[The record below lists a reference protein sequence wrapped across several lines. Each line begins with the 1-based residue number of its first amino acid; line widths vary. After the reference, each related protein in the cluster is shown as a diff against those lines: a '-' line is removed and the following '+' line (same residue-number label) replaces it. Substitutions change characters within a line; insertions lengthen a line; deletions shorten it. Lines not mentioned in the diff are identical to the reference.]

1 MGILN
6 WFVKGFGVFYNIRLI
21 LPIRLLY
28 EFQMKNEVK
37 RYDFNNRISEG
48 GTTMPINIDKVKPF
62 RLIKTPFFTPFNKKD
77 KRHGSAIFLMTKSF
91 DQSVNLINHP
101 LVSNLNMYNS
111 YFLEWNAMYLIN
123 SNKIVNESL
132 EVDDPYVSKVYGN
145 NPIVTESHFED
156 SGNLFFFSEATP
168 ENVLDVRLRK
178 ILYRERLRNYNA
190 IKSRVAN
197 IKEQCKYIRFTYPTI
212 DKYKNKN
219 IYIDNH
225 IYNKIF
231 DISEA
236 YNRDKAVDLLYA
248 LFDRFINNPNYKGYT
263 KKTVFIPVNEWAGSI
278 PTTSLFE
285 FSKSI
290 NPFSMIVRLF
300 KKPTETLDKLAGI
313 DFVFLGHTGWFK
325 MRMEDLDMKNLNL
338 FKANILKI
346 RNNDIVEDNIP
357 EDKDDIK
364 TRLIGKIE
372 DLTGI
377 QVNNVSRASYID
389 PNAPIIS
396 VKQDEPKLITA
407 KGITGADQV
416 IDPTKIEKPTEE
428 KINQSV
434 ETIVDFTKNA
444 EEAEREMDNSVD
456 LKELILQAKNDQDDT
471 FKISATR
478 KARMDDLNDKFL
490 KERIANA
497 TIAELVATEDT
508 PLQSTNL
515 SDKVESIDD
524 EWSDLKKPN
533 FEADYNIDADIMKCL
548 HSLSQ
553 NKDIP
558 MSVIDVSVEDRST
571 SEDSILT
578 YTVHLEDSLG
588 KRHTLRFDMP
598 KIINKRFLRLRGNDK
613 IIPGQLINL
622 PIIKT
627 DEDTVQ
633 VVSNYNKIFITR
645 YGQVGKINQSTNAL
659 IRSLTKL
666 KENNYKLDVKDG
678 DAVASPSKID
688 LGNNAKISA
697 KYELPAE
704 YVELS
709 KIFNKVTTS
718 DGRVYYFNRDELIH
732 KLEEK
737 KVKVESDQ
745 GFMVIGITKDNQA
758 ITVPETGVSSALINH
773 LGIHEYAYTFMK
785 PGTRMTYSQASILN
799 SKIPLIVV
807 MAYTA
812 GLTGALNAAGVEYN
826 LTEKRPT
833 NTKNYFRFSDGFLS
847 FDDNYAPDAALL
859 VNGLSVIN
867 TQEYSLTDID
877 TKAMWLDVLDDFG
890 GRNRADGL
898 DSFANLMMD
907 PITVEV
913 CKTYKLPTDYIEVLA
928 YASSLL
934 TTNKFNRHTD
944 ITGNRFRTNERLVH
958 FLYKSLATSYGM
970 YLREIKNNRKDAK
983 MTMKQSAVIDM
994 ALSDVTTSDLSK
1006 LSPLLELE
1014 SANTVT
1020 FKGLSGMNSD
1030 RSYSLDKRTYD
1041 KSMINKLSMSTGFS
1055 ATVGINRQSTINM
1068 GIESTKGYI
1077 KSGGELD
1084 RMSDASTLSITE
1096 AVTPFGT
1103 THDDPFRTAMTF
1115 IQTAKHGMRTTEQH
1129 PLLVTNGADQ
1139 ALPYLTSDTFAHKA
1153 KWPAVVEEITDDY
1166 IIIANKANKSER
1178 EFIDL
1183 REKVEKN
1190 SDGGFFITIKLDT
1203 PKKYKKG
1210 DSIKPG
1216 DIVAYDKES
1225 YSDKIG
1231 IGNLAYNIGTLTK
1244 IAIMHTEKGFEDSA
1258 CISQDLSTK
1267 MASEIVLQVN
1277 VLLDGKDIDIQC
1289 IEIGKP
1295 LQEGEVMM
1303 SYRSALEDQDA
1314 TDIINKMIQKNTGD
1328 SSNELMDDIGKIK
1341 VKSKVT
1347 GKLQDIKVYST
1358 IPTSEMSKSL
1368 AAFVNKHNGPVDKM
1382 KSKLAK
1388 LGIDGTQYGT
1398 SGVLPPV
1405 GKLKHCEGKVL
1416 VEFFIKYYD
1425 KMSVGDKL
1433 VYFSALKGTVKE
1445 IFPEGKEPT
1454 SEYRPNEK
1462 IHSFLPVG
1470 SVNARMVSSVLIL
1483 GSLNKVLIELD
1494 RHVKDIMGVKWDP
1507 DL

>member
-1 MGILN
+1 
-6 WFVKGFGVFYNIRLI
+6 
-21 LPIRLLY
+21 
-28 EFQMKNEVK
+28 MKNEVK

-62 RLIKTPFFTPFNKKD
+62 RLLKTPFFTPFNVKD
-77 KRHGSAIFLMTKSF
+77 KRHGSAIFLMTKSLE
-91 DQSVNLINHP
+91 QSKQLIEHK
-101 LVSNLNMYNS
+101 LISNLNMFNS
-111 YFLEWNAMYLIN
+111 YFLEWNAMYLLKPNRIIN
-123 SNKIVNESL
+123 DDL
-132 EVDDPYVSKVYGN
+132 EVDDVYNSKAYGN
-145 NPIVTESHFED
+145 NPIMTESHFED
-156 SGNLFFFSEATP
+156 SENLFFFSEATP
-168 ENVLDVRLRK
+168 EGVLDVRLRR
-178 ILYRERLRNYNA
+178 ILYRERLRNFKEVKLRVNQ
-190 IKSRVAN
+190 IKN
-197 IKEQCKYIRFTYPTI
+197 ECKYIKYTYPTI

-219 IYIDNH
+219 IYVDNH

-231 DISEA
+231 SMSET
-236 YNRDKAVDLLYA
+236 YNRDKAIDLLYA
-248 LFDRFINNPNYKGYT
+248 LFDRFINNANYKSYNR
-263 KKTVFIPVNEWAGSI
+263 KTVLIPVNEWASDI

-300 KKPTETLDKLAGI
+300 KKPKENLNKLAGI
-313 DFVFLGHTGWFK
+313 DFIFIGNNSWFK
-325 MRMEDLDMKNLNL
+325 MKMEDLDMKNLNL
-338 FKANILKI
+338 FKTNILKI
-346 RNNDIVEDNIP
+346 RNNDIVEDNVP
-357 EDKDDIK
+357 EDKEDIK

-377 QVNNVSRASYID
+377 EVNNISRVHKVDS
-389 PNAPIIS
+389 IS
-396 VKQDEPKLITA
+396 PVVAAVKDQPQLVIA
-407 KGITGADQV
+407 KSATGDTQV
-416 IDPTKIEKPTEE
+416 VDPTKIEKPTEE

-434 ETIVDFTKNA
+434 EAIVDYTKNA
-444 EEAEREMDNSVD
+444 EEAEKEMDNSVD

-490 KERIANA
+490 KEKIANS

-508 PLQSTNL
+508 PLQSTDL
-515 SDKVESIDD
+515 SSKVETIDD
-524 EWSDLKKPN
+524 EWANLKKPN

-558 MSVIDVSVEDRST
+558 MSVIDVTVEDRST

-659 IRSLTKL
+659 IRALTKL
-666 KENNYKLDVKDG
+666 KENNYKLEVKDG
-678 DAVASPSKID
+678 DTVASPSKID

-704 YVELS
+704 YVELA
-709 KIFNKVTTS
+709 KIFNKITTS

-745 GFMVIGITKDNQA
+745 GFMVVGITKDNQA

-785 PGTRMTYSQASILN
+785 PGARMTYSQASILN

-826 LTEKRPT
+826 LSEKRPT
-833 NTKNYFRFSDGFLS
+833 NTKNYFKFNDGFLS
-847 FDDNYAPDAALL
+847 FNDNYAPDAALL

-994 ALSDVTTSDLSK
+994 ALADVTTSDLSK

-1041 KSMINKLSMSTGFS
+1041 KTMINKLSMSTGFS

-1084 RMSDASTLSITE
+1084 RMSDANTLSITE
-1096 AVTPFGT
+1096 ALTPFGT
-1103 THDDPFRTAMTF
+1103 TRDDPFRTAMTF
-1115 IQTAKHGMRTTEQH
+1115 IQTSKHGMRTTEQD
-1129 PLLVTNGADQ
+1129 PLLVSNGADQ

-1153 KWPAVVEEITDDY
+1153 KWNAVVEEITNDY
-1166 IIIANKANKSER
+1166 MIIANKSNPKEK

-1203 PKKYKKG
+1203 FKNYKKG
-1210 DSIKPG
+1210 DSIKAG
-1216 DIVAYDKES
+1216 DIVAYDKSS
-1225 YSDKIG
+1225 YSDTVG

-1244 IAIMHTEKGFEDSA
+1244 IAIMHTDKGFEDSA
-1258 CISQDLSTK
+1258 IISQDLSKK
-1267 MASEIVLQVN
+1267 MASEIVLQVD
-1277 VLLDGKDIDIQC
+1277 VLMDAKDIDIQC
-1289 IEIGKP
+1289 VEVGKE
-1295 LQEGEVMM
+1295 LHEGEVIM
-1303 SYRSALEDQDA
+1303 SYRAALEDQDA
-1314 TDIINKMIQKNTGD
+1314 TDIINKMVQKNAGSD
-1328 SSNELMDDIGKIK
+1328 SKELMDEIGKIK

-1368 AAFVNKHNGPVDKM
+1368 ASFVNKYNGPVDKM
-1382 KSKLAK
+1382 KSKLSK
-1388 LGIDGTQYGT
+1388 LGIDGSQYGT

-1416 VEFFIKYYD
+1416 VEFYIKYHD

-1433 VYFSALKGTVKE
+1433 VYFSALKGVVKE
-1445 IFPEGKEPT
+1445 IFPEGKEPY
-1454 SEYRPNEK
+1454 SEYRPEEK
-1462 IHSFLPVG
+1462 VHSFLPVG
-1470 SVNARMVSSVLIL
+1470 SINARMVSSVLTL
-1483 GSLNKVLIELD
+1483 GSINKVLIELD

-1507 DL
+1507 NP

>member
-1 MGILN
+1 
-6 WFVKGFGVFYNIRLI
+6 
-21 LPIRLLY
+21 
-28 EFQMKNEVK
+28 MKNEVK

-62 RLIKTPFFTPFNKKD
+62 RLLKTPFFTPFNVKD
-77 KRHGSAIFLMTKSF
+77 KRHGSAIFLMTKSLE
-91 DQSVNLINHP
+91 QSKQLIEHK
-101 LVSNLNMYNS
+101 LISNLNMFNS
-111 YFLEWNAMYLIN
+111 YFLEWNAMYLLKPNRIIN
-123 SNKIVNESL
+123 DDL
-132 EVDDPYVSKVYGN
+132 EVDDIYNSKAYGN
-145 NPIVTESHFED
+145 NPIMTESHFED
-156 SGNLFFFSEATP
+156 SENLFFFSEATP
-168 ENVLDVRLRK
+168 EGVLDVRLRR
-178 ILYRERLRNYNA
+178 ILYRERLRNFKEVKLRVNR
-190 IKSRVAN
+190 IKD
-197 IKEQCKYIRFTYPTI
+197 ECKYIKYTYPTI

-231 DISEA
+231 TMSET
-236 YNRDKAVDLLYA
+236 YNRDKAIDLLYA
-248 LFDRFINNPNYKGYT
+248 LFDRFINNANYDSYT
-263 KKTVFIPVNEWAGSI
+263 RKTVLIPVNEWATDI

-300 KKPTETLDKLAGI
+300 KKPKENLNKLAGI
-313 DFVFLGHTGWFK
+313 DFIFIGNDSWFK
-325 MRMEDLDMKNLNL
+325 MKMEDLDMKNLNL
-338 FKANILKI
+338 FKTNILKI
-346 RNNDIVEDNIP
+346 RNNDIVEDNVP
-357 EDKDDIK
+357 EDKEDIK

-377 QVNNVSRASYID
+377 EVNNISRVHKVD
-389 PNAPIIS
+389 PIS
-396 VKQDEPKLITA
+396 PVVAAVKDQPQLVIA
-407 KGITGADQV
+407 KSATGDTQV
-416 IDPTKIEKPTEE
+416 VDPTKIEKPTEE

-434 ETIVDFTKNA
+434 EAIVDYTKNA
-444 EEAEREMDNSVD
+444 EEAEKEMDNSVD

-490 KERIANA
+490 KEKIANS
-497 TIAELVATEDT
+497 TIAELVAIEDT
-508 PLQSTNL
+508 PLQATDL
-515 SDKVESIDD
+515 SSKVETIDD
-524 EWSDLKKPN
+524 EWANLKKPN

-553 NKDIP
+553 NKDVP
-558 MSVIDVSVEDRST
+558 MSVIDVTVEDRST

-659 IRSLTKL
+659 IRALTKL
-666 KENNYKLDVKDG
+666 KENNYKLEVKDG
-678 DAVASPSKID
+678 ETVASPSKID

-718 DGRVYYFNRDELIH
+718 DSRVYYFNRDELIH

-785 PGTRMTYSQASILN
+785 PGARMTYSQASILN

-826 LTEKRPT
+826 LSEKRPT
-833 NTKNYFRFSDGFLS
+833 ETKNYFRFNDGFLS
-847 FDDNYAPDAALL
+847 FNDNYAPDAALL
-859 VNGLSVIN
+859 VNGLAVIN

-994 ALSDVTTSDLSK
+994 ALADVTTSDLSK

-1041 KSMINKLSMSTGFS
+1041 KTMINKLSMSTGFS

-1084 RMSDASTLSITE
+1084 RMSDANTLSITE
-1096 AVTPFGT
+1096 ALTPFGT
-1103 THDDPFRTAMTF
+1103 TRDDPFRTAMTF
-1115 IQTAKHGMRTTEQH
+1115 IQTSKHGMRTTEQD
-1129 PLLVTNGADQ
+1129 PLLVSNGADQ

-1153 KWPAVVEEITDDY
+1153 KWNAVVEEITNDY
-1166 IIIANKANKSER
+1166 MIIANKYNPKEK

-1203 PKKYKKG
+1203 FKNYKKG
-1210 DSIKPG
+1210 DSIKAG
-1216 DIVAYDKES
+1216 DIVAYDKSS
-1225 YSDKIG
+1225 YSDTVG

-1244 IAIMHTEKGFEDSA
+1244 IAIMHTDKGFEDSA
-1258 CISQDLSTK
+1258 IISQDLSKK
-1267 MASEIVLQVN
+1267 MASEIVLQVD
-1277 VLLDGKDIDIQC
+1277 VLMDAKDIDIQC
-1289 IEIGKP
+1289 VEVGKE
-1295 LQEGEVMM
+1295 LHEGEVIM
-1303 SYRSALEDQDA
+1303 SYRAALEDQDA
-1314 TDIINKMIQKNTGD
+1314 TDIINKMVQKNAGSD
-1328 SSNELMDDIGKIK
+1328 SKELMDEIGKIK

-1368 AAFVNKHNGPVDKM
+1368 ASFVNKYNGPVDKM
-1382 KSKLAK
+1382 KSKLSK
-1388 LGIDGTQYGT
+1388 LGIDGSQYGT

-1416 VEFFIKYYD
+1416 VEFYIKYHD

-1433 VYFSALKGTVKE
+1433 VYFSALKGVVKE
-1445 IFPEGKEPT
+1445 IFPEGKEPY
-1454 SEYRPNEK
+1454 SEYRPEEK
-1462 IHSFLPVG
+1462 VHSFLPVG
-1470 SVNARMVSSVLIL
+1470 SINARMVSSVLTL
-1483 GSLNKVLIELD
+1483 GSINKVLIELD

-1507 DL
+1507 NR

>member
-1 MGILN
+1 
-6 WFVKGFGVFYNIRLI
+6 
-21 LPIRLLY
+21 
-28 EFQMKNEVK
+28 
-37 RYDFNNRISEG
+37 
-48 GTTMPINIDKVKPF
+48 MPINIDKVKPF
-62 RLIKTPFFTPFNKKD
+62 RLLKTPFFTPFNKKD
-77 KRHGSAIFLMTKSF
+77 KRHGSAIFLMTKSLE
-91 DQSVNLINHP
+91 QSKQLIEHP
-101 LVSNLNMYNS
+101 LISNLNMFNS
-111 YFLEWNAMYLIN
+111 YFLEWNAMYLLKPSRIIN
-123 SNKIVNESL
+123 KDL
-132 EVDDPYVSKVYGN
+132 DVDDVYNSKVYGN
-145 NPIVTESHFED
+145 NPIMTESHFED
-156 SGNLFFFSEATP
+156 SENLFFFSEATP
-168 ENVLDVRLRK
+168 ENVLDTRLRK
-178 ILYRERLRNYNA
+178 ILYKERLRNSKDVKLRLNR
-190 IKSRVAN
+190 IKN
-197 IKEQCKYIRFTYPTI
+197 ECKYIKYTYPTI

-219 IYIDNH
+219 IYVDNH

-231 DISEA
+231 TMSET
-236 YNRDKAVDLLYA
+236 YNRDKAIDLLYA

-263 KKTVFIPVNEWAGSI
+263 KKTVLIPVNEWAGDI

-300 KKPTETLDKLAGI
+300 KKPKENLDKLAGM
-313 DFVFLGHTGWFK
+313 DFIFIGNNSWFK
-325 MRMEDLDMKNLNL
+325 MKMEDLDMKNLNL
-338 FKANILKI
+338 FKTNILKI
-346 RNNDIVEDNIP
+346 RNNDIVEDNVP
-357 EDKDDIK
+357 EDKEDIK
-364 TRLIGKIE
+364 TRLISKIE

-377 QVNNVSRASYID
+377 EVNNVSRVQDVD
-389 PNAPIIS
+389 PTVPYKAEI
-396 VKQDEPKLITA
+396 KDQPKLIVA

-416 IDPTKIEKPTEE
+416 IDPTKIEKPTED

-434 ETIVDFTKNA
+434 ENIVDYTKNA
-444 EEAEREMDNSVD
+444 EEAEKEMDNSVD

-490 KERIANA
+490 KEKIANS

-508 PLQSTNL
+508 PLQSTDL
-515 SDKVESIDD
+515 SKNVETIDD
-524 EWSDLKKPN
+524 EWANLKKPN
-533 FEADYNIDADIMKCL
+533 FEADYNIDADIVKCL

-553 NKDIP
+553 NKDVP
-558 MSVIDVSVEDRST
+558 MSVIDISTEDRST
-571 SEDSILT
+571 SEDSIIT

-659 IRSLTKL
+659 IRALTKL
-666 KENNYKLDVKDG
+666 KENNYKLEIKD
-678 DAVASPSKID
+678 DNDIPTPSKID

-709 KIFNKVTTS
+709 KIFNKITTS

-737 KVKVESDQ
+737 KVKIESDQ
-745 GFMVIGITKDNQA
+745 GFMVVGITKDNQP
-758 ITVPETGVSSALINH
+758 ITVPEEGVSSSLINH
-773 LGIHEYAYTFMK
+773 LGIHKYAYTFMK
-785 PGTRMTYSQASILN
+785 PGARMTYSQASILN

-812 GLTGALNAAGVEYN
+812 GLTGALNAAGIEYN
-826 LTEKRPT
+826 LSEKRPT
-833 NTKNYFRFSDGFLS
+833 NTKNYFRFNDGFLS
-847 FDDNYAPDAALL
+847 FNDNYAPDAALL
-859 VNGLSVIN
+859 VNGLAVIN

-958 FLYKSLATSYGM
+958 FLYKALATSYGM

-1041 KSMINKLSMSTGFS
+1041 KTMINKLSMSTGFS

-1084 RMSDASTLSITE
+1084 RMSDANTLSITE
-1096 AVTPFGT
+1096 ALTPFGT
-1103 THDDPFRTAMTF
+1103 TRDDPFRTAMTF
-1115 IQTAKHGMRTTEQH
+1115 IQTSKHGMRTNSQD

-1139 ALPYLTSDTFAHKA
+1139 ALPYLTSDTFAHKT
-1153 KWPAVVEEITDDY
+1153 KWDAVVEEVNDDY
-1166 IIIANKANKSER
+1166 MIIANKSNRSEK

-1190 SDGGFFITIKLDT
+1190 SDGGFFITIKLDLA
-1203 PKKYKKG
+1203 KNYKKG
-1210 DSIKPG
+1210 QTIKPG
-1216 DIVAYDKES
+1216 EIIAYDKDS
-1225 YSDKIG
+1225 YSDKVG
-1231 IGNLAYNIGTLTK
+1231 VGNLAYNIGTLTK
-1244 IAIMHTEKGFEDSA
+1244 VAIMHTDKGFEDSA
-1258 CISQDLSTK
+1258 IISQDLSEK
-1267 MASEIVLQVN
+1267 MASEIVLQVD
-1277 VLLDGKDIDIQC
+1277 VLMDAKDIDIQC
-1289 IEIGKP
+1289 VEIGKP
-1295 LQEGEVMM
+1295 LHEGEVIM
-1303 SYRSALEDQDA
+1303 SYRAALEDQDA
-1314 TDIINKMIQKNTGD
+1314 TDIINKMVSKNAGNE
-1328 SSNELMDDIGKIK
+1328 SKELMDEIGKIK

-1347 GKLQDIKVYST
+1347 GKLQDIKIYST

-1368 AAFVNKHNGPVDKM
+1368 AAFVNKYNAPIDKM
-1382 KSKLAK
+1382 KSKLSK
-1388 LGIDGTQYGT
+1388 LGIDASQYGT
-1398 SGVLPPV
+1398 SGVLPAV
-1405 GKLKHCEGKVL
+1405 GKLKHAEGKVL
-1416 VEFFIKYYD
+1416 VEFYIKYYD

-1433 VYFSALKGTVKE
+1433 VYFSALKGVVKE
-1445 IFPEGKEPT
+1445 IFPEGKEPY
-1454 SEYRPNEK
+1454 SEYRPEEK
-1462 IHSFLPVG
+1462 VHSFLPIG
-1470 SVNARMVSSVLIL
+1470 SVNARMVTSVLTL
-1483 GSLNKVLIELD
+1483 GAINKVLIELD

-1507 DL
+1507 NL

>member
-1 MGILN
+1 M
-6 WFVKGFGVFYNIRLI
+6 
-21 LPIRLLY
+21 
-28 EFQMKNEVK
+28 
-37 RYDFNNRISEG
+37 SE
-48 GTTMPINIDKVKPF
+48 T
-62 RLIKTPFFTPFNKKD
+62 
-77 KRHGSAIFLMTKSF
+77 
-91 DQSVNLINHP
+91 
-101 LVSNLNMYNS
+101 
-111 YFLEWNAMYLIN
+111 
-123 SNKIVNESL
+123 
-132 EVDDPYVSKVYGN
+132 
-145 NPIVTESHFED
+145 
-156 SGNLFFFSEATP
+156 
-168 ENVLDVRLRK
+168 
-178 ILYRERLRNYNA
+178 
-190 IKSRVAN
+190 
-197 IKEQCKYIRFTYPTI
+197 
-212 DKYKNKN
+212 
-219 IYIDNH
+219 
-225 IYNKIF
+225 
-231 DISEA
+231 
-236 YNRDKAVDLLYA
+236 YNRDKAIDLLYA

-263 KKTVFIPVNEWAGSI
+263 KKTVLIPVNEWAGDI

-300 KKPTETLDKLAGI
+300 KKPKENLDKLAGM
-313 DFVFLGHTGWFK
+313 DFIFIGNNSWFK
-325 MRMEDLDMKNLNL
+325 MKMEDLDMKNLNL
-338 FKANILKI
+338 FKTNILKI
-346 RNNDIVEDNIP
+346 RNNDIVEDNVP
-357 EDKDDIK
+357 EDKEDIK
-364 TRLIGKIE
+364 TRLISKIE

-377 QVNNVSRASYID
+377 EVNNVSRVQDVD
-389 PNAPIIS
+389 PTVPYKAEI
-396 VKQDEPKLITA
+396 KDQPKLIVA

-416 IDPTKIEKPTEE
+416 IDPTKIEKPTED

-434 ETIVDFTKNA
+434 ENIVDYTKNA
-444 EEAEREMDNSVD
+444 EEAEKEMDNSVD

-490 KERIANA
+490 KEKIANS

-508 PLQSTNL
+508 PLQSTDL
-515 SDKVESIDD
+515 SKNVETIDD
-524 EWSDLKKPN
+524 EWANLKKPN
-533 FEADYNIDADIMKCL
+533 FEADYNIDADIVKCL

-553 NKDIP
+553 NKDVP
-558 MSVIDVSVEDRST
+558 MSVIDISTEDRST
-571 SEDSILT
+571 SEDSIIT

-659 IRSLTKL
+659 IRALTKL
-666 KENNYKLDVKDG
+666 KENNYKLEVKD
-678 DAVASPSKID
+678 DNDIPTPSKID

-709 KIFNKVTTS
+709 KIFNKITTT

-737 KVKVESDQ
+737 KVKIESDQ
-745 GFMVIGITKDNQA
+745 GFMVVGITKDNQP
-758 ITVPETGVSSALINH
+758 ITVPEEGVSSSLINH
-773 LGIHEYAYTFMK
+773 LGIHKYAYTFMK
-785 PGTRMTYSQASILN
+785 PGARMTYSQASILN

-812 GLTGALNAAGVEYN
+812 GLTGALNAAGIEYN
-826 LTEKRPT
+826 LSEKRPT
-833 NTKNYFRFSDGFLS
+833 NTKNYFRFNDGFLS
-847 FDDNYAPDAALL
+847 FNDSYAPDAALL
-859 VNGLSVIN
+859 VNGLAVIN

-958 FLYKSLATSYGM
+958 FLYKTLATSYGM

-1041 KSMINKLSMSTGFS
+1041 NTMINKLSMSTGFS
-1055 ATVGINRQSTINM
+1055 ATVGINRQATINM

-1084 RMSDASTLSITE
+1084 RMSDANTLSITE
-1096 AVTPFGT
+1096 ALTPFGT
-1103 THDDPFRTAMTF
+1103 TRDDPFRTAMTF
-1115 IQTAKHGMRTTEQH
+1115 IQTSKHGMRTNSQD

-1139 ALPYLTSDTFAHKA
+1139 ALPYLTSDTFAHKT
-1153 KWPAVVEEITDDY
+1153 KWDAVVEEVNDDY
-1166 IIIANKANKSER
+1166 MIIANKSNRSEK

-1190 SDGGFFITIKLDT
+1190 SDGGFFITIKLDLA
-1203 PKKYKKG
+1203 KNYKKG
-1210 DSIKPG
+1210 QTIKPG
-1216 DIVAYDKES
+1216 EIIAYDKDS
-1225 YSDKIG
+1225 YSDKVG
-1231 IGNLAYNIGTLTK
+1231 VGNLAYNIGTLTK
-1244 IAIMHTEKGFEDSA
+1244 VAIMHTDKGFEDSA
-1258 CISQDLSTK
+1258 IISQDLSEK
-1267 MASEIVLQVN
+1267 MASEIVLQVD
-1277 VLLDGKDIDIQC
+1277 VLMDAKDIDIQC
-1289 IEIGKP
+1289 VEIGKP
-1295 LQEGEVMM
+1295 LHEGEVIM
-1303 SYRSALEDQDA
+1303 SYRAALEDQDA
-1314 TDIINKMIQKNTGD
+1314 TDIINKMVSKNAGNE
-1328 SSNELMDDIGKIK
+1328 SKELMDEIGKIK

-1347 GKLQDIKVYST
+1347 GKLQDIKIYST

-1368 AAFVNKHNGPVDKM
+1368 AAFVNKYNAPIDKM
-1382 KSKLAK
+1382 KSKLSK
-1388 LGIDGTQYGT
+1388 LGIDGSQYGT
-1398 SGVLPPV
+1398 SGVLPAV
-1405 GKLKHCEGKVL
+1405 GKLKHAEGKVL
-1416 VEFFIKYYD
+1416 VEFYIKYYD

-1433 VYFSALKGTVKE
+1433 VYFSALKGVVKE
-1445 IFPEGKEPT
+1445 IFPEGKEPY
-1454 SEYRPNEK
+1454 SEYRPKEK
-1462 IHSFLPVG
+1462 VHSFLPVG
-1470 SVNARMVSSVLIL
+1470 SVNARMVTSVLTL
-1483 GSLNKVLIELD
+1483 GAINKVLIELD

-1507 DL
+1507 NL

>member
-1 MGILN
+1 
-6 WFVKGFGVFYNIRLI
+6 
-21 LPIRLLY
+21 
-28 EFQMKNEVK
+28 
-37 RYDFNNRISEG
+37 
-48 GTTMPINIDKVKPF
+48 MPINIDKVKPF
-62 RLIKTPFFTPFNKKD
+62 RLLKTPFFTPFNKKD
-77 KRHGSAIFLMTKSF
+77 KRHGSAIFLMTKSLE
-91 DQSVNLINHP
+91 QSKQLIEHP
-101 LVSNLNMYNS
+101 LISNLNMFNS
-111 YFLEWNAMYLIN
+111 YFLEWNAMYLLKPSRIIN
-123 SNKIVNESL
+123 KDL
-132 EVDDPYVSKVYGN
+132 DVDDVYNSKVYGN
-145 NPIVTESHFED
+145 NPIMTESHFED
-156 SGNLFFFSEATP
+156 SENLFFFSEATP
-168 ENVLDVRLRK
+168 ENVLDTRLRK
-178 ILYRERLRNYNA
+178 ILYKERLRNSKDVKLRLN
-190 IKSRVAN
+190 R
-197 IKEQCKYIRFTYPTI
+197 IKEECKYIKYTYPTI

-219 IYIDNH
+219 IYVDNH

-231 DISEA
+231 TMSET
-236 YNRDKAVDLLYA
+236 YNRDKAIDLLYA

-263 KKTVFIPVNEWAGSI
+263 KKTVLIPVNEWAGDI

-300 KKPTETLDKLAGI
+300 KKPKENLDKLAGM
-313 DFVFLGHTGWFK
+313 DFIFIGNNSWFK
-325 MRMEDLDMKNLNL
+325 MKMEDLDMKNLNL
-338 FKANILKI
+338 FKTNILKI
-346 RNNDIVEDNIP
+346 RNNDIVEDNVP
-357 EDKDDIK
+357 EDKEDIK
-364 TRLIGKIE
+364 TRLISKIE

-377 QVNNVSRASYID
+377 EVNNVSRVQDVD
-389 PNAPIIS
+389 PTVPIKAE
-396 VKQDEPKLITA
+396 VKDQPKLIVA
-407 KGITGADQV
+407 KGINGADQV
-416 IDPTKIEKPTEE
+416 IDPTKIEKPTED

-434 ETIVDFTKNA
+434 ENIVDYTKNA
-444 EEAEREMDNSVD
+444 EEAEKEMDNSVD

-490 KERIANA
+490 KEKIANS

-508 PLQSTNL
+508 PLQSTDL
-515 SDKVESIDD
+515 SKNVETIDD
-524 EWSDLKKPN
+524 EWANLKKPN
-533 FEADYNIDADIMKCL
+533 FEADYNIDADIVKCL

-558 MSVIDVSVEDRST
+558 MSVIDISTEDRST
-571 SEDSILT
+571 SEDSIIT

-659 IRSLTKL
+659 IRALTKL
-666 KENNYKLDVKDG
+666 KENNYKLEIKD
-678 DAVASPSKID
+678 DNDIPTPSKID

-709 KIFNKVTTS
+709 KIFNKITTS

-745 GFMVIGITKDNQA
+745 GFMVVGITKDNQP
-758 ITVPETGVSSALINH
+758 ITVPEEGVSSSLINH
-773 LGIHEYAYTFMK
+773 LGIHKYAYTFMK
-785 PGTRMTYSQASILN
+785 PGARMTYSQASILN

-807 MAYTA
+807 MAYSA
-812 GLTGALNAAGVEYN
+812 GLTGALNAAGIEYN
-826 LTEKRPT
+826 LSEKRPT
-833 NTKNYFRFSDGFLS
+833 NTKNYFRFNDGFLS
-847 FDDNYAPDAALL
+847 FNDSYAPDAALL
-859 VNGLSVIN
+859 VNGLAVIN

-958 FLYKSLATSYGM
+958 FLYKALATSYGM

-1041 KSMINKLSMSTGFS
+1041 NTMINKLSMSTGFS
-1055 ATVGINRQSTINM
+1055 ATVGINRQATINM

-1084 RMSDASTLSITE
+1084 RMSDANTLSITE
-1096 AVTPFGT
+1096 ALTPFGT
-1103 THDDPFRTAMTF
+1103 TRDDPFRTAMTF
-1115 IQTAKHGMRTTEQH
+1115 IQTSKHGMRTNSQD

-1139 ALPYLTSDTFAHKA
+1139 ALPYLTSDTFAHKT
-1153 KWPAVVEEITDDY
+1153 KWDAIVEEVNDDY
-1166 IIIANKANKSER
+1166 MIIANKSNRNEK

-1190 SDGGFFITIKLDT
+1190 SDGGFFITIKLDLA
-1203 PKKYKKG
+1203 KNYKKG
-1210 DSIKPG
+1210 QTIKTG
-1216 DIVAYDKES
+1216 EIIAYDKDS
-1225 YSDKIG
+1225 YSDKVG
-1231 IGNLAYNIGTLTK
+1231 VGNLAYNIGTLTK
-1244 IAIMHTEKGFEDSA
+1244 VAIMHTDKGFEDSA
-1258 CISQDLSTK
+1258 IISQDLSEK
-1267 MASEIVLQVN
+1267 MASEIVLQVD
-1277 VLLDGKDIDIQC
+1277 VLMDAKDIDIQC
-1289 IEIGKP
+1289 VEIGKP
-1295 LQEGEVMM
+1295 LHEGEVIM
-1303 SYRSALEDQDA
+1303 SYRAALEDQDA
-1314 TDIINKMIQKNTGD
+1314 TDIINKMVSKNAGNE
-1328 SSNELMDDIGKIK
+1328 SKELMDEIGKIK

-1347 GKLQDIKVYST
+1347 GKLQDIRIYST

-1368 AAFVNKHNGPVDKM
+1368 AAFVNKYNAPVDKM
-1382 KSKLAK
+1382 KSKLSK
-1388 LGIDGTQYGT
+1388 LGIDASQYGT
-1398 SGVLPPV
+1398 SGVLPAV
-1405 GKLKHCEGKVL
+1405 GKLKHAEGKVL
-1416 VEFFIKYYD
+1416 VEFYIKYYD

-1433 VYFSALKGTVKE
+1433 VYFSALKGVVKE
-1445 IFPEGKEPT
+1445 IFPEGKEPY
-1454 SEYRPNEK
+1454 SEYRPEEK
-1462 IHSFLPVG
+1462 VHSFLPVG
-1470 SVNARMVSSVLIL
+1470 SVNARMVTSVLTL
-1483 GSLNKVLIELD
+1483 GAINKVLIELD

-1507 DL
+1507 NL

>member
-1 MGILN
+1 
-6 WFVKGFGVFYNIRLI
+6 
-21 LPIRLLY
+21 
-28 EFQMKNEVK
+28 
-37 RYDFNNRISEG
+37 
-48 GTTMPINIDKVKPF
+48 MPINIDKVKPF
-62 RLIKTPFFTPFNKKD
+62 RLLKTPFFTPFNKKD
-77 KRHGSAIFLMTKSF
+77 KRHGSAIFLMTKSLE
-91 DQSVNLINHP
+91 QSMQLIEHK
-101 LVSNLNMYNS
+101 LISNLNMFNS
-111 YFLEWNAMYLIN
+111 YFLEWNAMYLLKPSRIIN
-123 SNKIVNESL
+123 KDL
-132 EVDDPYVSKVYGN
+132 DVDDVYNSKVYGN
-145 NPIVTESHFED
+145 NPIMTESHFED
-156 SGNLFFFSEATP
+156 SENLFFFSEATP
-168 ENVLDVRLRK
+168 ENVLDTRLRK
-178 ILYRERLRNYNA
+178 ILYKERLRNSKDVKLRLNR
-190 IKSRVAN
+190 IKN
-197 IKEQCKYIRFTYPTI
+197 ECKYIKYTYPTI

-219 IYIDNH
+219 IYVDNH

-231 DISEA
+231 TMSET
-236 YNRDKAVDLLYA
+236 YNRDKAIDLLYA

-263 KKTVFIPVNEWAGSI
+263 KKTILIPVNEWAGDI

-300 KKPTETLDKLAGI
+300 KKPKENLDKLAGM
-313 DFVFLGHTGWFK
+313 DFIFIGNNSWFK
-325 MRMEDLDMKNLNL
+325 MKMEDLDMKNLNL
-338 FKANILKI
+338 FKTNILKI

-364 TRLIGKIE
+364 TRLISKIE

-377 QVNNVSRASYID
+377 EVNNVSRVQDVD
-389 PNAPIIS
+389 PTVPYKAEI
-396 VKQDEPKLITA
+396 KDQPKLIVA

-416 IDPTKIEKPTEE
+416 IDPTKIEKPTED

-434 ETIVDFTKNA
+434 ENIVDYTKNA
-444 EEAEREMDNSVD
+444 EEAEKEMDNSVD

-490 KERIANA
+490 KEKIANS

-508 PLQSTNL
+508 PLQSTDL
-515 SDKVESIDD
+515 SKNVETIDD
-524 EWSDLKKPN
+524 EWANLKKPN

-553 NKDIP
+553 NKDVP
-558 MSVIDVSVEDRST
+558 MSVIDISTEDRST
-571 SEDSILT
+571 SEDSIIT

-659 IRSLTKL
+659 IRALTKL
-666 KENNYKLDVKDG
+666 KENNYKLEVKD
-678 DAVASPSKID
+678 DNDIPTPSKID

-709 KIFNKVTTS
+709 KIFNKITTS

-737 KVKVESDQ
+737 KVKVESEQ
-745 GFMVIGITKDNQA
+745 GFIVVGITKDNQS
-758 ITVPETGVSSALINH
+758 ITVPEEGVSSSLINH
-773 LGIHEYAYTFMK
+773 LGIHKYAYTFMK
-785 PGTRMTYSQASILN
+785 PGARMTYSQASILN

-812 GLTGALNAAGVEYN
+812 GLTGALNAAGIEYN
-826 LTEKRPT
+826 LSEKRPT
-833 NTKNYFRFSDGFLS
+833 NTKNYFRFNDGFLS
-847 FDDNYAPDAALL
+847 FNDSYAPDAALL
-859 VNGLSVIN
+859 VNGLAVIN

-958 FLYKSLATSYGM
+958 FLYKAVATSYGM

-1041 KSMINKLSMSTGFS
+1041 NTMINKLSMSTGFS
-1055 ATVGINRQSTINM
+1055 ATVGINRQATINM

-1084 RMSDASTLSITE
+1084 RMSDANTLSITE
-1096 AVTPFGT
+1096 ALTPFGT
-1103 THDDPFRTAMTF
+1103 TRDDPFRTAMTF
-1115 IQTAKHGMRTTEQH
+1115 IQTSKHGMRTNSQD

-1139 ALPYLTSDTFAHKA
+1139 ALPYLTSDTFAHKT
-1153 KWPAVVEEITDDY
+1153 KWDAIVEEVNDDY
-1166 IIIANKANKSER
+1166 IIIANKSNRSEK

-1190 SDGGFFITIKLDT
+1190 SDGGFFITIKLDLA
-1203 PKKYKKG
+1203 KNYKKG
-1210 DSIKPG
+1210 QTIKPG
-1216 DIVAYDKES
+1216 EIIAYDKDS
-1225 YSDKIG
+1225 YSDKVG
-1231 IGNLAYNIGTLTK
+1231 VGNLAYNIGTLTK
-1244 IAIMHTEKGFEDSA
+1244 VAIMHTDKGFEDSA
-1258 CISQDLSTK
+1258 IISQDLSEK
-1267 MASEIVLQVN
+1267 MASEIVLQVD
-1277 VLLDGKDIDIQC
+1277 VLMDAKDIDIQC
-1289 IEIGKP
+1289 VEIGKP
-1295 LQEGEVMM
+1295 LHEGEVIM
-1303 SYRSALEDQDA
+1303 SYRAALEDQDA
-1314 TDIINKMIQKNTGD
+1314 TDIINKMVSKNAGNE
-1328 SSNELMDDIGKIK
+1328 SKELMDEIGKIK

-1347 GKLQDIKVYST
+1347 GKLQDIKIYST

-1368 AAFVNKHNGPVDKM
+1368 AAFVNKYNAPIDKM
-1382 KSKLAK
+1382 KSKLSK
-1388 LGIDGTQYGT
+1388 LGIDASQYGT
-1398 SGVLPPV
+1398 SGVLPAV
-1405 GKLKHCEGKVL
+1405 GKLKHAEGKVL
-1416 VEFFIKYYD
+1416 VEFYIKYYD

-1433 VYFSALKGTVKE
+1433 VYFSALKGVVKE
-1445 IFPEGKEPT
+1445 IFPEGKEPY
-1454 SEYRPNEK
+1454 SEYRPEEK
-1462 IHSFLPVG
+1462 VHSFLPVG
-1470 SVNARMVSSVLIL
+1470 SVNARMVTSVLTL
-1483 GSLNKVLIELD
+1483 GAINKVLIELD

-1507 DL
+1507 NL

>member
-1 MGILN
+1 
-6 WFVKGFGVFYNIRLI
+6 
-21 LPIRLLY
+21 
-28 EFQMKNEVK
+28 
-37 RYDFNNRISEG
+37 
-48 GTTMPINIDKVKPF
+48 MPINIDKVKPF
-62 RLIKTPFFTPFNKKD
+62 RLLKTPFFTPFNKKD
-77 KRHGSAIFLMTKSF
+77 KRHGSAIFLMTKSLE
-91 DQSVNLINHP
+91 QSKQLIEHP
-101 LVSNLNMYNS
+101 LISNLNMFNS
-111 YFLEWNAMYLIN
+111 YFLEWNAMYLLKPSRIIN
-123 SNKIVNESL
+123 KDL
-132 EVDDPYVSKVYGN
+132 DVDDVYNSKVYGN
-145 NPIVTESHFED
+145 NPIMTESHFED
-156 SGNLFFFSEATP
+156 SENLFFFSEATP
-168 ENVLDVRLRK
+168 ENVLDTRLRK
-178 ILYRERLRNYNA
+178 ILYKERLRNSKDVKLRLNR
-190 IKSRVAN
+190 IKN
-197 IKEQCKYIRFTYPTI
+197 ECKYIKYTYPTI
-212 DKYKNKN
+212 DRYKNMN

-231 DISEA
+231 SMSET
-236 YNRDKAVDLLYA
+236 YNRDKAIDLLYA

-263 KKTVFIPVNEWAGSI
+263 KKTVLIPVNEWAGDI

-300 KKPTETLDKLAGI
+300 KKPKENLDKLAGM
-313 DFVFLGHTGWFK
+313 DFIFIGNNSWFK
-325 MRMEDLDMKNLNL
+325 MKMEDLDMKNLNL
-338 FKANILKI
+338 FKTNILKI
-346 RNNDIVEDNIP
+346 RNNDIVEDNVP
-357 EDKDDIK
+357 EDKEDIK
-364 TRLIGKIE
+364 TRLISKIE

-377 QVNNVSRASYID
+377 EVNNVSRVQDVD
-389 PNAPIIS
+389 PTVPYKAEI
-396 VKQDEPKLITA
+396 KDQPKLIVA

-416 IDPTKIEKPTEE
+416 IDPTKIEKPTED

-434 ETIVDFTKNA
+434 ENIVDYTKNA
-444 EEAEREMDNSVD
+444 EEAEKEMDNSVD

-490 KERIANA
+490 KEKIANS

-508 PLQSTNL
+508 PLESTDL
-515 SDKVESIDD
+515 SKNVETIDD
-524 EWSDLKKPN
+524 EWANLKKPN

-553 NKDIP
+553 NKDVP
-558 MSVIDVSVEDRST
+558 MSVIDVSMEDRST
-571 SEDSILT
+571 SEDSIIT

-659 IRSLTKL
+659 IRALTKL
-666 KENNYKLDVKDG
+666 KENNYKLEVKD
-678 DAVASPSKID
+678 DNDIPTPSKID

-709 KIFNKVTTS
+709 KIFNKITTS

-737 KVKVESDQ
+737 KVKIESDQ
-745 GFMVIGITKDNQA
+745 GFMVVGITKDNQP
-758 ITVPETGVSSALINH
+758 ITVPEEGVSSSLINH
-773 LGIHEYAYTFMK
+773 LGIHKYAYTFMK
-785 PGTRMTYSQASILN
+785 PGARMTYSQASILN

-812 GLTGALNAAGVEYN
+812 GLTGALNAAGIEYN
-826 LTEKRPT
+826 LSEKRPT
-833 NTKNYFRFSDGFLS
+833 NTKNYFRFNDGFLS
-847 FDDNYAPDAALL
+847 FNDSYAPDAALL
-859 VNGLSVIN
+859 VNGLAVIN
-867 TQEYSLTDID
+867 TQEYSLIDID

-958 FLYKSLATSYGM
+958 FLYKALATSYGM

-1041 KSMINKLSMSTGFS
+1041 KTMINKLSMSTGFS
-1055 ATVGINRQSTINM
+1055 ATVGINRQATINM

-1084 RMSDASTLSITE
+1084 RMSDANTLSITE
-1096 AVTPFGT
+1096 ALTPFGT
-1103 THDDPFRTAMTF
+1103 TRDDPFRTAMTF
-1115 IQTAKHGMRTTEQH
+1115 IQTSKHGMRTNSQD

-1139 ALPYLTSDTFAHKA
+1139 ALPYLTSDTFAHKT
-1153 KWPAVVEEITDDY
+1153 KWDAVVEEVNDDY
-1166 IIIANKANKSER
+1166 MIIANKSNRSEK

-1190 SDGGFFITIKLDT
+1190 SDGGFFITIKLDLA
-1203 PKKYKKG
+1203 KNYKKG
-1210 DSIKPG
+1210 QTIKTG
-1216 DIVAYDKES
+1216 EIIAYDKDS
-1225 YSDKIG
+1225 YSDKVG
-1231 IGNLAYNIGTLTK
+1231 VGNLAYNIGTLTK
-1244 IAIMHTEKGFEDSA
+1244 VAIMHTDKGFEDSA
-1258 CISQDLSTK
+1258 IISQDLSEK
-1267 MASEIVLQVN
+1267 MASEIVLQVD
-1277 VLLDGKDIDIQC
+1277 VLMDAKDIDIQC
-1289 IEIGKP
+1289 VEIGKP
-1295 LQEGEVMM
+1295 LHEGEVIM
-1303 SYRSALEDQDA
+1303 SYRAALEDQDA
-1314 TDIINKMIQKNTGD
+1314 TDIINKMVSKNAGNE
-1328 SSNELMDDIGKIK
+1328 SKELMDEIGKIK

-1347 GKLQDIKVYST
+1347 GKLQDIRIYST

-1368 AAFVNKHNGPVDKM
+1368 AAFVNKYNAPIDKM
-1382 KSKLAK
+1382 KSKLSK
-1388 LGIDGTQYGT
+1388 LGIDASQYGT
-1398 SGVLPPV
+1398 SGVLPAV
-1405 GKLKHCEGKVL
+1405 GKLKHAEGKVL
-1416 VEFFIKYYD
+1416 VEFYIKYYD

-1433 VYFSALKGTVKE
+1433 VYFSALKGVVKE
-1445 IFPEGKEPT
+1445 IFPEGKEPY
-1454 SEYRPNEK
+1454 SEYRPEEK
-1462 IHSFLPVG
+1462 VHSFLPVG
-1470 SVNARMVSSVLIL
+1470 SVNARMVTSVLTL
-1483 GSLNKVLIELD
+1483 GAINKVLIELD

-1507 DL
+1507 NL

>member
-1 MGILN
+1 
-6 WFVKGFGVFYNIRLI
+6 
-21 LPIRLLY
+21 
-28 EFQMKNEVK
+28 
-37 RYDFNNRISEG
+37 
-48 GTTMPINIDKVKPF
+48 MPINIDKVKPF
-62 RLIKTPFFTPFNKKD
+62 RLLKTPFFTPFNKKD
-77 KRHGSAIFLMTKSF
+77 KRHGSAIFLMTKSLE
-91 DQSVNLINHP
+91 QSKQLIDHP
-101 LVSNLNMYNS
+101 LISNLNMFNS
-111 YFLEWNAMYLIN
+111 YFLEWNAMYLLKPSRIIN
-123 SNKIVNESL
+123 KDL
-132 EVDDPYVSKVYGN
+132 DVDDVYNSKVYGN
-145 NPIVTESHFED
+145 NPIMTESHFEY
-156 SGNLFFFSEATP
+156 SENLFFFSEATP
-168 ENVLDVRLRK
+168 ENVLDTRLRK
-178 ILYRERLRNYNA
+178 ILYKERLRNSKDVKLRLNR
-190 IKSRVAN
+190 IKN
-197 IKEQCKYIRFTYPTI
+197 ECKYIKYTYPTI

-231 DISEA
+231 TMSET
-236 YNRDKAVDLLYA
+236 YNRDKAIDLLYA

-263 KKTVFIPVNEWAGSI
+263 KKTVLIPVNEWAGDI

-300 KKPTETLDKLAGI
+300 KKPKENLDKLSGM
-313 DFVFLGHTGWFK
+313 DFIFIGNNSWFK
-325 MRMEDLDMKNLNL
+325 MKMEDLDMKNLNL
-338 FKANILKI
+338 FKTNILKI
-346 RNNDIVEDNIP
+346 RNNDIVEDNVP
-357 EDKDDIK
+357 EDKEDIK
-364 TRLIGKIE
+364 TRLISKIE

-377 QVNNVSRASYID
+377 EVNNVSRIQDVD
-389 PNAPIIS
+389 PTVPYKAEI
-396 VKQDEPKLITA
+396 KDQPKLIVA

-416 IDPTKIEKPTEE
+416 IDPTKIEKPTED

-434 ETIVDFTKNA
+434 ENIVDYTKNA
-444 EEAEREMDNSVD
+444 EEAEKEMDNSVD

-490 KERIANA
+490 KEKIANS

-508 PLQSTNL
+508 PLQSTDL
-515 SDKVESIDD
+515 SKNVETIDD
-524 EWSDLKKPN
+524 EWANLKKPN
-533 FEADYNIDADIMKCL
+533 FEADYNIDADIVKCL

-553 NKDIP
+553 NKDVP
-558 MSVIDVSVEDRST
+558 MSVIDISTEDRST
-571 SEDSILT
+571 SEDSIIT

-659 IRSLTKL
+659 IRALTKL
-666 KENNYKLDVKDG
+666 KENNYKLEIKD
-678 DAVASPSKID
+678 DNDIPTPSKID

-709 KIFNKVTTS
+709 KIFNKITTS

-745 GFMVIGITKDNQA
+745 GFMVVGITKDNQS
-758 ITVPETGVSSALINH
+758 ITVPEEGVSSSLINH
-773 LGIHEYAYTFMK
+773 LGIHKYAYTFMK
-785 PGTRMTYSQASILN
+785 PGARMTYSQASILN

-812 GLTGALNAAGVEYN
+812 GLTGALNAAGIEYN
-826 LTEKRPT
+826 LSEKRPT
-833 NTKNYFRFSDGFLS
+833 NTKNYFRFNDGFLS
-847 FDDNYAPDAALL
+847 FNDSYAPDAALL
-859 VNGLSVIN
+859 VNGLAVIN

-958 FLYKSLATSYGM
+958 FLYKALATSYGM

-1041 KSMINKLSMSTGFS
+1041 NTMINKLSMSTGFS
-1055 ATVGINRQSTINM
+1055 ATVGINRQATINM

-1084 RMSDASTLSITE
+1084 RMSDANTLSITE
-1096 AVTPFGT
+1096 ALTPFGT
-1103 THDDPFRTAMTF
+1103 TRDDPFRTAMTF
-1115 IQTAKHGMRTTEQH
+1115 IQTSKHGMRTNSQD

-1139 ALPYLTSDTFAHKA
+1139 ALPYLTSDTFAHKT
-1153 KWPAVVEEITDDY
+1153 KWDAIVEEVNDDY
-1166 IIIANKANKSER
+1166 MIIANKSNRSEK

-1190 SDGGFFITIKLDT
+1190 SDGGFFITIKLDLA
-1203 PKKYKKG
+1203 KNYKKG
-1210 DSIKPG
+1210 QTIKPG
-1216 DIVAYDKES
+1216 EIIAYDKDS
-1225 YSDKIG
+1225 YSDKVG
-1231 IGNLAYNIGTLTK
+1231 VGNLAYNIGTLTK
-1244 IAIMHTEKGFEDSA
+1244 VAIMHTDKGFEDSSI
-1258 CISQDLSTK
+1258 ISQDLSEK
-1267 MASEIVLQVN
+1267 MASEIVLQVD
-1277 VLLDGKDIDIQC
+1277 VLMDAKDIDIQC
-1289 IEIGKP
+1289 VEIGKP
-1295 LQEGEVMM
+1295 LHEGEVIM
-1303 SYRSALEDQDA
+1303 SYRAALEDQDA
-1314 TDIINKMIQKNTGD
+1314 TDIINKIVSKNAGNE
-1328 SSNELMDDIGKIK
+1328 SKELMDEIGKIK

-1347 GKLQDIKVYST
+1347 GKLQDIKIYST
-1358 IPTSEMSKSL
+1358 IPNSEMSKSL
-1368 AAFVNKHNGPVDKM
+1368 AAFVNKYNAPIDKM
-1382 KSKLAK
+1382 KSKLSK
-1388 LGIDGTQYGT
+1388 LGIDASQYGT
-1398 SGVLPPV
+1398 SGVLPAV
-1405 GKLKHCEGKVL
+1405 GKLKHAEGKVL
-1416 VEFFIKYYD
+1416 VEFYIKYYD

-1433 VYFSALKGTVKE
+1433 VYFSALKGVVKE
-1445 IFPEGKEPT
+1445 IFPEGKEPY
-1454 SEYRPNEK
+1454 SEYRPEEK
-1462 IHSFLPVG
+1462 VHSFLPIG
-1470 SVNARMVSSVLIL
+1470 SVNARMVTSVLTL
-1483 GSLNKVLIELD
+1483 GAINKVLIELD

-1507 DL
+1507 NL

>member
-1 MGILN
+1 
-6 WFVKGFGVFYNIRLI
+6 
-21 LPIRLLY
+21 
-28 EFQMKNEVK
+28 
-37 RYDFNNRISEG
+37 
-48 GTTMPINIDKVKPF
+48 MPINIDKVKPF
-62 RLIKTPFFTPFNKKD
+62 RLLKTPFFTPFNKKD
-77 KRHGSAIFLMTKSF
+77 KRHGSAIFLMTKSLE
-91 DQSVNLINHP
+91 QSKQLIEHQ
-101 LVSNLNMYNS
+101 LISNLNMFNS
-111 YFLEWNAMYLIN
+111 YFLEWNAMYLLKPSRIIN
-123 SNKIVNESL
+123 KDL
-132 EVDDPYVSKVYGN
+132 DVDDVYNSKVYGN
-145 NPIVTESHFED
+145 NPIMTESHFED
-156 SGNLFFFSEATP
+156 SENLFFFSEATP
-168 ENVLDVRLRK
+168 ENVLDTRLRK
-178 ILYRERLRNYNA
+178 ILYKERLRNSKDVKLRLNR
-190 IKSRVAN
+190 IKN
-197 IKEQCKYIRFTYPTI
+197 ECKYIKYTYPTI

-219 IYIDNH
+219 IYVDNH

-231 DISEA
+231 TMSET
-236 YNRDKAVDLLYA
+236 YNRDKAIDLLYA

-263 KKTVFIPVNEWAGSI
+263 KKTVLIPVNEWAGDI

-300 KKPTETLDKLAGI
+300 KKPKENLDKLAGM
-313 DFVFLGHTGWFK
+313 DFIFIGNNSWFK
-325 MRMEDLDMKNLNL
+325 MKMEDLDMKNLNL
-338 FKANILKI
+338 FKTNILKI
-346 RNNDIVEDNIP
+346 RNNDIVEDNVP
-357 EDKDDIK
+357 EDKEDIK
-364 TRLIGKIE
+364 TRLISKIE

-377 QVNNVSRASYID
+377 EVNNVSRVQDVD
-389 PNAPIIS
+389 PTVPYKAEI
-396 VKQDEPKLITA
+396 KDQPKLIVA

-416 IDPTKIEKPTEE
+416 IDPIKIEKPTED

-434 ETIVDFTKNA
+434 ENIVDYTKNA
-444 EEAEREMDNSVD
+444 EEAEKEMDNSVD

-490 KERIANA
+490 KEKIANS

-508 PLQSTNL
+508 PLESTDL
-515 SDKVESIDD
+515 SKNVETIDD
-524 EWSDLKKPN
+524 EWANLKKPN

-553 NKDIP
+553 NKDVP
-558 MSVIDVSVEDRST
+558 MSVIDVSMEDRST
-571 SEDSILT
+571 SEDSIIT

-659 IRSLTKL
+659 IRALTKL
-666 KENNYKLDVKDG
+666 KENNYKLEIKD
-678 DAVASPSKID
+678 DNDIPTPSKID

-709 KIFNKVTTS
+709 KIFNKITTS

-737 KVKVESDQ
+737 KVKVESEQ
-745 GFMVIGITKDNQA
+745 GFMVVGITKDNQP
-758 ITVPETGVSSALINH
+758 ITVPEEGVSSSLINH
-773 LGIHEYAYTFMK
+773 LGIHKYAYTFMK
-785 PGTRMTYSQASILN
+785 PGARMTYSQASILN

-812 GLTGALNAAGVEYN
+812 GLTGALNAAGIEYN
-826 LTEKRPT
+826 LSEKRPT
-833 NTKNYFRFSDGFLS
+833 NTKNYFRFNDGFLS
-847 FDDNYAPDAALL
+847 FNDSYAPDAALL
-859 VNGLSVIN
+859 VNGLAVIN

-958 FLYKSLATSYGM
+958 FLYKALATSYGM

-1041 KSMINKLSMSTGFS
+1041 NTMINKLSMSTGFS
-1055 ATVGINRQSTINM
+1055 ATVGINRQATINM

-1084 RMSDASTLSITE
+1084 RMSDANTLSITE
-1096 AVTPFGT
+1096 ALTPFGT
-1103 THDDPFRTAMTF
+1103 TRDDPFRTAMTF
-1115 IQTAKHGMRTTEQH
+1115 IQTSKHGMRTNSQD

-1139 ALPYLTSDTFAHKA
+1139 ALPYLTSDTFAHKT
-1153 KWPAVVEEITDDY
+1153 KWDAVVEEVNDDY
-1166 IIIANKANKSER
+1166 MIIANKSNRSEK

-1190 SDGGFFITIKLDT
+1190 SDGGFFITIKLDLA
-1203 PKKYKKG
+1203 KNYKKG
-1210 DSIKPG
+1210 QTIKPG
-1216 DIVAYDKES
+1216 EIIAYDKDS
-1225 YSDKIG
+1225 YSDKVG
-1231 IGNLAYNIGTLTK
+1231 VGNLAYNIGTLTK
-1244 IAIMHTEKGFEDSA
+1244 VAIMHTDKGFEDSA
-1258 CISQDLSTK
+1258 IISQDLSEK
-1267 MASEIVLQVN
+1267 MASEIVLQVD
-1277 VLLDGKDIDIQC
+1277 VLMDAKDIDIQC
-1289 IEIGKP
+1289 VEIGKP
-1295 LQEGEVMM
+1295 LHEGEVIM
-1303 SYRSALEDQDA
+1303 SYRAALEDQDA
-1314 TDIINKMIQKNTGD
+1314 TDIINKMVSKNAGNE
-1328 SSNELMDDIGKIK
+1328 SKELMDEIGKIK

-1347 GKLQDIKVYST
+1347 GKLQDIRVYST

-1368 AAFVNKHNGPVDKM
+1368 AAFVNKYNAPIDKM
-1382 KSKLAK
+1382 KSKLSK
-1388 LGIDGTQYGT
+1388 LGIDGSQYGT
-1398 SGVLPPV
+1398 SGVLPAV
-1405 GKLKHCEGKVL
+1405 GKLKHAEGKVL
-1416 VEFFIKYYD
+1416 VEFYIKYYD

-1433 VYFSALKGTVKE
+1433 VYFSALKGVVKE
-1445 IFPEGKEPT
+1445 IFPEGKEPY
-1454 SEYRPNEK
+1454 SEYRPEEK
-1462 IHSFLPVG
+1462 VHSFLPVG
-1470 SVNARMVSSVLIL
+1470 SVNARMVTSVLTL
-1483 GSLNKVLIELD
+1483 GAINKVLIELD

-1507 DL
+1507 NL

>member
-1 MGILN
+1 
-6 WFVKGFGVFYNIRLI
+6 
-21 LPIRLLY
+21 
-28 EFQMKNEVK
+28 
-37 RYDFNNRISEG
+37 
-48 GTTMPINIDKVKPF
+48 MPINIDKVKPF
-62 RLIKTPFFTPFNKKD
+62 RLLKTPFFTPFNKKD
-77 KRHGSAIFLMTKSF
+77 KRHGSAIFLMTKSLE
-91 DQSVNLINHP
+91 QSKQLIEHP
-101 LVSNLNMYNS
+101 LISNLNMFNS
-111 YFLEWNAMYLIN
+111 YFLEWNAMYLLKPSRIIN
-123 SNKIVNESL
+123 KDL
-132 EVDDPYVSKVYGN
+132 DVDDVYNSKVYGN
-145 NPIVTESHFED
+145 NPIMTESHFED
-156 SGNLFFFSEATP
+156 SENLFFFSEATP
-168 ENVLDVRLRK
+168 ENVLDTRLRK
-178 ILYRERLRNYNA
+178 ILYKERLRNSKDVKLRLNR
-190 IKSRVAN
+190 IKN
-197 IKEQCKYIRFTYPTI
+197 ECKYIKYTYPTI

-219 IYIDNH
+219 IYVDNH

-231 DISEA
+231 TMSET
-236 YNRDKAVDLLYA
+236 YNRDKAIDLLYA

-263 KKTVFIPVNEWAGSI
+263 KKTVLIPVNEWAGDI

-300 KKPTETLDKLAGI
+300 KKPKENLDKLAGM
-313 DFVFLGHTGWFK
+313 DFIFIGNNSWFK
-325 MRMEDLDMKNLNL
+325 MKMEDLDMKNLNL
-338 FKANILKI
+338 FKTNILKI
-346 RNNDIVEDNIP
+346 RNNDIVEDNVP
-357 EDKDDIK
+357 EDKEDIK
-364 TRLIGKIE
+364 TRLISKIE

-377 QVNNVSRASYID
+377 EVNNVSRVQDVD
-389 PNAPIIS
+389 PTVPIKAEI
-396 VKQDEPKLITA
+396 KDQPKLIVA
-407 KGITGADQV
+407 KGITGTDQV
-416 IDPTKIEKPTEE
+416 IDPTKIEKPTED

-434 ETIVDFTKNA
+434 ENIVDYTKNA
-444 EEAEREMDNSVD
+444 EEAEKEMDNSVD

-490 KERIANA
+490 KEKIANS

-508 PLQSTNL
+508 PLQSTDL
-515 SDKVESIDD
+515 SKNVETIDD
-524 EWSDLKKPN
+524 EWANLKKPN
-533 FEADYNIDADIMKCL
+533 FEADYNIDADIVKCL

-553 NKDIP
+553 NKDVP
-558 MSVIDVSVEDRST
+558 MSVIDISTEDRST
-571 SEDSILT
+571 SEDSIIT

-627 DEDTVQ
+627 DEDIVQ

-659 IRSLTKL
+659 IRALTKL
-666 KENNYKLDVKDG
+666 KENNYKLEIKD
-678 DAVASPSKID
+678 DNDIPTPSKID

-709 KIFNKVTTS
+709 KIFNKITTT

-745 GFMVIGITKDNQA
+745 GFMVIGITKDNQS
-758 ITVPETGVSSALINH
+758 ITVPEEGVSSSLINH
-773 LGIHEYAYTFMK
+773 LGIHKYAYTFMK
-785 PGTRMTYSQASILN
+785 PGARMTYSQASILN

-812 GLTGALNAAGVEYN
+812 GLTGALNVAGIEYN
-826 LTEKRPT
+826 LSEKRPT
-833 NTKNYFRFSDGFLS
+833 NTKNYFRFNDGFLS
-847 FDDNYAPDAALL
+847 FNDSYAPDAALL
-859 VNGLSVIN
+859 VNGLAVIN

-958 FLYKSLATSYGM
+958 FLYKALATSYGM

-1041 KSMINKLSMSTGFS
+1041 KTMINKLSMSTGFS
-1055 ATVGINRQSTINM
+1055 ATVGINRQATINM

-1084 RMSDASTLSITE
+1084 RMSDANTLSITE
-1096 AVTPFGT
+1096 ALTPFGT
-1103 THDDPFRTAMTF
+1103 TRDDPFRTAMTF
-1115 IQTAKHGMRTTEQH
+1115 IQTSKHGMRTNSQD

-1139 ALPYLTSDTFAHKA
+1139 ALPYLTSDTFAHKT
-1153 KWPAVVEEITDDY
+1153 KWDAIVEEVNDDY
-1166 IIIANKANKSER
+1166 MIIANKSNRNEK

-1190 SDGGFFITIKLDT
+1190 SDGGFFITIKLDLA
-1203 PKKYKKG
+1203 KNYKKG
-1210 DSIKPG
+1210 QTIKPG
-1216 DIVAYDKES
+1216 EIIAYDKDS
-1225 YSDKIG
+1225 YSDKVG
-1231 IGNLAYNIGTLTK
+1231 VGNLAYNIGTLTK
-1244 IAIMHTEKGFEDSA
+1244 VAIMHTDKGFEDSA
-1258 CISQDLSTK
+1258 IISQDLSEK
-1267 MASEIVLQVN
+1267 MASEIVLQVD
-1277 VLLDGKDIDIQC
+1277 VLMDAKDIDIQC
-1289 IEIGKP
+1289 VEIGKP
-1295 LQEGEVMM
+1295 LHEGEVIM
-1303 SYRSALEDQDA
+1303 SYRAALEDQDA
-1314 TDIINKMIQKNTGD
+1314 TDIINKMVSKNAGAE
-1328 SSNELMDDIGKIK
+1328 SKELMDEIGKIK

-1347 GKLQDIKVYST
+1347 GKLQDIKIYST

-1368 AAFVNKHNGPVDKM
+1368 AAFVNKYNAPVDKM
-1382 KSKLAK
+1382 KSKLSK
-1388 LGIDGTQYGT
+1388 LGIDASQYGT
-1398 SGVLPPV
+1398 SGVLPAV
-1405 GKLKHCEGKVL
+1405 GKLKHAEGKVL
-1416 VEFFIKYYD
+1416 VEFYIKYYD

-1433 VYFSALKGTVKE
+1433 VYFSALKGVVKE
-1445 IFPEGKEPT
+1445 IFPEGKEPY
-1454 SEYRPNEK
+1454 SEYRPEEK
-1462 IHSFLPVG
+1462 VHSFLPVG
-1470 SVNARMVSSVLIL
+1470 SVNARMVTSVLTL
-1483 GSLNKVLIELD
+1483 GAINKVLIELD

-1507 DL
+1507 NL

>member
-1 MGILN
+1 
-6 WFVKGFGVFYNIRLI
+6 
-21 LPIRLLY
+21 
-28 EFQMKNEVK
+28 MKNEVNW
-37 RYDFNNRISEG
+37 YDFNNRISEG

-62 RLIKTPFFTPFNKKD
+62 RLLKTPFFTPFNKKD
-77 KRHGSAIFLMTKSF
+77 KRHGSAIFLMTKSLE
-91 DQSVNLINHP
+91 QSKQLIEHK
-101 LVSNLNMYNS
+101 LISNLNMFNS
-111 YFLEWNAMYLIN
+111 YFLEWNAMYLLKPSRIIN
-123 SNKIVNESL
+123 KDL
-132 EVDDPYVSKVYGN
+132 DVDDVYNSKVYGN
-145 NPIVTESHFED
+145 NPIMTESHFED
-156 SGNLFFFSEATP
+156 SENLFFFSEATP
-168 ENVLDVRLRK
+168 ENVLDTRLRK
-178 ILYRERLRNYNA
+178 ILYKERLRNSKDVKLRLNR
-190 IKSRVAN
+190 IKN
-197 IKEQCKYIRFTYPTI
+197 ECKYIKYTYPTI

-219 IYIDNH
+219 IYVDNH

-231 DISEA
+231 TMSET
-236 YNRDKAVDLLYA
+236 YNRDKAIDLLYA

-263 KKTVFIPVNEWAGSI
+263 KKTVLIPVNEWAGDI

-300 KKPTETLDKLAGI
+300 KKPKENLDKLAGM
-313 DFVFLGHTGWFK
+313 DFIFIGNNSWFK
-325 MRMEDLDMKNLNL
+325 MKMEDLDMKNLNL
-338 FKANILKI
+338 FKTNILKI
-346 RNNDIVEDNIP
+346 RNNDIVEDNVP
-357 EDKDDIK
+357 EDKEDIK
-364 TRLIGKIE
+364 TRLISKIE

-377 QVNNVSRASYID
+377 EVNNVSRVQDVD
-389 PNAPIIS
+389 PTVPFKAEI
-396 VKQDEPKLITA
+396 KDQPKLIVA

-416 IDPTKIEKPTEE
+416 IDPTKIEKPTED

-434 ETIVDFTKNA
+434 ENIVDYTKNA
-444 EEAEREMDNSVD
+444 EEAEKEMDNSVD

-490 KERIANA
+490 KEKIANS

-508 PLQSTNL
+508 PLQSTDL
-515 SDKVESIDD
+515 SKNVETIDD
-524 EWSDLKKPN
+524 EWANLKKPN

-553 NKDIP
+553 NKDVP
-558 MSVIDVSVEDRST
+558 MSVIDVSMEDRST
-571 SEDSILT
+571 SEDSIIT

-659 IRSLTKL
+659 IRALTKL
-666 KENNYKLDVKDG
+666 KENNYKLEVKD
-678 DAVASPSKID
+678 DNDIPTPSKID

-709 KIFNKVTTS
+709 KIFNKITTT

-745 GFMVIGITKDNQA
+745 GFMVVGITKDNQS
-758 ITVPETGVSSALINH
+758 ITVPEEGVSSSLINH
-773 LGIHEYAYTFMK
+773 LGIHKYAYTFMK
-785 PGTRMTYSQASILN
+785 PGARMTYSQASILN

-812 GLTGALNAAGVEYN
+812 GLTGALNAAGIEYN
-826 LTEKRPT
+826 LSEKRPT
-833 NTKNYFRFSDGFLS
+833 NTKNYFRFNDGFLS
-847 FDDNYAPDAALL
+847 FNDSYAPDAALL
-859 VNGLSVIN
+859 VNGLAVIN

-958 FLYKSLATSYGM
+958 FLYKALATSYGM

-1041 KSMINKLSMSTGFS
+1041 KTMINKLSMSTGFS
-1055 ATVGINRQSTINM
+1055 NTVGINRQATINM

-1084 RMSDASTLSITE
+1084 RMSDANTLSITE
-1096 AVTPFGT
+1096 ALTPFGT
-1103 THDDPFRTAMTF
+1103 TRDDPFRTAMTF
-1115 IQTAKHGMRTTEQH
+1115 IQTSKHGMRTNSQD

-1139 ALPYLTSDTFAHKA
+1139 ALPYLTSDTFAHKT
-1153 KWPAVVEEITDDY
+1153 KWDAIVEEVNDDY
-1166 IIIANKANKSER
+1166 MIIANKSNRNEK

-1190 SDGGFFITIKLDT
+1190 SDGGFFITIKLDLA
-1203 PKKYKKG
+1203 KNYKKG
-1210 DSIKPG
+1210 QTIKPG
-1216 DIVAYDKES
+1216 EIIAYDKDS
-1225 YSDKIG
+1225 YSDKVG
-1231 IGNLAYNIGTLTK
+1231 VGNLAYNIGTLTK
-1244 IAIMHTEKGFEDSA
+1244 VAIMHTDKGFEDSA
-1258 CISQDLSTK
+1258 IISQDLSEK
-1267 MASEIVLQVN
+1267 MASEIVLQVD
-1277 VLLDGKDIDIQC
+1277 VLMDAKDIDIQC
-1289 IEIGKP
+1289 VEIGKP
-1295 LQEGEVMM
+1295 LHEGEVIM
-1303 SYRSALEDQDA
+1303 SYRAALEDQDA
-1314 TDIINKMIQKNTGD
+1314 TDIINKMVSKNAGNE
-1328 SSNELMDDIGKIK
+1328 SKELMDEIGKIK

-1347 GKLQDIKVYST
+1347 GKLQDIKIYST

-1368 AAFVNKHNGPVDKM
+1368 AAFVNKYNAPIDKM
-1382 KSKLAK
+1382 KSKLSK
-1388 LGIDGTQYGT
+1388 LGIDSSQYGT
-1398 SGVLPPV
+1398 SGVLPAV
-1405 GKLKHCEGKVL
+1405 GKLKHAEGKVL
-1416 VEFFIKYYD
+1416 VEFYIKYYD

-1433 VYFSALKGTVKE
+1433 VYFSALKGVVKE
-1445 IFPEGKEPT
+1445 IFPEGKEPY
-1454 SEYRPNEK
+1454 SEYRPEEK
-1462 IHSFLPVG
+1462 VHSFLPVG
-1470 SVNARMVSSVLIL
+1470 SVNARMVTSVLTL
-1483 GSLNKVLIELD
+1483 GAINKVLIELD

-1507 DL
+1507 NL

>member
-1 MGILN
+1 
-6 WFVKGFGVFYNIRLI
+6 
-21 LPIRLLY
+21 
-28 EFQMKNEVK
+28 MKNEVK
-37 RYDFNNRISEG
+37 CYDFNNRISEG

-62 RLIKTPFFTPFNKKD
+62 RLLKTPFFTPFNVKD
-77 KRHGSAIFLMTKSF
+77 KRHGSAIFLMTKSLE
-91 DQSVNLINHP
+91 QSKQLIEHK
-101 LVSNLNMYNS
+101 LISNLNMFNS
-111 YFLEWNAMYLIN
+111 YFLEWNAMYLLKPSRIIN
-123 SNKIVNESL
+123 KDL
-132 EVDDPYVSKVYGN
+132 EVDDVYNSKAYGN
-145 NPIVTESHFED
+145 NPIMTESHFED
-156 SGNLFFFSEATP
+156 SENLFFFSEATP
-168 ENVLDVRLRK
+168 ENVLDTRLRK
-178 ILYRERLRNYNA
+178 ILYRERLRNF
-190 IKSRVAN
+190 KEVKLRVN
-197 IKEQCKYIRFTYPTI
+197 RIKEECKYIKYTYPTI

-219 IYIDNH
+219 IYVDNH

-231 DISEA
+231 TMSET
-236 YNRDKAVDLLYA
+236 YNRDKAIDLLYA
-248 LFDRFINNPNYKGYT
+248 LFDRFINNPNYNEYT
-263 KKTVFIPVNEWAGSI
+263 RKTVLIPVNEWASDI
-278 PTTSLFE
+278 PTTALFE

-300 KKPTETLDKLAGI
+300 KKPKENLDKLAGI
-313 DFVFLGHTGWFK
+313 DFIFIGYDSWFK
-325 MRMEDLDMKNLNL
+325 MKMEDLDMKNLNL
-338 FKANILKI
+338 FKTNILKI

-357 EDKDDIK
+357 EDKEDIK

-377 QVNNVSRASYID
+377 EVNNISRVREVD
-389 PNAPIIS
+389 PTTPI
-396 VKQDEPKLITA
+396 KAELHDEPKLIVA

-434 ETIVDFTKNA
+434 EDIVNYTKNA
-444 EEAEREMDNSVD
+444 EEAEKEMDNSVD

-490 KERIANA
+490 KEKIANS
-497 TIAELVATEDT
+497 TIAELVAIEDT
-508 PLQSTNL
+508 PLQATNL
-515 SDKVESIDD
+515 SNKVETIDD
-524 EWSDLKKPN
+524 EWANLKKPN

-553 NKDIP
+553 NKDVP

-659 IRSLTKL
+659 IRALTKL

-709 KIFNKVTTS
+709 KIFNKITTK
-718 DGRVYYFNRDELIH
+718 DGRVYYFNRDELIN

-745 GFMVIGITKDNQA
+745 GFMVVGITKDNQA

-785 PGTRMTYSQASILN
+785 PGARMTYSQASILN

-826 LTEKRPT
+826 LSEKRPT
-833 NTKNYFRFSDGFLS
+833 ETKNYFRFNDGFLS
-847 FDDNYAPDAALL
+847 FNDNYAPDAALL
-859 VNGLSVIN
+859 VNGLAVIN

-1041 KSMINKLSMSTGFS
+1041 KTMINKLSMSTGFS

-1084 RMSDASTLSITE
+1084 RMSDANTLSITE
-1096 AVTPFGT
+1096 ALTPFGT
-1103 THDDPFRTAMTF
+1103 TRDDPFRTAMTF
-1115 IQTAKHGMRTTEQH
+1115 IQTSKHGMRTTEQD
-1129 PLLVTNGADQ
+1129 PLLVSNGADQ

-1153 KWPAVVEEITDDY
+1153 KWNAVVEEITNDY
-1166 IIIANKANKSER
+1166 MIIANKSNPKEK

-1203 PKKYKKG
+1203 FKNYKKG
-1210 DSIKPG
+1210 DSIKAG
-1216 DIVAYDKES
+1216 DIVAYDKSS
-1225 YSDKIG
+1225 YSDTVG
-1231 IGNLAYNIGTLTK
+1231 VGNLAYNIGTLTK
-1244 IAIMHTEKGFEDSA
+1244 IAIMHTDKGFEDSA
-1258 CISQDLSTK
+1258 IISQSLSEK
-1267 MASEIVLQVN
+1267 MASEIVLQVD
-1277 VLLDGKDIDIQC
+1277 VLMDAKDIDIQC
-1289 IEIGKP
+1289 VEVGKQ
-1295 LQEGEVMM
+1295 LHEGEVIM
-1303 SYRSALEDQDA
+1303 SYRAALEDQDA
-1314 TDIINKMIQKNTGD
+1314 TDIINKMVQKNAGSD
-1328 SSNELMDDIGKIK
+1328 SKELMDEIGKIK

-1368 AAFVNKHNGPVDKM
+1368 ASFVNKYNGPVDKM
-1382 KSKLAK
+1382 KSKLGK
-1388 LGIDGTQYGT
+1388 LGIDGSQYGT

-1416 VEFFIKYYD
+1416 VEFYIKYYD

-1433 VYFSALKGTVKE
+1433 VYFSALKGVVKE
-1445 IFPEGKEPT
+1445 IFPEGKEPY
-1454 SEYRPNEK
+1454 SEYRPDEK
-1462 IHSFLPVG
+1462 VHSFLPVG
-1470 SVNARMVSSVLIL
+1470 SINARMVTSVLTH
-1483 GSLNKVLIELD
+1483 GSINKVLIELD

-1507 DL
+1507 NS

>member
-1 MGILN
+1 
-6 WFVKGFGVFYNIRLI
+6 
-21 LPIRLLY
+21 
-28 EFQMKNEVK
+28 
-37 RYDFNNRISEG
+37 
-48 GTTMPINIDKVKPF
+48 MPINIDKVKPF
-62 RLIKTPFFTPFNKKD
+62 RLLKTPFFTPFNKKD
-77 KRHGSAIFLMTKSF
+77 KRHGSAIFLMTKSLE
-91 DQSVNLINHP
+91 QSKQLIEHP
-101 LVSNLNMYNS
+101 LISNLNMFNS
-111 YFLEWNAMYLIN
+111 YFLEWNAMYLLKPSRIIN
-123 SNKIVNESL
+123 KDL
-132 EVDDPYVSKVYGN
+132 DVDDVYNSKVYGN
-145 NPIVTESHFED
+145 NPIMTESHFED
-156 SGNLFFFSEATP
+156 SENLFFFSEATP
-168 ENVLDVRLRK
+168 ENVLDTRLRK
-178 ILYRERLRNYNA
+178 ILYKERLRNSKDVKLRLNR
-190 IKSRVAN
+190 IKN
-197 IKEQCKYIRFTYPTI
+197 ECKYIKYTYPTI

-219 IYIDNH
+219 IYVDNH

-231 DISEA
+231 TMSET
-236 YNRDKAVDLLYA
+236 YNRDKAIDLLYA

-263 KKTVFIPVNEWAGSI
+263 KKTVLIPVNEWAGDI

-300 KKPTETLDKLAGI
+300 KKPKENLDKLSGM
-313 DFVFLGHTGWFK
+313 DFIFIGNNSWFK
-325 MRMEDLDMKNLNL
+325 MKMEDLDMKNLNL
-338 FKANILKI
+338 FKTNILKI
-346 RNNDIVEDNIP
+346 RNNDIVEDNVP
-357 EDKDDIK
+357 EDKEDIK
-364 TRLIGKIE
+364 TRLISKIE

-377 QVNNVSRASYID
+377 EVNNVSRVQDVD
-389 PNAPIIS
+389 PTVPYKAEI
-396 VKQDEPKLITA
+396 KDQPKLIVA

-416 IDPTKIEKPTEE
+416 IDPTKIEKPTED

-434 ETIVDFTKNA
+434 ENIVDYTKNA
-444 EEAEREMDNSVD
+444 EEAEKEMDNSVD

-490 KERIANA
+490 REKIANS

-508 PLQSTNL
+508 PLESTDL
-515 SDKVESIDD
+515 SKNVETIDD
-524 EWSDLKKPN
+524 EWANLKKPN

-558 MSVIDVSVEDRST
+558 MSVIDVSMEDRST
-571 SEDSILT
+571 SEDAIIT

-659 IRSLTKL
+659 IRALTKL
-666 KENNYKLDVKDG
+666 RENNYKLEVKD
-678 DAVASPSKID
+678 DNDIPTPSKID

-709 KIFNKVTTS
+709 KIFNKITTT

-737 KVKVESDQ
+737 KVKIESDQ
-745 GFMVIGITKDNQA
+745 GFMVVGITKDNQP
-758 ITVPETGVSSALINH
+758 ITVPEEGVSSALINH
-773 LGIHEYAYTFMK
+773 LGIHKYAYTFMK
-785 PGTRMTYSQASILN
+785 PGARMTYSQASILN

-812 GLTGALNAAGVEYN
+812 GLTGALNAAGIEYN

-833 NTKNYFRFSDGFLS
+833 NTKNYFRFNDGFLS
-847 FDDNYAPDAALL
+847 FNDSYAPDAALL
-859 VNGLSVIN
+859 VNGLAVIN

-958 FLYKSLATSYGM
+958 FLYKTLATSYGM

-1041 KSMINKLSMSTGFS
+1041 KTMINKLSMSTGFS

-1084 RMSDASTLSITE
+1084 RMSDANTLSITE
-1096 AVTPFGT
+1096 ALTPFGT
-1103 THDDPFRTAMTF
+1103 TRDDPFRTAMTF
-1115 IQTAKHGMRTTEQH
+1115 IQTSKHGMRTNSQD

-1139 ALPYLTSDTFAHKA
+1139 ALPYLTSDTFAHKT
-1153 KWPAVVEEITDDY
+1153 KWDAVVEEVNDDY
-1166 IIIANKANKSER
+1166 MIIANKSNRSEK

-1190 SDGGFFITIKLDT
+1190 SDGGFFITIKLDLA
-1203 PKKYKKG
+1203 KNYKKG
-1210 DSIKPG
+1210 QTIKPG
-1216 DIVAYDKES
+1216 EIIAYDKDS
-1225 YSDKIG
+1225 YSDKVG
-1231 IGNLAYNIGTLTK
+1231 VGNLAYNIGTLTK
-1244 IAIMHTEKGFEDSA
+1244 VAIMHTDKGFEDSA
-1258 CISQDLSTK
+1258 IISQDLSEK
-1267 MASEIVLQVN
+1267 MASEIVLQVD
-1277 VLLDGKDIDIQC
+1277 VLMDAKDIDIQC
-1289 IEIGKP
+1289 VEIGKP
-1295 LQEGEVMM
+1295 LHEGEVIM
-1303 SYRSALEDQDA
+1303 SYRAALEDQDA
-1314 TDIINKMIQKNTGD
+1314 TDIINKMVSKNAGNE
-1328 SSNELMDDIGKIK
+1328 SKELMDEIGKIK

-1347 GKLQDIKVYST
+1347 GKLQDIKIYST

-1368 AAFVNKHNGPVDKM
+1368 AAFVNKYNAPVDKM
-1382 KSKLAK
+1382 KSKLSK
-1388 LGIDGTQYGT
+1388 LGIDGSQYGT
-1398 SGVLPPV
+1398 SGVLPAV
-1405 GKLKHCEGKVL
+1405 GKLKHAEGKVL
-1416 VEFFIKYYD
+1416 VEFYIKYYD

-1433 VYFSALKGTVKE
+1433 VYFSALKGVVKE
-1445 IFPEGKEPT
+1445 IFPEGKEPY
-1454 SEYRPNEK
+1454 SEYRPNETV
-1462 IHSFLPVG
+1462 HSFLPVG
-1470 SVNARMVSSVLIL
+1470 SVNARMVTSVLTL
-1483 GSLNKVLIELD
+1483 GAINKVLIELD

-1507 DL
+1507 NL

>member
-1 MGILN
+1 
-6 WFVKGFGVFYNIRLI
+6 
-21 LPIRLLY
+21 
-28 EFQMKNEVK
+28 MKNEVK
-37 RYDFNNRISEG
+37 CYDFNNRISEG

-62 RLIKTPFFTPFNKKD
+62 RLLKTPFFTPFNVKD
-77 KRHGSAIFLMTKSF
+77 KRHGSAIFLMTKSLE
-91 DQSVNLINHP
+91 QSKQLIEHK
-101 LVSNLNMYNS
+101 LISNLNMFNS
-111 YFLEWNAMYLIN
+111 YFLEWNAMYLLKPSRIIN
-123 SNKIVNESL
+123 KDL
-132 EVDDPYVSKVYGN
+132 EVDDVYNSKAYGN
-145 NPIVTESHFED
+145 NPIMTESHFED
-156 SGNLFFFSEATP
+156 SENLFFFSEATP
-168 ENVLDVRLRK
+168 ENVLDTRLRK
-178 ILYRERLRNYNA
+178 ILYRERLRNF
-190 IKSRVAN
+190 KEVKLRVN
-197 IKEQCKYIRFTYPTI
+197 RIKEECKYIKYTYPTI

-219 IYIDNH
+219 IYVDNH

-231 DISEA
+231 TMSET
-236 YNRDKAVDLLYA
+236 YNRDKAIDLLYA
-248 LFDRFINNPNYKGYT
+248 LFDRFINNANYKSYT
-263 KKTVFIPVNEWAGSI
+263 RKTVLIPVNEWASDI
-278 PTTSLFE
+278 PTTALFE

-300 KKPTETLDKLAGI
+300 KKPKENLDKLAGI
-313 DFVFLGHTGWFK
+313 DFIFIGNGSWFK
-325 MRMEDLDMKNLNL
+325 MKMEDLDMKNLNL
-338 FKANILKI
+338 FKTNILKI
-346 RNNDIVEDNIP
+346 RNNDIVEDNVP
-357 EDKDDIK
+357 EDKEDIK

-377 QVNNVSRASYID
+377 EVNNISRVREVD
-389 PNAPIIS
+389 PTAPI
-396 VKQDEPKLITA
+396 KAELHDEPKLIVA

-434 ETIVDFTKNA
+434 EDIVNYTKNA
-444 EEAEREMDNSVD
+444 EEAEKEMDNSVD

-490 KERIANA
+490 KEKIANS
-497 TIAELVATEDT
+497 TIAELVAIEDT
-508 PLQSTNL
+508 PLQATDL
-515 SDKVESIDD
+515 SNKVETIDD
-524 EWSDLKKPN
+524 EWANLKKPN

-553 NKDIP
+553 NKDVP
-558 MSVIDVSVEDRST
+558 MSVIDVSVEDKST

-659 IRSLTKL
+659 IRALTKL
-666 KENNYKLDVKDG
+666 KENNYKLDVKD
-678 DAVASPSKID
+678 DDTVASPSKID

-732 KLEEK
+732 KLEEN

-785 PGTRMTYSQASILN
+785 PGARMTYSQASILN

-826 LTEKRPT
+826 LSEKRPT
-833 NTKNYFRFSDGFLS
+833 ETKNYFRFNDGFLS
-847 FDDNYAPDAALL
+847 FNDNYAPDAALL
-859 VNGLSVIN
+859 VNGLAIIN

-1041 KSMINKLSMSTGFS
+1041 KTMINKLSMSTGFS

-1084 RMSDASTLSITE
+1084 RMSDANTLSITE
-1096 AVTPFGT
+1096 ALTPFGT
-1103 THDDPFRTAMTF
+1103 TRDDPFRTAMTF
-1115 IQTAKHGMRTTEQH
+1115 IQTSKHGMRTTEQD
-1129 PLLVTNGADQ
+1129 PLLVSNGADQ

-1153 KWPAVVEEITDDY
+1153 KWNAVVEEITNDY
-1166 IIIANKANKSER
+1166 MIIANKSNPKEK

-1203 PKKYKKG
+1203 FKNYKKG
-1210 DSIKPG
+1210 DSIKAG
-1216 DIVAYDKES
+1216 DIVAYDKSS
-1225 YSDKIG
+1225 YSDTVG
-1231 IGNLAYNIGTLTK
+1231 VGNLAYNIGTLTK
-1244 IAIMHTEKGFEDSA
+1244 IAIMHTDKGFEDSA
-1258 CISQDLSTK
+1258 IISQSLSEK
-1267 MASEIVLQVN
+1267 MASEIVLQVD
-1277 VLLDGKDIDIQC
+1277 VLMDAKDIDIQC
-1289 IEIGKP
+1289 VEVGKQ
-1295 LQEGEVMM
+1295 LHEGEVIM
-1303 SYRSALEDQDA
+1303 SYRAALEDQDA
-1314 TDIINKMIQKNTGD
+1314 TDIINKMVQKNAGSD
-1328 SSNELMDDIGKIK
+1328 SKELMDEIGKIK

-1368 AAFVNKHNGPVDKM
+1368 ASFVNKYNGPVDKM
-1382 KSKLAK
+1382 KSKLGK
-1388 LGIDGTQYGT
+1388 LGIDGSQYGT

-1416 VEFFIKYYD
+1416 VEFYIKYYD

-1433 VYFSALKGTVKE
+1433 VYFSALKGVVKE
-1445 IFPEGKEPT
+1445 IFPEGKEPY
-1454 SEYRPNEK
+1454 SEYRPDEK
-1462 IHSFLPVG
+1462 VHSFLPVG
-1470 SVNARMVSSVLIL
+1470 SINARMVTSVLTH
-1483 GSLNKVLIELD
+1483 GSINKVLIELD

-1507 DL
+1507 NS

>member
-1 MGILN
+1 
-6 WFVKGFGVFYNIRLI
+6 
-21 LPIRLLY
+21 
-28 EFQMKNEVK
+28 MKNEVK

-62 RLIKTPFFTPFNKKD
+62 RLLKTPFFTPFNVKD
-77 KRHGSAIFLMTKSF
+77 KRHGSAIFLMTKSLE
-91 DQSVNLINHP
+91 QSKQLIEHK
-101 LVSNLNMYNS
+101 LISNLNMFNS
-111 YFLEWNAMYLIN
+111 YFLEWNAMYLLKPNRIIN
-123 SNKIVNESL
+123 DDL
-132 EVDDPYVSKVYGN
+132 EVDDVYNSKAYGN
-145 NPIVTESHFED
+145 NPIMTESHFED
-156 SGNLFFFSEATP
+156 SENLFFFSEATP
-168 ENVLDVRLRK
+168 EGVLDVRLRR
-178 ILYRERLRNYNA
+178 ILYRERLRNFKEVKLRVNR
-190 IKSRVAN
+190 IKD
-197 IKEQCKYIRFTYPTI
+197 ECKYIKYTYPTI

-219 IYIDNH
+219 IYVDNH

-231 DISEA
+231 TMSET
-236 YNRDKAVDLLYA
+236 YNRDKAIDLLYA
-248 LFDRFINNPNYKGYT
+248 LFDRFINNANYKSYT
-263 KKTVFIPVNEWAGSI
+263 RKTVLIPVNEWASDI

-300 KKPTETLDKLAGI
+300 KKPKENLNKLAGI
-313 DFVFLGHTGWFK
+313 DFIFIGNNSWFK
-325 MRMEDLDMKNLNL
+325 MKMEDLDMKNLNL
-338 FKANILKI
+338 FKTNILKI
-346 RNNDIVEDNIP
+346 RNNDIVEDNVP
-357 EDKDDIK
+357 EDKEDIK

-377 QVNNVSRASYID
+377 EVNNISRVHKVD
-389 PNAPIIS
+389 PIAPVVAA
-396 VKQDEPKLITA
+396 VKDQPQLVITKSA
-407 KGITGADQV
+407 TGDSQV
-416 IDPTKIEKPTEE
+416 VDPTKIEKPTED

-434 ETIVDFTKNA
+434 EAIVDYTKNA
-444 EEAEREMDNSVD
+444 EEAEKEMDNSVD

-490 KERIANA
+490 KEKIANS

-508 PLQSTNL
+508 PLQSTDL
-515 SDKVESIDD
+515 SSKVETIDD
-524 EWSDLKKPN
+524 EWANLKKPN

-558 MSVIDVSVEDRST
+558 MSVIDVTVEDRST

-659 IRSLTKL
+659 IRALTKL

-745 GFMVIGITKDNQA
+745 GFMVVGITKDNQA

-785 PGTRMTYSQASILN
+785 PGARMTYSQASILN

-826 LTEKRPT
+826 LSEKRPT
-833 NTKNYFRFSDGFLS
+833 NTKNYFKFNDGFLS
-847 FDDNYAPDAALL
+847 FNDNYAPDAALL

-994 ALSDVTTSDLSK
+994 ALADVTTSDLSK

-1041 KSMINKLSMSTGFS
+1041 KTMINKLSMSTGFS

-1077 KSGGELD
+1077 KSGGELY
-1084 RMSDASTLSITE
+1084 RMSDANTLSITE
-1096 AVTPFGT
+1096 ALTPFGT
-1103 THDDPFRTAMTF
+1103 TRDDPFRTAMTF
-1115 IQTAKHGMRTTEQH
+1115 IQTSKHGMRTTEQD
-1129 PLLVTNGADQ
+1129 PLLVSNGADQ

-1153 KWPAVVEEITDDY
+1153 KWNAVVEEITNDY
-1166 IIIANKANKSER
+1166 MIIANKSNPKEK

-1203 PKKYKKG
+1203 FKNYKKG
-1210 DSIKPG
+1210 DSIKAG
-1216 DIVAYDKES
+1216 DIIAYDKSS
-1225 YSDKIG
+1225 YSDTVG

-1244 IAIMHTEKGFEDSA
+1244 IAIMHTDKGFEDSA
-1258 CISQDLSTK
+1258 IISQDLSKK
-1267 MASEIVLQVN
+1267 MASEIVLQVD
-1277 VLLDGKDIDIQC
+1277 VLMDAKDIDIQC
-1289 IEIGKP
+1289 VEVGKE
-1295 LQEGEVMM
+1295 LHEGEVIM
-1303 SYRSALEDQDA
+1303 SYRAALEDQDA
-1314 TDIINKMIQKNTGD
+1314 TDIINKMVQKNAGSD
-1328 SSNELMDDIGKIK
+1328 SKELMDEIGKIK

-1368 AAFVNKHNGPVDKM
+1368 ASFVNKYNGPVDKM
-1382 KSKLAK
+1382 KSKLSK
-1388 LGIDGTQYGT
+1388 LGIDGSQYGT

-1416 VEFFIKYYD
+1416 VEFYIKYHD

-1433 VYFSALKGTVKE
+1433 VYFSALKGVVKE
-1445 IFPEGKEPT
+1445 IFPEGKEPY
-1454 SEYRPNEK
+1454 SEYRPDEK
-1462 IHSFLPVG
+1462 VHSFLPVG
-1470 SVNARMVSSVLIL
+1470 SINARMVSSVLTL
-1483 GSLNKVLIELD
+1483 GSINKVLIELD

-1507 DL
+1507 NP

>member
-1 MGILN
+1 
-6 WFVKGFGVFYNIRLI
+6 
-21 LPIRLLY
+21 
-28 EFQMKNEVK
+28 MKNEVK

-62 RLIKTPFFTPFNKKD
+62 RLLKTPFFTPFNVKD
-77 KRHGSAIFLMTKSF
+77 KRHGSAIFLMTKSLE
-91 DQSVNLINHP
+91 QSKQLIEHK
-101 LVSNLNMYNS
+101 LISNLNMFNS
-111 YFLEWNAMYLIN
+111 YFLEWNAMYLLKPNRIIN
-123 SNKIVNESL
+123 DDL
-132 EVDDPYVSKVYGN
+132 DVDDVYNSKAYGN
-145 NPIVTESHFED
+145 NPIMTESHFED
-156 SGNLFFFSEATP
+156 SENLFFFSEATP
-168 ENVLDVRLRK
+168 EGVLDVRLRR
-178 ILYRERLRNYNA
+178 ILYRERLRNFKEVKLRVNR
-190 IKSRVAN
+190 IKD
-197 IKEQCKYIRFTYPTI
+197 ECKYIKYTYPTI

-219 IYIDNH
+219 IYVDNH

-231 DISEA
+231 TMSET
-236 YNRDKAVDLLYA
+236 YNRDKAIDLLYA
-248 LFDRFINNPNYKGYT
+248 LFDRFINNANYKSYT
-263 KKTVFIPVNEWAGSI
+263 RKTVLIPVNEWASDI

-300 KKPTETLDKLAGI
+300 KKPKENLNKLAGI
-313 DFVFLGHTGWFK
+313 DFIFIGNNSWFK
-325 MRMEDLDMKNLNL
+325 MKMEDLDIKNLNL
-338 FKANILKI
+338 FKTNILKI
-346 RNNDIVEDNIP
+346 RNNDIVEDNVP
-357 EDKDDIK
+357 EDKEDIK

-377 QVNNVSRASYID
+377 EVNNISRVHKVD
-389 PNAPIIS
+389 PTIPIKAE
-396 VKQDEPKLITA
+396 VKDQPQLVIA
-407 KGITGADQV
+407 KSATGDTQV
-416 IDPTKIEKPTEE
+416 VDPTKIEKPTED

-434 ETIVDFTKNA
+434 EAIVDYTKNA
-444 EEAEREMDNSVD
+444 EEAEKEMDNSVD

-490 KERIANA
+490 KEKIANS

-508 PLQSTNL
+508 PLQSTDL
-515 SDKVESIDD
+515 SSKVETIDD
-524 EWSDLKKPN
+524 EWANLKKPN

-553 NKDIP
+553 NKDVP
-558 MSVIDVSVEDRST
+558 MSVIDVTVEDRST

-659 IRSLTKL
+659 IRALTKL

-678 DAVASPSKID
+678 NAVASPSKID

-785 PGTRMTYSQASILN
+785 PGARMTYSQASILN

-826 LTEKRPT
+826 LSEKRPT
-833 NTKNYFRFSDGFLS
+833 NTKNYFRFNDGFLS
-847 FDDNYAPDAALL
+847 FNDNYAPDAALL

-994 ALSDVTTSDLSK
+994 ALADVTTSDLSK

-1041 KSMINKLSMSTGFS
+1041 KTMINKLSMSTGFS

-1084 RMSDASTLSITE
+1084 RMSDANTLSITE
-1096 AVTPFGT
+1096 ALTPFGT
-1103 THDDPFRTAMTF
+1103 TRDDPFRTAMTF
-1115 IQTAKHGMRTTEQH
+1115 IQTSKHGMRTTEQD
-1129 PLLVTNGADQ
+1129 PLLVSNGADQ

-1153 KWPAVVEEITDDY
+1153 KWNAVVEEITNDY
-1166 IIIANKANKSER
+1166 MIIANKSNPKEK

-1203 PKKYKKG
+1203 FKNYKKG
-1210 DSIKPG
+1210 DSIKAG
-1216 DIVAYDKES
+1216 DIIAYDKSS
-1225 YSDKIG
+1225 YSDTVG

-1244 IAIMHTEKGFEDSA
+1244 IAIMHTDKGFEDSA
-1258 CISQDLSTK
+1258 IISQDLSKK
-1267 MASEIVLQVN
+1267 MASEIVLQVD
-1277 VLLDGKDIDIQC
+1277 VLMDAKDIDIQC
-1289 IEIGKP
+1289 VEVGKE
-1295 LQEGEVMM
+1295 LHEGEVIM
-1303 SYRSALEDQDA
+1303 SYRAALEDQDA
-1314 TDIINKMIQKNTGD
+1314 TDIINKMVQKNAGSD
-1328 SSNELMDDIGKIK
+1328 SKELMDEIGKIK

-1368 AAFVNKHNGPVDKM
+1368 ASFVNKYNGPVDKM
-1382 KSKLAK
+1382 KSKLSK
-1388 LGIDGTQYGT
+1388 LGIDGSQYGT

-1416 VEFFIKYYD
+1416 VEFYIKYHD

-1433 VYFSALKGTVKE
+1433 VYFSALKGVVKE
-1445 IFPEGKEPT
+1445 IFPEGKEPY
-1454 SEYRPNEK
+1454 SEYRPEEK
-1462 IHSFLPVG
+1462 VHSFLPVG
-1470 SVNARMVSSVLIL
+1470 SINARMVSSVLTL
-1483 GSLNKVLIELD
+1483 GSINKVLIELD

-1507 DL
+1507 NP

>member
-1 MGILN
+1 
-6 WFVKGFGVFYNIRLI
+6 
-21 LPIRLLY
+21 
-28 EFQMKNEVK
+28 
-37 RYDFNNRISEG
+37 
-48 GTTMPINIDKVKPF
+48 MPINIDKVKPF
-62 RLIKTPFFTPFNKKD
+62 RLLKTPFFTPFNKKD
-77 KRHGSAIFLMTKSF
+77 KRHGSAIFLMTKSLE
-91 DQSVNLINHP
+91 QSKQLIDHK
-101 LVSNLNMYNS
+101 LISNLNMFNS
-111 YFLEWNAMYLIN
+111 YFLEWNAMYLLKPSRIIN
-123 SNKIVNESL
+123 KDL
-132 EVDDPYVSKVYGN
+132 DVDDVYNSKVYGN
-145 NPIVTESHFED
+145 NPIMTESHFED
-156 SGNLFFFSEATP
+156 SENLFFFSEATP
-168 ENVLDVRLRK
+168 ENVLDTRLRK
-178 ILYRERLRNYNA
+178 ILYKERLRNSKDVKLRLNR
-190 IKSRVAN
+190 IKN
-197 IKEQCKYIRFTYPTI
+197 ECKYIKYTYPTI

-219 IYIDNH
+219 IYVDNH

-231 DISEA
+231 TMSET
-236 YNRDKAVDLLYA
+236 YNRDKAIDLLYA

-263 KKTVFIPVNEWAGSI
+263 KKTVLIPVNEWAGDI

-300 KKPTETLDKLAGI
+300 KKPKENLDKLAGM
-313 DFVFLGHTGWFK
+313 DFIFIGNNSWFK
-325 MRMEDLDMKNLNL
+325 MKMEDLDMKNLNL
-338 FKANILKI
+338 FKTNILKI
-346 RNNDIVEDNIP
+346 RNNDIVEDNVP
-357 EDKDDIK
+357 EDKEDIK
-364 TRLIGKIE
+364 TRLISKIE

-377 QVNNVSRASYID
+377 EVNNVSRVQDVD
-389 PNAPIIS
+389 PTVPIKAEI
-396 VKQDEPKLITA
+396 KDQPKLIVA

-416 IDPTKIEKPTEE
+416 IDPTKIEKPTED

-434 ETIVDFTKNA
+434 ENIVDYTKNA
-444 EEAEREMDNSVD
+444 EEAEKEMDNSVD

-490 KERIANA
+490 KEKIANS

-508 PLQSTNL
+508 PLESTDL
-515 SDKVESIDD
+515 SKNVETIDD
-524 EWSDLKKPN
+524 EWANLKKPN

-553 NKDIP
+553 NKDVP
-558 MSVIDVSVEDRST
+558 MSVIDVSMEDRST
-571 SEDSILT
+571 SEDSIIT

-659 IRSLTKL
+659 IRALTKL
-666 KENNYKLDVKDG
+666 KENNYKLEIKD
-678 DAVASPSKID
+678 DNDIPTPSKID

-704 YVELS
+704 YVDLS
-709 KIFNKVTTS
+709 KIFNKITTS

-737 KVKVESDQ
+737 KVKVESEQ
-745 GFMVIGITKDNQA
+745 GFMVVGITKDNQS
-758 ITVPETGVSSALINH
+758 ITVPEEGVSSSLINH
-773 LGIHEYAYTFMK
+773 LGIHKYAYTFMK
-785 PGTRMTYSQASILN
+785 PGARMTYSQASILN

-812 GLTGALNAAGVEYN
+812 GLTGALNAAGIEYN
-826 LTEKRPT
+826 LSEKRPT
-833 NTKNYFRFSDGFLS
+833 NTKNYFRFNDGFLS
-847 FDDNYAPDAALL
+847 FNDSYAPDAALL
-859 VNGLSVIN
+859 VNGLAVIN

-958 FLYKSLATSYGM
+958 FLYKALATSYGM

-1041 KSMINKLSMSTGFS
+1041 NTMINKLSMSTGFS
-1055 ATVGINRQSTINM
+1055 ATVGINRQATINM

-1084 RMSDASTLSITE
+1084 RMSDANTLSITE
-1096 AVTPFGT
+1096 ALTPFGT
-1103 THDDPFRTAMTF
+1103 TRDDPFRTAMTF
-1115 IQTAKHGMRTTEQH
+1115 IQTSKHGMRTNSQD

-1139 ALPYLTSDTFAHKA
+1139 ALPYLTSDTFAHKT
-1153 KWPAVVEEITDDY
+1153 KWDAIVEEVNDDY
-1166 IIIANKANKSER
+1166 MIIANKSNRNEK

-1190 SDGGFFITIKLDT
+1190 SDGGFFITIKLDLA
-1203 PKKYKKG
+1203 KNYKKG
-1210 DSIKPG
+1210 QTIKPG
-1216 DIVAYDKES
+1216 EILAYDKDS
-1225 YSDKIG
+1225 YSNKVG
-1231 IGNLAYNIGTLTK
+1231 VGNLAYNIGTLTK
-1244 IAIMHTEKGFEDSA
+1244 VAIMHTDKGFEDSA
-1258 CISQDLSTK
+1258 IISQDLSEK
-1267 MASEIVLQVN
+1267 MASEIVLQVD
-1277 VLLDGKDIDIQC
+1277 VLMDAKDIDIQC
-1289 IEIGKP
+1289 VEIGKP
-1295 LQEGEVMM
+1295 LHEGEVIM
-1303 SYRSALEDQDA
+1303 SYRAALEDQDA
-1314 TDIINKMIQKNTGD
+1314 TDIINKMVSKNAGNE
-1328 SSNELMDDIGKIK
+1328 SKELMDEIGKIK

-1347 GKLQDIKVYST
+1347 GKLQDIRIYST

-1368 AAFVNKHNGPVDKM
+1368 AAFVNKYNAPIDKM
-1382 KSKLAK
+1382 KSKLSK
-1388 LGIDGTQYGT
+1388 LGIDASQYGT
-1398 SGVLPPV
+1398 SGVLPAV
-1405 GKLKHCEGKVL
+1405 GKLKHAEGKVL
-1416 VEFFIKYYD
+1416 VEFYIKYYD

-1433 VYFSALKGTVKE
+1433 VYFSALKGVVKE
-1445 IFPEGKEPT
+1445 IFPEGKEPY
-1454 SEYRPNEK
+1454 SEYRPEEK
-1462 IHSFLPVG
+1462 VHSFLPVG
-1470 SVNARMVSSVLIL
+1470 SVNARMVTSVLTL
-1483 GSLNKVLIELD
+1483 GAINKVLIELD

-1507 DL
+1507 NL

>member
-1 MGILN
+1 
-6 WFVKGFGVFYNIRLI
+6 
-21 LPIRLLY
+21 
-28 EFQMKNEVK
+28 MKNEVK

-62 RLIKTPFFTPFNKKD
+62 RLLKTPFFTPFNVKD
-77 KRHGSAIFLMTKSF
+77 KRHGSAIFLMTKSLE
-91 DQSVNLINHP
+91 QSKQLIEHK
-101 LVSNLNMYNS
+101 LISNLNMFNS
-111 YFLEWNAMYLIN
+111 YFLEWNAMYLLKPNRIIN
-123 SNKIVNESL
+123 DDL
-132 EVDDPYVSKVYGN
+132 EVDDVYNSKAYGN
-145 NPIVTESHFED
+145 NPIMTESHFED
-156 SGNLFFFSEATP
+156 SENLFFFSEATP
-168 ENVLDVRLRK
+168 EGVLDVRLRR
-178 ILYRERLRNYNA
+178 ILYRERLRNFKEVKLRVNQ
-190 IKSRVAN
+190 IKN
-197 IKEQCKYIRFTYPTI
+197 ECKYIKYTYPTI

-219 IYIDNH
+219 IYVDNH

-231 DISEA
+231 TMSET
-236 YNRDKAVDLLYA
+236 YNRDKAIDLLYA
-248 LFDRFINNPNYKGYT
+248 LFDRFINNANYKSYT
-263 KKTVFIPVNEWAGSI
+263 RKTVLIPVNEWASDI

-300 KKPTETLDKLAGI
+300 KKPKENLNKLAGI
-313 DFVFLGHTGWFK
+313 DFIFIGNNSWFK
-325 MRMEDLDMKNLNL
+325 MKMEDLDMKNLNL
-338 FKANILKI
+338 FKTNILKI
-346 RNNDIVEDNIP
+346 RNNDIVEDNVP
-357 EDKDDIK
+357 EDKEDIK

-377 QVNNVSRASYID
+377 EVNNISRVHKVD
-389 PNAPIIS
+389 PIS
-396 VKQDEPKLITA
+396 PVVAAVKDQPQLVIA
-407 KGITGADQV
+407 KSATGDTQV
-416 IDPTKIEKPTEE
+416 VDPTKIEKPTEE

-434 ETIVDFTKNA
+434 EAIVDYTKNA
-444 EEAEREMDNSVD
+444 EEAEKEMDNSVD

-490 KERIANA
+490 KEKIANS

-508 PLQSTNL
+508 PLQSTDL
-515 SDKVESIDD
+515 SSKVETIDD
-524 EWSDLKKPN
+524 EWANLKKPN

-558 MSVIDVSVEDRST
+558 MSVIDVAVEDRST

-578 YTVHLEDSLG
+578 YTVRLEDSLG

-659 IRSLTKL
+659 IRALTKL
-666 KENNYKLDVKDG
+666 KENNYKLEVKDG

-785 PGTRMTYSQASILN
+785 PGARMTYSQASILN

-826 LTEKRPT
+826 LSEKRPT
-833 NTKNYFRFSDGFLS
+833 NTKNYFKFNDGFLS
-847 FDDNYAPDAALL
+847 FNDNYAPDAALL

-994 ALSDVTTSDLSK
+994 ALADVTTSDLSK

-1041 KSMINKLSMSTGFS
+1041 KTMINKLSMSTGFS

-1084 RMSDASTLSITE
+1084 RMSDANTLSITE
-1096 AVTPFGT
+1096 ALTPFGT
-1103 THDDPFRTAMTF
+1103 TRDDPFRTAMTF
-1115 IQTAKHGMRTTEQH
+1115 IQTSKHGMRTTEQD
-1129 PLLVTNGADQ
+1129 PLLVSNGADQ

-1153 KWPAVVEEITDDY
+1153 KWNAVVEEITNDY
-1166 IIIANKANKSER
+1166 MIIANKSNPKEK

-1203 PKKYKKG
+1203 FKNYRKG
-1210 DSIKPG
+1210 DSIKAG
-1216 DIVAYDKES
+1216 DIVAYDKSS
-1225 YSDKIG
+1225 YSDTVG

-1244 IAIMHTEKGFEDSA
+1244 IAIMHTDKGFEDSA
-1258 CISQDLSTK
+1258 IISQDLSKK
-1267 MASEIVLQVN
+1267 MASEIVLQVD
-1277 VLLDGKDIDIQC
+1277 VLMDAKDIDIQC
-1289 IEIGKP
+1289 VEVGKE
-1295 LQEGEVMM
+1295 LHEGEVIM
-1303 SYRSALEDQDA
+1303 SYRAALEDQDA
-1314 TDIINKMIQKNTGD
+1314 TDIINKMVQKNAGSD
-1328 SSNELMDDIGKIK
+1328 SKELMDEIGKIK

-1368 AAFVNKHNGPVDKM
+1368 ASFVNKYNGPVDKM
-1382 KSKLAK
+1382 KSKLSK
-1388 LGIDGTQYGT
+1388 LGIDGSQYGT

-1416 VEFFIKYYD
+1416 VEFYIKYHD

-1433 VYFSALKGTVKE
+1433 VYFSALKGVVKE
-1445 IFPEGKEPT
+1445 IFPEGKEPY
-1454 SEYRPNEK
+1454 SEYRPEEK
-1462 IHSFLPVG
+1462 VHSFLPVG
-1470 SVNARMVSSVLIL
+1470 SINARMVSSVLTL
-1483 GSLNKVLIELD
+1483 GSINKVLIELD

-1507 DL
+1507 NR

>member
-1 MGILN
+1 
-6 WFVKGFGVFYNIRLI
+6 
-21 LPIRLLY
+21 
-28 EFQMKNEVK
+28 
-37 RYDFNNRISEG
+37 
-48 GTTMPINIDKVKPF
+48 MPINIDKVKPF
-62 RLIKTPFFTPFNKKD
+62 RLLKTPFFTPFNKKD
-77 KRHGSAIFLMTKSF
+77 KRHGSAIFLMTKSLE
-91 DQSVNLINHP
+91 QTKQLIEHK
-101 LVSNLNMYNS
+101 LISNLNMFNS
-111 YFLEWNAMYLIN
+111 YFLEWNAMYLLKPSRIIN
-123 SNKIVNESL
+123 KDL
-132 EVDDPYVSKVYGN
+132 DVDDVYNSKVYGN
-145 NPIVTESHFED
+145 NPIMTESHFED
-156 SGNLFFFSEATP
+156 SENLFFFSEATP
-168 ENVLDVRLRK
+168 ENVLDTRLRK
-178 ILYRERLRNYNA
+178 ILYKERLRNSKDVKLRLNR
-190 IKSRVAN
+190 IKN
-197 IKEQCKYIRFTYPTI
+197 ECKYIKYTYPTI

-219 IYIDNH
+219 IYVDNH

-231 DISEA
+231 TLSEA
-236 YNRDKAVDLLYA
+236 YNRDKAIDLLYA
-248 LFDRFINNPNYKGYT
+248 LFDRFINNPNYKGYN
-263 KKTVFIPVNEWAGSI
+263 KKTVLVPVNEWAGDI

-300 KKPTETLDKLAGI
+300 KKPKENLDKLAGI
-313 DFVFLGHTGWFK
+313 DFIFIGNEGWFK
-325 MRMEDLDMKNLNL
+325 MKMEDLDMKNLNL
-338 FKANILKI
+338 FKTNILKI
-346 RNNDIVEDNIP
+346 RNNDIVEDNVP

-364 TRLIGKIE
+364 TRLISKIE

-377 QVNNVSRASYID
+377 EVNNVSRVQDVD
-389 PNAPIIS
+389 PTVPIKAEI
-396 VKQDEPKLITA
+396 KDQPKLIVA

-416 IDPTKIEKPTEE
+416 IDPTKIEKPTED

-434 ETIVDFTKNA
+434 ENIVDYTKNA
-444 EEAEREMDNSVD
+444 EEAEKEMDNSVD

-490 KERIANA
+490 KEKIANS

-508 PLQSTNL
+508 PLQSTDL
-515 SDKVESIDD
+515 SKNVETIDD
-524 EWSDLKKPN
+524 EWANLKKPN

-553 NKDIP
+553 NKDVP
-558 MSVIDVSVEDRST
+558 MSVIDVSMEDRST
-571 SEDSILT
+571 SEDSIIT

-659 IRSLTKL
+659 IRALTKL
-666 KENNYKLDVKDG
+666 KENNYKLEIKD
-678 DAVASPSKID
+678 DNDIPTPSKID

-709 KIFNKVTTS
+709 KIFNKITTS

-745 GFMVIGITKDNQA
+745 GFMVVGITKDNQS
-758 ITVPETGVSSALINH
+758 ITVPEEGVSSSLINH
-773 LGIHEYAYTFMK
+773 LGIHKYAYTFMK

-812 GLTGALNAAGVEYN
+812 GLTGALNAAGIEYN
-826 LTEKRPT
+826 LSEKRPT
-833 NTKNYFRFSDGFLS
+833 NTKNYFRFNDGFLS
-847 FDDNYAPDAALL
+847 FNDSYAPDAALL
-859 VNGLSVIN
+859 VNGLAVIN

-958 FLYKSLATSYGM
+958 FLYKALATSYGM

-1041 KSMINKLSMSTGFS
+1041 DTMINKLSMSTGFS
-1055 ATVGINRQSTINM
+1055 ATVGINRQATINM

-1084 RMSDASTLSITE
+1084 RMSDANTLSITE
-1096 AVTPFGT
+1096 ALTPFGT
-1103 THDDPFRTAMTF
+1103 TRDDPFRTAMTF
-1115 IQTAKHGMRTTEQH
+1115 IQTSKHGMRTNSQD

-1139 ALPYLTSDTFAHKA
+1139 ALPYLTSDTFAHKT
-1153 KWPAVVEEITDDY
+1153 KWDAIVEEVNDDY
-1166 IIIANKANKSER
+1166 MIIANKSNRSEK

-1190 SDGGFFITIKLDT
+1190 SDGGFFITIKLDLA
-1203 PKKYKKG
+1203 KNYKKG
-1210 DSIKPG
+1210 QTIKTG
-1216 DIVAYDKES
+1216 EIIAYDKDS
-1225 YSDKIG
+1225 YSDKVG
-1231 IGNLAYNIGTLTK
+1231 VGNLAYNIGTLTK
-1244 IAIMHTEKGFEDSA
+1244 IAIMHTDKGFEDSA
-1258 CISQDLSTK
+1258 IISQDLSEK
-1267 MASEIVLQVN
+1267 MASEIVLQVD
-1277 VLLDGKDIDIQC
+1277 VLMDAKDIDIQC
-1289 IEIGKP
+1289 VEIGKP
-1295 LQEGEVMM
+1295 LHEGEVIM
-1303 SYRSALEDQDA
+1303 SYRAALEDQDA
-1314 TDIINKMIQKNTGD
+1314 TDIINKMVSKNAGNE
-1328 SSNELMDDIGKIK
+1328 SKELMDEIGKIK

-1347 GKLQDIKVYST
+1347 GKLQDIKIYST

-1368 AAFVNKHNGPVDKM
+1368 AAFVNKYNAPIDKM
-1382 KSKLAK
+1382 KSKLSK
-1388 LGIDGTQYGT
+1388 LGIDASQYGT
-1398 SGVLPPV
+1398 SGVLPAV
-1405 GKLKHCEGKVL
+1405 GKLKHAEGKVL
-1416 VEFFIKYYD
+1416 VEFYIKYYD

-1433 VYFSALKGTVKE
+1433 VYFSALKGVVKE
-1445 IFPEGKEPT
+1445 IFPEGKEPY
-1454 SEYRPNEK
+1454 SEYRPEEK
-1462 IHSFLPVG
+1462 VHSFLPVG
-1470 SVNARMVSSVLIL
+1470 SVNARMVTSVLTL
-1483 GSLNKVLIELD
+1483 GAINKVLIELD

-1507 DL
+1507 NL

>member
-1 MGILN
+1 
-6 WFVKGFGVFYNIRLI
+6 
-21 LPIRLLY
+21 
-28 EFQMKNEVK
+28 MKNEVK
-37 RYDFNNRISEG
+37 CYDFNNRISEG

-62 RLIKTPFFTPFNKKD
+62 RLLKTPFFTPFNVKD
-77 KRHGSAIFLMTKSF
+77 KRHGSAIFLMTKSLE
-91 DQSVNLINHP
+91 QSKQLIEHK
-101 LVSNLNMYNS
+101 LISNLNMFNS
-111 YFLEWNAMYLIN
+111 YFLEWNAMYLLKPNRIIN
-123 SNKIVNESL
+123 DDL
-132 EVDDPYVSKVYGN
+132 EVDDVYNSKAYGN
-145 NPIVTESHFED
+145 NPIMTESHFED
-156 SGNLFFFSEATP
+156 SENLFFFSEATP
-168 ENVLDVRLRK
+168 ENVLDTRLRK
-178 ILYRERLRNYNA
+178 ILYRERLRNFKEVKLRVNQ
-190 IKSRVAN
+190 IKN
-197 IKEQCKYIRFTYPTI
+197 ECKYIKYTYPTI

-219 IYIDNH
+219 IYVDNH

-231 DISEA
+231 TMSET
-236 YNRDKAVDLLYA
+236 YNRDKAIDLLYA
-248 LFDRFINNPNYKGYT
+248 LFDRFINNANYKSYT
-263 KKTVFIPVNEWAGSI
+263 RKTVLIPVNEWASDI

-300 KKPTETLDKLAGI
+300 KKPKENLNKLAGI
-313 DFVFLGHTGWFK
+313 DFIFIGNNSWFK
-325 MRMEDLDMKNLNL
+325 MKMEDLDMKNLNL
-338 FKANILKI
+338 FKTNILKI
-346 RNNDIVEDNIP
+346 RNNDIVEDNVP
-357 EDKDDIK
+357 EDKEDIK

-377 QVNNVSRASYID
+377 EVNNISRVHKVD
-389 PNAPIIS
+389 PTVPIAAEL
-396 VKQDEPKLITA
+396 KDQPKLIVA

-416 IDPTKIEKPTEE
+416 VDPTKIEKPTED

-434 ETIVDFTKNA
+434 EDIVDYTKNA
-444 EEAEREMDNSVD
+444 EDAEKEMDNSVD

-490 KERIANA
+490 KEKIANS

-508 PLQSTNL
+508 PLQSTDL
-515 SDKVESIDD
+515 SSKVETIDD
-524 EWSDLKKPN
+524 EWANLKKPN

-558 MSVIDVSVEDRST
+558 MSVIDVTVEDRST

-659 IRSLTKL
+659 IRALTKL

-678 DAVASPSKID
+678 DAVASLSKID

-785 PGTRMTYSQASILN
+785 PGARMTYSQASILN

-826 LTEKRPT
+826 LSEKRPT
-833 NTKNYFRFSDGFLS
+833 ETKNYFRFNDGFLS
-847 FDDNYAPDAALL
+847 FNDNYAPDAALL
-859 VNGLSVIN
+859 VNGLAVIN

-898 DSFANLMMD
+898 DSFTNLMMD

-958 FLYKSLATSYGM
+958 FLYKSLATSYGI

-1041 KSMINKLSMSTGFS
+1041 KTMINKLSMSTGFS

-1084 RMSDASTLSITE
+1084 RMSDANTLSITE
-1096 AVTPFGT
+1096 ALTPFGT
-1103 THDDPFRTAMTF
+1103 TRDDPFRTAMTF
-1115 IQTAKHGMRTTEQH
+1115 IQTSKHGMRTTSQD

-1153 KWPAVVEEITDDY
+1153 KWNAVVEEITNDY
-1166 IIIANKANKSER
+1166 MIIANKSNPKEK

-1203 PKKYKKG
+1203 FKNYKKG
-1210 DSIKPG
+1210 DSIEAG
-1216 DIVAYDKES
+1216 DIVAYDKSS
-1225 YSDKIG
+1225 YSDTVG

-1244 IAIMHTEKGFEDSA
+1244 IAIMHTDKGFEDSA
-1258 CISQDLSTK
+1258 IISQDLSEK
-1267 MASEIVLQVN
+1267 MASEIVLQVD
-1277 VLLDGKDIDIQC
+1277 VLMDAKDIDIQC
-1289 IEIGKP
+1289 VEIGKQ
-1295 LQEGEVMM
+1295 LHEGEVIM
-1303 SYRSALEDQDA
+1303 SYRAALEDQDA
-1314 TDIINKMIQKNTGD
+1314 TDIINKMVQKNAGSD
-1328 SSNELMDDIGKIK
+1328 SKELMDEIGKIK

-1368 AAFVNKHNGPVDKM
+1368 ASFVNKYNGPVDKM
-1382 KSKLAK
+1382 KSKLGK
-1388 LGIDGTQYGT
+1388 LGIDGSQYGT

-1416 VEFFIKYYD
+1416 VEFYIKYYD

-1433 VYFSALKGTVKE
+1433 VYFSALKGVVKE
-1445 IFPEGKEPT
+1445 IFPEGKEPY
-1454 SEYRPNEK
+1454 SEYRPDEK
-1462 IHSFLPVG
+1462 VHSFLPVG
-1470 SVNARMVSSVLIL
+1470 SINARMVTSVLTL
-1483 GSLNKVLIELD
+1483 GAINKVLIELD

-1507 DL
+1507 NP

>member
-1 MGILN
+1 
-6 WFVKGFGVFYNIRLI
+6 
-21 LPIRLLY
+21 
-28 EFQMKNEVK
+28 
-37 RYDFNNRISEG
+37 
-48 GTTMPINIDKVKPF
+48 MPINIDKVKPF
-62 RLIKTPFFTPFNKKD
+62 RLLKTPFFTPFNKKD
-77 KRHGSAIFLMTKSF
+77 KRHGSAIFLMTKSLE
-91 DQSVNLINHP
+91 QSKQLIEHP
-101 LVSNLNMYNS
+101 LISNLNMFNS
-111 YFLEWNAMYLIN
+111 YFLEWNAMYLLKPSRIIN
-123 SNKIVNESL
+123 KDL
-132 EVDDPYVSKVYGN
+132 DVDDVYNSKVYGN
-145 NPIVTESHFED
+145 NPIMTESHFED
-156 SGNLFFFSEATP
+156 SENLFFFSEATP
-168 ENVLDVRLRK
+168 ENVLDTRLRK
-178 ILYRERLRNYNA
+178 ILYKERLRNSKDVKLRLNR
-190 IKSRVAN
+190 IKN
-197 IKEQCKYIRFTYPTI
+197 ECKYIKYTYPTI

-219 IYIDNH
+219 IYVDNH

-231 DISEA
+231 TMSET
-236 YNRDKAVDLLYA
+236 YNRDKAIDLLYA

-263 KKTVFIPVNEWAGSI
+263 KKTVLIPVNEWAGDI

-285 FSKSI
+285 FSKSN

-300 KKPTETLDKLAGI
+300 KKPKENLDKLAGM
-313 DFVFLGHTGWFK
+313 DFIFIGNNSWFK
-325 MRMEDLDMKNLNL
+325 MKMEDLDMKNLNL
-338 FKANILKI
+338 FKTNILKI
-346 RNNDIVEDNIP
+346 RNNDIVEDNVP
-357 EDKDDIK
+357 EDKEDIK
-364 TRLIGKIE
+364 TRLISKIE

-377 QVNNVSRASYID
+377 EVNNVSRVQD
-389 PNAPIIS
+389 VDLTVPIKAEI
-396 VKQDEPKLITA
+396 KDQPKLIVA

-416 IDPTKIEKPTEE
+416 IDPTKIEKPTED

-434 ETIVDFTKNA
+434 ENIVDYTKNA
-444 EEAEREMDNSVD
+444 EEAEKEMDNSVD

-490 KERIANA
+490 KEKIANS

-508 PLQSTNL
+508 PLQSTDL
-515 SDKVESIDD
+515 SKNVETIDD
-524 EWSDLKKPN
+524 EWANLKKPN
-533 FEADYNIDADIMKCL
+533 FEADYNIDADIVKCL

-553 NKDIP
+553 NKDVP
-558 MSVIDVSVEDRST
+558 MSVIDISTEDRST
-571 SEDSILT
+571 SEDSIIT

-659 IRSLTKL
+659 IRALTKL
-666 KENNYKLDVKDG
+666 KENNYKLEIKD
-678 DAVASPSKID
+678 DNDIPTPSKID

-709 KIFNKVTTS
+709 KIFNKITTT

-745 GFMVIGITKDNQA
+745 GFMVVGITKDNQS
-758 ITVPETGVSSALINH
+758 ITVPEEGVSSSLINH
-773 LGIHEYAYTFMK
+773 LGIHKYAYTFMK
-785 PGTRMTYSQASILN
+785 PGARMTYSQASILN

-812 GLTGALNAAGVEYN
+812 GLTGALNAAGIEYN
-826 LTEKRPT
+826 LSEKRPT
-833 NTKNYFRFSDGFLS
+833 NTKNYFRFNDGFLS
-847 FDDNYAPDAALL
+847 FNDSYAPDAALL
-859 VNGLSVIN
+859 VNGLAVIN

-958 FLYKSLATSYGM
+958 FLYKALATSYGM

-1041 KSMINKLSMSTGFS
+1041 DTMINKLSMSTGFS
-1055 ATVGINRQSTINM
+1055 ATVGINRQATINM

-1084 RMSDASTLSITE
+1084 RMSDANTLSITE
-1096 AVTPFGT
+1096 ALTPFGT
-1103 THDDPFRTAMTF
+1103 TRDDPFRTAMTF
-1115 IQTAKHGMRTTEQH
+1115 IQTSKHGMRTNSQD

-1139 ALPYLTSDTFAHKA
+1139 ALPYLTSDTFAHKT
-1153 KWPAVVEEITDDY
+1153 KWDAIVEEVNDDY
-1166 IIIANKANKSER
+1166 MIIANKSNRSEK

-1190 SDGGFFITIKLDT
+1190 SDGGFFITIKLDLA
-1203 PKKYKKG
+1203 KNYKKG
-1210 DSIKPG
+1210 QTIKPG
-1216 DIVAYDKES
+1216 EIIAYDKDS
-1225 YSDKIG
+1225 YSDKVG
-1231 IGNLAYNIGTLTK
+1231 VGNLAYNIGTLTK
-1244 IAIMHTEKGFEDSA
+1244 VAIMHTDKGFEDSA
-1258 CISQDLSTK
+1258 IISQDLSEK
-1267 MASEIVLQVN
+1267 MASEIVLQVD
-1277 VLLDGKDIDIQC
+1277 VLMDAKDIDIQC
-1289 IEIGKP
+1289 VEIGKS
-1295 LQEGEVMM
+1295 LHEGEVIM
-1303 SYRSALEDQDA
+1303 SYRAALEDQDA
-1314 TDIINKMIQKNTGD
+1314 TDIINKMVSKNTGNE
-1328 SSNELMDDIGKIK
+1328 SKELMDEIGKIK

-1347 GKLQDIKVYST
+1347 GKLQDIKIYST

-1368 AAFVNKHNGPVDKM
+1368 AAFVNKYNAPIDKM
-1382 KSKLAK
+1382 KSKLSK
-1388 LGIDGTQYGT
+1388 LGIDASQYGT
-1398 SGVLPPV
+1398 SGVLPAV
-1405 GKLKHCEGKVL
+1405 GKLKHAEGKVL
-1416 VEFFIKYYD
+1416 VEFYIKYYD

-1433 VYFSALKGTVKE
+1433 VYFSALKGVVKE
-1445 IFPEGKEPT
+1445 IFPEGKEPY
-1454 SEYRPNEK
+1454 SEYRPEEK
-1462 IHSFLPVG
+1462 VHSFLPVG
-1470 SVNARMVSSVLIL
+1470 SVNARMVTSVLTL
-1483 GSLNKVLIELD
+1483 GAINKVLIELD

-1507 DL
+1507 NL

>member
-1 MGILN
+1 
-6 WFVKGFGVFYNIRLI
+6 
-21 LPIRLLY
+21 
-28 EFQMKNEVK
+28 MKNEVK

-62 RLIKTPFFTPFNKKD
+62 RLLKTPFFTPFNVKD
-77 KRHGSAIFLMTKSF
+77 KRHGSAIFLMTKSLE
-91 DQSVNLINHP
+91 QSKQLIEHK
-101 LVSNLNMYNS
+101 LISNLNMFNS
-111 YFLEWNAMYLIN
+111 YFLEWNAMYLLKPNRIIN
-123 SNKIVNESL
+123 DDL
-132 EVDDPYVSKVYGN
+132 EVDDVYNSKAYGN
-145 NPIVTESHFED
+145 NPIMTESHFED
-156 SGNLFFFSEATP
+156 SENLFFFSEATP
-168 ENVLDVRLRK
+168 EGVLDVRLRR
-178 ILYRERLRNYNA
+178 ILYRERLRNFKEVKLRVNR
-190 IKSRVAN
+190 IKD
-197 IKEQCKYIRFTYPTI
+197 ECKYIKYTYPTI

-219 IYIDNH
+219 IYVDNH

-231 DISEA
+231 TMSET
-236 YNRDKAVDLLYA
+236 YNRDKAIDLLYA
-248 LFDRFINNPNYKGYT
+248 LFDRFINNANYKSYT
-263 KKTVFIPVNEWAGSI
+263 RKTVLIPVNEWASDI

-300 KKPTETLDKLAGI
+300 KKPKENLNKLAGI
-313 DFVFLGHTGWFK
+313 DFIFIGNNSWFK
-325 MRMEDLDMKNLNL
+325 MKMEDLDMKNLNL
-338 FKANILKI
+338 FKTNILKI
-346 RNNDIVEDNIP
+346 RNNDIVEDNVP
-357 EDKDDIK
+357 EDKEDIK

-377 QVNNVSRASYID
+377 EVNNISRVHKVD
-389 PNAPIIS
+389 PIS
-396 VKQDEPKLITA
+396 PVVAAVKDQPQLVIA
-407 KGITGADQV
+407 KSATGDSQV
-416 IDPTKIEKPTEE
+416 VDPTKIEKPTED

-434 ETIVDFTKNA
+434 EAIVDYTKNA
-444 EEAEREMDNSVD
+444 EDAEKEMDNSVD

-490 KERIANA
+490 KEKIANS

-508 PLQSTNL
+508 PLQSTDL
-515 SDKVESIDD
+515 SSKVETIDD
-524 EWSDLKKPN
+524 EWANLKKPN

-553 NKDIP
+553 NKDVP
-558 MSVIDVSVEDRST
+558 MSVIDVAVEDRST

-659 IRSLTKL
+659 IRALTKL
-666 KENNYKLDVKDG
+666 KENNYKLEVKDG

-745 GFMVIGITKDNQA
+745 GFLVVGITKDNQA

-785 PGTRMTYSQASILN
+785 PGARMTYSQASILN

-826 LTEKRPT
+826 LSEKRPT
-833 NTKNYFRFSDGFLS
+833 NTKNYFRFNDGFLS
-847 FDDNYAPDAALL
+847 FNDNYAPDAALL

-994 ALSDVTTSDLSK
+994 ALADVTTSDLSK

-1041 KSMINKLSMSTGFS
+1041 KTMINKLSMSTGFS

-1084 RMSDASTLSITE
+1084 RMSDANTLSITE
-1096 AVTPFGT
+1096 ALTPFGT
-1103 THDDPFRTAMTF
+1103 TRDDPFRTAMTF
-1115 IQTAKHGMRTTEQH
+1115 IQTSKHGMRTTEQD
-1129 PLLVTNGADQ
+1129 PLLVSNGADQ

-1153 KWPAVVEEITDDY
+1153 KWNAVVEEITNDY
-1166 IIIANKANKSER
+1166 MIIANKSNPKEK

-1203 PKKYKKG
+1203 FKNYKKG
-1210 DSIKPG
+1210 DSIKAG
-1216 DIVAYDKES
+1216 DIVAYDKSS
-1225 YSDKIG
+1225 YSDTVG
-1231 IGNLAYNIGTLTK
+1231 VGNLAYNIGTLTK
-1244 IAIMHTEKGFEDSA
+1244 IAIMHTDKGFEDSA
-1258 CISQDLSTK
+1258 IISQDLSKK
-1267 MASEIVLQVN
+1267 MASEIVLQVD
-1277 VLLDGKDIDIQC
+1277 VLMDAKDIDIQC
-1289 IEIGKP
+1289 VEVGKE
-1295 LQEGEVMM
+1295 LHEGEVIM
-1303 SYRSALEDQDA
+1303 SYRAALEDQDA
-1314 TDIINKMIQKNTGD
+1314 TDIINKMVQKNAGSD
-1328 SSNELMDDIGKIK
+1328 SKELMDEIGKIK

-1368 AAFVNKHNGPVDKM
+1368 ASFVNKYNGPVDKM
-1382 KSKLAK
+1382 KSKLSK
-1388 LGIDGTQYGT
+1388 LGIDGSQYGT

-1416 VEFFIKYYD
+1416 VEFYIKYHD

-1433 VYFSALKGTVKE
+1433 VYFSALKGVVKE
-1445 IFPEGKEPT
+1445 IFPEGKEPY
-1454 SEYRPNEK
+1454 SEYRPEEK
-1462 IHSFLPVG
+1462 VHSFLPVG
-1470 SVNARMVSSVLIL
+1470 SINARMVSSVLTL
-1483 GSLNKVLIELD
+1483 GSINKVLIELD

-1507 DL
+1507 NP

>member
-1 MGILN
+1 
-6 WFVKGFGVFYNIRLI
+6 
-21 LPIRLLY
+21 
-28 EFQMKNEVK
+28 MKNEVK

-62 RLIKTPFFTPFNKKD
+62 RLLKTPFFTPFNVKD
-77 KRHGSAIFLMTKSF
+77 KRHGSAIFLMTKSLE
-91 DQSVNLINHP
+91 QSKQLIEHK
-101 LVSNLNMYNS
+101 LISNLNMFNS
-111 YFLEWNAMYLIN
+111 YFLEWNAMYLLKPNRIIN
-123 SNKIVNESL
+123 DDL
-132 EVDDPYVSKVYGN
+132 EVDDVYNSKAYGN
-145 NPIVTESHFED
+145 NPIMTESHFED
-156 SGNLFFFSEATP
+156 SENLFFFSEATP
-168 ENVLDVRLRK
+168 EGVLDVRLRR
-178 ILYRERLRNYNA
+178 ILYRERLRNFKEVKLRVNR
-190 IKSRVAN
+190 IKD
-197 IKEQCKYIRFTYPTI
+197 ECKYIKYTYPTI

-219 IYIDNH
+219 IYVDNH

-231 DISEA
+231 TMSET
-236 YNRDKAVDLLYA
+236 YNRDKAIDLLYA
-248 LFDRFINNPNYKGYT
+248 LFDRFINNANYDSYT
-263 KKTVFIPVNEWAGSI
+263 RKTVLIPVNEWASDI

-300 KKPTETLDKLAGI
+300 KKPKENLNKLAGI
-313 DFVFLGHTGWFK
+313 DFIFIGNDSWFK
-325 MRMEDLDMKNLNL
+325 MKMEDLDMKNLNL
-338 FKANILKI
+338 FKTNILKI

-357 EDKDDIK
+357 EDKEDIK

-377 QVNNVSRASYID
+377 EVNNISRVHKVD
-389 PNAPIIS
+389 PTVPIAAE
-396 VKQDEPKLITA
+396 VKDQPQLVIA
-407 KGITGADQV
+407 KSATGDTQV
-416 IDPTKIEKPTEE
+416 VDPTKIEKPTEE

-434 ETIVDFTKNA
+434 EAIVDYTKNA
-444 EEAEREMDNSVD
+444 EEAEKEMDNSVD

-490 KERIANA
+490 KEKIANS
-497 TIAELVATEDT
+497 TIAELVAIEDT
-508 PLQSTNL
+508 PLQATDL
-515 SDKVESIDD
+515 SSKVETIDD
-524 EWSDLKKPN
+524 EWANLKKPN

-659 IRSLTKL
+659 IRALTKL
-666 KENNYKLDVKDG
+666 KENNYKLEVKDG

-704 YVELS
+704 YVELA
-709 KIFNKVTTS
+709 KIFNKITTS

-745 GFMVIGITKDNQA
+745 GFLVVGITKDNQA
-758 ITVPETGVSSALINH
+758 ITVPETGVSAALINH

-785 PGTRMTYSQASILN
+785 PGARMTYSQASILN

-826 LTEKRPT
+826 LSEKRPT
-833 NTKNYFRFSDGFLS
+833 NTKNYFRFNDGFLS
-847 FDDNYAPDAALL
+847 FNDNYAPDAALL
-859 VNGLSVIN
+859 VNGLAVIN

-1041 KSMINKLSMSTGFS
+1041 KTMINKLSMSTGFS

-1084 RMSDASTLSITE
+1084 RMSDANTLSITE
-1096 AVTPFGT
+1096 ALTPFGT
-1103 THDDPFRTAMTF
+1103 TRDDPFRTAMTF
-1115 IQTAKHGMRTTEQH
+1115 IQTSKHGMRTTEQD
-1129 PLLVTNGADQ
+1129 PLLVSNGADQ

-1153 KWPAVVEEITDDY
+1153 KWNAVVEEITNDY
-1166 IIIANKANKSER
+1166 MIIANKSNPKEK

-1203 PKKYKKG
+1203 FKNYKKG
-1210 DSIKPG
+1210 DSIKAG
-1216 DIVAYDKES
+1216 DIVAYDKSS
-1225 YSDKIG
+1225 YSDTVG

-1244 IAIMHTEKGFEDSA
+1244 IAIMHTDKGFEDSA
-1258 CISQDLSTK
+1258 IISQDLSKK
-1267 MASEIVLQVN
+1267 MASEIVLQVD
-1277 VLLDGKDIDIQC
+1277 VLMDAKDIDIQC
-1289 IEIGKP
+1289 VEVGKE
-1295 LQEGEVMM
+1295 LHEGEVIM
-1303 SYRSALEDQDA
+1303 SYRAALEDQDA
-1314 TDIINKMIQKNTGD
+1314 TDIINKMVQKNAGSD
-1328 SSNELMDDIGKIK
+1328 SKELMDEIGKIK

-1368 AAFVNKHNGPVDKM
+1368 ASFVNKYNGPVDKM
-1382 KSKLAK
+1382 KSKLSK
-1388 LGIDGTQYGT
+1388 LGIDGSQYGT

-1416 VEFFIKYYD
+1416 VEFYIKYYD

-1433 VYFSALKGTVKE
+1433 VYFSALKGVVKE
-1445 IFPEGKEPT
+1445 IFPEGKEPY
-1454 SEYRPNEK
+1454 SEYRPDEK
-1462 IHSFLPVG
+1462 VHSFLPVG
-1470 SVNARMVSSVLIL
+1470 SINARMVTSVLTL
-1483 GSLNKVLIELD
+1483 GAINKVLIELD

-1507 DL
+1507 NS

>member
-1 MGILN
+1 
-6 WFVKGFGVFYNIRLI
+6 
-21 LPIRLLY
+21 
-28 EFQMKNEVK
+28 MKNEVK

-62 RLIKTPFFTPFNKKD
+62 RLLKTPFFTPFNVKD
-77 KRHGSAIFLMTKSF
+77 KRHGSAIFLMTKSLE
-91 DQSVNLINHP
+91 QSKQLIEHK
-101 LVSNLNMYNS
+101 LISNLNMFNS
-111 YFLEWNAMYLIN
+111 YFLEWNAMYLLKPNRIIN
-123 SNKIVNESL
+123 DDL
-132 EVDDPYVSKVYGN
+132 EVDDAYNSKAYGN
-145 NPIVTESHFED
+145 NPIMTESHFED
-156 SGNLFFFSEATP
+156 SENLFFFSEATP
-168 ENVLDVRLRK
+168 ENVLDVRLRR
-178 ILYRERLRNYNA
+178 ILYRERLRNFKEVKLRVNQ
-190 IKSRVAN
+190 IKD
-197 IKEQCKYIRFTYPTI
+197 ECKYIKYTYPTI

-219 IYIDNH
+219 IYVDNH

-231 DISEA
+231 TMSET
-236 YNRDKAVDLLYA
+236 YNRDKAIDLLYA
-248 LFDRFINNPNYKGYT
+248 LFDRFINNANYKSYT
-263 KKTVFIPVNEWAGSI
+263 RKTVLILVNEWASDI

-300 KKPTETLDKLAGI
+300 KKPKENLNKLAGI
-313 DFVFLGHTGWFK
+313 DFIFIGNNSWFK
-325 MRMEDLDMKNLNL
+325 MKMEDLDMKNLNL
-338 FKANILKI
+338 FKTNILKI
-346 RNNDIVEDNIP
+346 RNNDIVEDNVP
-357 EDKDDIK
+357 EDKEDIK

-377 QVNNVSRASYID
+377 EVNNISRVHKVD
-389 PNAPIIS
+389 PIS
-396 VKQDEPKLITA
+396 PVVAAMKDQPQLVIA
-407 KGITGADQV
+407 KSATGEDQV
-416 IDPTKIEKPTEE
+416 IDPTKIEKPTED

-434 ETIVDFTKNA
+434 EAIVDYTKNA
-444 EEAEREMDNSVD
+444 EEAEKEMDNSVD

-490 KERIANA
+490 KEKIANS

-508 PLQSTNL
+508 PLQSTDL
-515 SDKVESIDD
+515 SSKVETIDD
-524 EWSDLKKPN
+524 EWANLKKPN

-558 MSVIDVSVEDRST
+558 MSVIDVTVEDRST

-659 IRSLTKL
+659 IRALTKL
-666 KENNYKLDVKDG
+666 KENNYKLEVKDG

-826 LTEKRPT
+826 LSEKRPT
-833 NTKNYFRFSDGFLS
+833 NTKNYFRFNDGFLS
-847 FDDNYAPDAALL
+847 FNDNYAPDAALL
-859 VNGLSVIN
+859 VNGLAVIN

-994 ALSDVTTSDLSK
+994 ALADVTTSDLSK

-1041 KSMINKLSMSTGFS
+1041 KTMINKLSMSTGFS

-1077 KSGGELD
+1077 KSGGELE
-1084 RMSDASTLSITE
+1084 RMSDANTLSITE
-1096 AVTPFGT
+1096 ALTPFGT
-1103 THDDPFRTAMTF
+1103 TRDDPFRTAMTF
-1115 IQTAKHGMRTTEQH
+1115 IQTSKHGMRTTEQD
-1129 PLLVTNGADQ
+1129 PLLVSNGADQ

-1153 KWPAVVEEITDDY
+1153 KWNAVVEEITNDY
-1166 IIIANKANKSER
+1166 MIIANKSNPKEK

-1203 PKKYKKG
+1203 FKNYKKG
-1210 DSIKPG
+1210 DSIKAG
-1216 DIVAYDKES
+1216 DIVAYDKSS
-1225 YSDKIG
+1225 YSDTVG

-1244 IAIMHTEKGFEDSA
+1244 IAIMHTDKGFEDSA
-1258 CISQDLSTK
+1258 IISQDLSKK
-1267 MASEIVLQVN
+1267 MASEIVLQVD
-1277 VLLDGKDIDIQC
+1277 VLMDAKDIDIQC
-1289 IEIGKP
+1289 VEVGKE
-1295 LQEGEVMM
+1295 LHEGEVIM
-1303 SYRSALEDQDA
+1303 SYRAALEDQDA
-1314 TDIINKMIQKNTGD
+1314 TDIINKMVQKNAGSD
-1328 SSNELMDDIGKIK
+1328 SKELMDEIGKIK

-1368 AAFVNKHNGPVDKM
+1368 ASFVNKYNGPVDKM
-1382 KSKLAK
+1382 KSKLSK
-1388 LGIDGTQYGT
+1388 LGIDGSQYGT

-1416 VEFFIKYYD
+1416 VEFYIKYHD

-1433 VYFSALKGTVKE
+1433 VYFSALKGVVKE
-1445 IFPEGKEPT
+1445 IFPEGKEPY
-1454 SEYRPNEK
+1454 SEYRPEEK
-1462 IHSFLPVG
+1462 VHSFLPVG
-1470 SVNARMVSSVLIL
+1470 SINARMVSSVLTL
-1483 GSLNKVLIELD
+1483 GSINKVLIELD

-1507 DL
+1507 NP

>member
-1 MGILN
+1 
-6 WFVKGFGVFYNIRLI
+6 
-21 LPIRLLY
+21 
-28 EFQMKNEVK
+28 MKNEVK
-37 RYDFNNRISEG
+37 CYDFNNRISEG

-62 RLIKTPFFTPFNKKD
+62 RLLKTPFFTPFNVKD
-77 KRHGSAIFLMTKSF
+77 KRHGSAIFLMTKSLE
-91 DQSVNLINHP
+91 QSKQLIEHK
-101 LVSNLNMYNS
+101 LISNLNMFNS
-111 YFLEWNAMYLIN
+111 YFLEWNAMYLLKPSRIIN
-123 SNKIVNESL
+123 KDL
-132 EVDDPYVSKVYGN
+132 EVDDVYNSKAYGN
-145 NPIVTESHFED
+145 NPIMTESHFED
-156 SGNLFFFSEATP
+156 SENLFFFSEATP
-168 ENVLDVRLRK
+168 ENVLDTRLRK
-178 ILYRERLRNYNA
+178 ILYRERLRNF
-190 IKSRVAN
+190 KEVKLRVN
-197 IKEQCKYIRFTYPTI
+197 RIKEECKYIKYTYPTI

-219 IYIDNH
+219 IYVDNH

-231 DISEA
+231 TMSET
-236 YNRDKAVDLLYA
+236 YNRDKAIDLLYA
-248 LFDRFINNPNYKGYT
+248 LFDRFINNPNYNGYT
-263 KKTVFIPVNEWAGSI
+263 RKTVLIPVNEWASDI

-300 KKPTETLDKLAGI
+300 KKPKENLNKLAGI
-313 DFVFLGHTGWFK
+313 DFIFIGHESWFK
-325 MRMEDLDMKNLNL
+325 MKMEDLDMKNLNL
-338 FKANILKI
+338 FKTNILKI
-346 RNNDIVEDNIP
+346 RNNDIVEDNVP
-357 EDKDDIK
+357 EDKEDIK

-377 QVNNVSRASYID
+377 EVNNISRVREVD
-389 PNAPIIS
+389 PTAPI
-396 VKQDEPKLITA
+396 KAELHDEPKLIVA

-416 IDPTKIEKPTEE
+416 VDPTKIEKPTEE

-434 ETIVDFTKNA
+434 EAIVDYTKNA
-444 EEAEREMDNSVD
+444 EEAEKEMDNSVD

-490 KERIANA
+490 KEKIANS
-497 TIAELVATEDT
+497 TIAELVAIEDT
-508 PLQSTNL
+508 PLQATNL
-515 SDKVESIDD
+515 SNKVETIDD
-524 EWSDLKKPN
+524 EWANLKKPN

-659 IRSLTKL
+659 IRALTKL

-745 GFMVIGITKDNQA
+745 GFMVVGITKDNQA

-785 PGTRMTYSQASILN
+785 PGARMTYSQASILN

-826 LTEKRPT
+826 LSEKRPT
-833 NTKNYFRFSDGFLS
+833 NTKNYFRFNDGFLS
-847 FDDNYAPDAALL
+847 FNDNYAPDAALL
-859 VNGLSVIN
+859 VNGLAVIN

-877 TKAMWLDVLDDFG
+877 TKVMWLDVLDDFG

-1041 KSMINKLSMSTGFS
+1041 KTMINKLSMSTGFS

-1084 RMSDASTLSITE
+1084 RMSDANTLSITE
-1096 AVTPFGT
+1096 ALTPFGT
-1103 THDDPFRTAMTF
+1103 TRDDPFRTAMTF
-1115 IQTAKHGMRTTEQH
+1115 IQTSKHGMRTTEQD
-1129 PLLVTNGADQ
+1129 PLLVSNGADQ

-1153 KWPAVVEEITDDY
+1153 KWNAVVEEITNDY
-1166 IIIANKANKSER
+1166 MIIANKSNPKEK

-1203 PKKYKKG
+1203 FKNYKKG
-1210 DSIKPG
+1210 DSIKAG
-1216 DIVAYDKES
+1216 DIVAYDKSS
-1225 YSDKIG
+1225 YSDTVG
-1231 IGNLAYNIGTLTK
+1231 VGNLAYNIGTLTK
-1244 IAIMHTEKGFEDSA
+1244 IAIMHTDKGFEDSA
-1258 CISQDLSTK
+1258 IISQDLSEK
-1267 MASEIVLQVN
+1267 MASEIVLQVD
-1277 VLLDGKDIDIQC
+1277 VLMDAKDIDIQC
-1289 IEIGKP
+1289 VEIGKQ
-1295 LQEGEVMM
+1295 LHEGEVIM
-1303 SYRSALEDQDA
+1303 SYRAALEDQDA
-1314 TDIINKMIQKNTGD
+1314 TDIINKMVQKNAGSD
-1328 SSNELMDDIGKIK
+1328 SKELMDEIGKIK

-1368 AAFVNKHNGPVDKM
+1368 ASFVNKYNGPVDKM
-1382 KSKLAK
+1382 KSKLGK
-1388 LGIDGTQYGT
+1388 LGIDGSQYGT

-1416 VEFFIKYYD
+1416 VEFYIKYYD

-1433 VYFSALKGTVKE
+1433 VYFSALKGVVKE
-1445 IFPEGKEPT
+1445 IFPEGKEPY
-1454 SEYRPNEK
+1454 SEYRPDEK
-1462 IHSFLPVG
+1462 VHSFLPVG
-1470 SVNARMVSSVLIL
+1470 SINARMVTSVLTL
-1483 GSLNKVLIELD
+1483 GAINKVLIELD

-1507 DL
+1507 NS

>member
-1 MGILN
+1 
-6 WFVKGFGVFYNIRLI
+6 
-21 LPIRLLY
+21 
-28 EFQMKNEVK
+28 MKNEVK

-62 RLIKTPFFTPFNKKD
+62 RLLKTPFFTPFNVKD
-77 KRHGSAIFLMTKSF
+77 KRHGSAIFLMTKSLE
-91 DQSVNLINHP
+91 QSKQLIEHK
-101 LVSNLNMYNS
+101 LISNLNMFNS
-111 YFLEWNAMYLIN
+111 YFLEWNAMYLLKPNRIIN
-123 SNKIVNESL
+123 DDL
-132 EVDDPYVSKVYGN
+132 EVDDVYNSKAYGN
-145 NPIVTESHFED
+145 NPIMTESHFED
-156 SGNLFFFSEATP
+156 SENLFFFSEATP
-168 ENVLDVRLRK
+168 EGVLDVRLRR
-178 ILYRERLRNYNA
+178 ILYRERLRNFKEVKLRVNQ
-190 IKSRVAN
+190 IKN
-197 IKEQCKYIRFTYPTI
+197 ECKYIKYTYPTI

-219 IYIDNH
+219 IYVDNH

-231 DISEA
+231 TMSET
-236 YNRDKAVDLLYA
+236 YNRDKAIDLLYA
-248 LFDRFINNPNYKGYT
+248 LFDRFINNANYKNYT
-263 KKTVFIPVNEWAGSI
+263 RKTVLIPVNEWASDI

-300 KKPTETLDKLAGI
+300 KKPKENLNKLAGI
-313 DFVFLGHTGWFK
+313 DFIFIGNNSWFK
-325 MRMEDLDMKNLNL
+325 MKMEDLDMKNLNL
-338 FKANILKI
+338 FKTNILKI
-346 RNNDIVEDNIP
+346 RNNDIVEDNVP
-357 EDKDDIK
+357 EDKEDIK

-377 QVNNVSRASYID
+377 EVNNISRVHKVD
-389 PNAPIIS
+389 PIS
-396 VKQDEPKLITA
+396 PVVAAVKDQPQLVIA
-407 KGITGADQV
+407 KSATGDTQIV
-416 IDPTKIEKPTEE
+416 DPTKIEKPTED

-434 ETIVDFTKNA
+434 EAIVDYTKNA
-444 EEAEREMDNSVD
+444 EEAEKEMDNSVD

-490 KERIANA
+490 KEKIANS
-497 TIAELVATEDT
+497 TIAELVAIEDT
-508 PLQSTNL
+508 PLQSTDL
-515 SDKVESIDD
+515 SSKVETIDD
-524 EWSDLKKPN
+524 EWANLKKPN
-533 FEADYNIDADIMKCL
+533 FEADYNIDSDIMKCL

-558 MSVIDVSVEDRST
+558 MSVIDVTVEDRST

-659 IRSLTKL
+659 IRALTKL
-666 KENNYKLDVKDG
+666 KENNYKLEVKD
-678 DAVASPSKID
+678 DNDIPTPSKID

-709 KIFNKVTTS
+709 KIFNKITTS

-745 GFMVIGITKDNQA
+745 GFMVVGITKDNQS
-758 ITVPETGVSSALINH
+758 ITVPEEGVSSSLINH
-773 LGIHEYAYTFMK
+773 LGIHKYAYTFMK
-785 PGTRMTYSQASILN
+785 PGARMTYSQASILN

-812 GLTGALNAAGVEYN
+812 GLTGALNAAGIEYN
-826 LTEKRPT
+826 LSEKRPT
-833 NTKNYFRFSDGFLS
+833 NTKNYFRFNDGFLS
-847 FDDNYAPDAALL
+847 FNDSYAPDAALL
-859 VNGLSVIN
+859 VNGLAVIN

-958 FLYKSLATSYGM
+958 FLYKALATSYGM

-1041 KSMINKLSMSTGFS
+1041 NTMINKLSMSTGFS
-1055 ATVGINRQSTINM
+1055 ATVGINRQATINM

-1084 RMSDASTLSITE
+1084 RMSDANTLSITE
-1096 AVTPFGT
+1096 ALTPFGT
-1103 THDDPFRTAMTF
+1103 TRDDPFRTAMTF
-1115 IQTAKHGMRTTEQH
+1115 IQTSKHGMRTNSQD

-1139 ALPYLTSDTFAHKA
+1139 ALPYLTSDTFAHKT
-1153 KWPAVVEEITDDY
+1153 KWDAIVEEVNDDY
-1166 IIIANKANKSER
+1166 MIIANKSNRSEK

-1190 SDGGFFITIKLDT
+1190 SDGGFFITIKLDLA
-1203 PKKYKKG
+1203 KNYKKG
-1210 DSIKPG
+1210 QTIKPG
-1216 DIVAYDKES
+1216 EIIAYDKDS
-1225 YSDKIG
+1225 YSDKVG
-1231 IGNLAYNIGTLTK
+1231 VGNLAYNIGTLTK
-1244 IAIMHTEKGFEDSA
+1244 VAIMHTDKGFEDSA
-1258 CISQDLSTK
+1258 IISQDLSEK
-1267 MASEIVLQVN
+1267 MASEIVLQVD
-1277 VLLDGKDIDIQC
+1277 VLMDAKDIDIQC
-1289 IEIGKP
+1289 VEIGKP
-1295 LQEGEVMM
+1295 LHEGEVIM
-1303 SYRSALEDQDA
+1303 SYRAALEDQDA
-1314 TDIINKMIQKNTGD
+1314 TDIINKMVSKNAGNE
-1328 SSNELMDDIGKIK
+1328 SKELMDEIGKIK

-1347 GKLQDIKVYST
+1347 GKLQDIRIYST

-1368 AAFVNKHNGPVDKM
+1368 AAFVNKYNAPIDKM
-1382 KSKLAK
+1382 KSKLSK
-1388 LGIDGTQYGT
+1388 LGIDASQYGT
-1398 SGVLPPV
+1398 SGVLPAV
-1405 GKLKHCEGKVL
+1405 GKLKHAEGKVL
-1416 VEFFIKYYD
+1416 VEFYIKYYD

-1433 VYFSALKGTVKE
+1433 VYFSALKGVVKE
-1445 IFPEGKEPT
+1445 IFPEGKEPY
-1454 SEYRPNEK
+1454 SEYRPEEK
-1462 IHSFLPVG
+1462 VHSFLPVG
-1470 SVNARMVSSVLIL
+1470 SVNARMVTSVLTL
-1483 GSLNKVLIELD
+1483 GAINKVLIELD

-1507 DL
+1507 NL

>member
-1 MGILN
+1 
-6 WFVKGFGVFYNIRLI
+6 
-21 LPIRLLY
+21 
-28 EFQMKNEVK
+28 MKNEVK
-37 RYDFNNRISEG
+37 CYDFNNKISEG

-62 RLIKTPFFTPFNKKD
+62 RLLKTPFFTPFNVKD
-77 KRHGSAIFLMTKSF
+77 KRHGSAIFLMTKSLE
-91 DQSVNLINHP
+91 QSKQLIEHK
-101 LVSNLNMYNS
+101 LISNLNMFNS
-111 YFLEWNAMYLIN
+111 YFLEWNAMYLLKPNRIIN
-123 SNKIVNESL
+123 DDL
-132 EVDDPYVSKVYGN
+132 EVDDVYNSKAYGN
-145 NPIVTESHFED
+145 NPIMTESHFED
-156 SGNLFFFSEATP
+156 SENLFFFSEATP
-168 ENVLDVRLRK
+168 EGVLDVRLRR
-178 ILYRERLRNYNA
+178 ILYRERLRNF
-190 IKSRVAN
+190 KEVKLRVN
-197 IKEQCKYIRFTYPTI
+197 RIKEECKYIKYTYPTI

-219 IYIDNH
+219 IYVDNH

-231 DISEA
+231 TMSET
-236 YNRDKAVDLLYA
+236 YNRDKAIDLLYA
-248 LFDRFINNPNYKGYT
+248 LFDRFINNPNYNGYT
-263 KKTVFIPVNEWAGSI
+263 RKTVLIPVNEWASDI
-278 PTTSLFE
+278 PTTALFE

-300 KKPTETLDKLAGI
+300 KKPKENLDKLAGI
-313 DFVFLGHTGWFK
+313 DFIFIGHDSWFK
-325 MRMEDLDMKNLNL
+325 MKMEDLDMKNLNL
-338 FKANILKI
+338 FKTNILKI
-346 RNNDIVEDNIP
+346 RNNDIVEDNVP
-357 EDKDDIK
+357 EDKEDIK

-377 QVNNVSRASYID
+377 EVNNISRVRNVD
-389 PNAPIIS
+389 PTAPI
-396 VKQDEPKLITA
+396 KAELHDEPKLIVA

-434 ETIVDFTKNA
+434 EDIVNYTKNA
-444 EEAEREMDNSVD
+444 EEAEKEMDNSVD

-490 KERIANA
+490 KEKIANS
-497 TIAELVATEDT
+497 TIAELVAIEDT
-508 PLQSTNL
+508 PLQATNL
-515 SDKVESIDD
+515 SNKVETIDD
-524 EWSDLKKPN
+524 EWANLKKPN

-558 MSVIDVSVEDRST
+558 MSVIDVTVEDRST

-659 IRSLTKL
+659 IRALTKL
-666 KENNYKLDVKDG
+666 KENNYKLEVKDETA
-678 DAVASPSKID
+678 DEAYLPSKID

-709 KIFNKVTTS
+709 KIFNKVTTK
-718 DGRVYYFNRDELIH
+718 DGRVYYFNRDELIN

-737 KVKVESDQ
+737 KVKVENEP
-745 GFMVIGITKDNQA
+745 GFLVVGISKDNNP
-758 ITVPETGVSSALINH
+758 ITVPETGVSTALINQ
-773 LGIHEYAYTFMK
+773 LGIAKYAGTFMK
-785 PGTRMTYSQASILN
+785 PGARMTYSQASILN

-807 MAYTA
+807 MAYAA

-826 LTEKRPT
+826 LSEKRPT
-833 NTKNYFRFSDGFLS
+833 ETKNYFRFNDGFLS
-847 FDDNYAPDAALL
+847 FNDNYAPDAALL
-859 VNGLSVIN
+859 INGLAVIN

-1041 KSMINKLSMSTGFS
+1041 KTMINKLSMSTGFS

-1084 RMSDASTLSITE
+1084 RMSDANTLSITE
-1096 AVTPFGT
+1096 ALTPFGT
-1103 THDDPFRTAMTF
+1103 TRDDPFRTAMTF
-1115 IQTAKHGMRTTEQH
+1115 IQTSKHGMRTTSQD
-1129 PLLVTNGADQ
+1129 PLLVSNGADQ

-1153 KWPAVVEEITDDY
+1153 KWNAVVEEITNDY
-1166 IIIANKANKSER
+1166 MIIANKSNPKEK

-1203 PKKYKKG
+1203 FKNYKKG
-1210 DSIKPG
+1210 DSIKAG
-1216 DIVAYDKES
+1216 DIVAYDKSS
-1225 YSDKIG
+1225 YSDTVG
-1231 IGNLAYNIGTLTK
+1231 VGNLAYNIGTLTK
-1244 IAIMHTEKGFEDSA
+1244 IAIMHTDKGFEDSA
-1258 CISQDLSTK
+1258 IISQSLSEK
-1267 MASEIVLQVN
+1267 MASEIVLQVD
-1277 VLLDGKDIDIQC
+1277 VLMDAKDIDIQC
-1289 IEIGKP
+1289 VEVGKQ
-1295 LQEGEVMM
+1295 LHEGEVIM
-1303 SYRSALEDQDA
+1303 SYRAALEDQDA
-1314 TDIINKMIQKNTGD
+1314 TDIINKMVQKNAGSD
-1328 SSNELMDDIGKIK
+1328 SKELMDEIGKIK

-1368 AAFVNKHNGPVDKM
+1368 ASFVNKYNGPVDKM
-1382 KSKLAK
+1382 KSKLGK
-1388 LGIDGTQYGT
+1388 LGIDGSQYGT

-1416 VEFFIKYYD
+1416 VEFYIKYYD

-1433 VYFSALKGTVKE
+1433 VYFSALKGVVKE
-1445 IFPEGKEPT
+1445 IFPEGKEPY
-1454 SEYRPNEK
+1454 SEYRPDEK
-1462 IHSFLPVG
+1462 VHSFLPIG
-1470 SVNARMVSSVLIL
+1470 SINARMVTSVLTH
-1483 GSLNKVLIELD
+1483 GSINKVLIELD

-1507 DL
+1507 NS

>member
-1 MGILN
+1 
-6 WFVKGFGVFYNIRLI
+6 
-21 LPIRLLY
+21 
-28 EFQMKNEVK
+28 MKNEVK
-37 RYDFNNRISEG
+37 CYDFNNRISEG

-62 RLIKTPFFTPFNKKD
+62 RLLKTPFFTPFNVKD
-77 KRHGSAIFLMTKSF
+77 KRHGSAIFLMTKSLE
-91 DQSVNLINHP
+91 QSKQLIEHK
-101 LVSNLNMYNS
+101 LISNLNMFNS
-111 YFLEWNAMYLIN
+111 YFLEWNAMYLLKPSRIIN
-123 SNKIVNESL
+123 KDL
-132 EVDDPYVSKVYGN
+132 EVDDVYNSKAYGN
-145 NPIVTESHFED
+145 NPIMTESHFED
-156 SGNLFFFSEATP
+156 SENLFFFSEATP
-168 ENVLDVRLRK
+168 EGVLDVRLRR
-178 ILYRERLRNYNA
+178 ILYRERLRNFKEVKLRVNQ
-190 IKSRVAN
+190 IKN
-197 IKEQCKYIRFTYPTI
+197 ECKYIKYTYPTI

-219 IYIDNH
+219 IYVDNH

-231 DISEA
+231 TMSET
-236 YNRDKAVDLLYA
+236 YNRDKAIDLLYA
-248 LFDRFINNPNYKGYT
+248 LFDRFINNPNYNGYT
-263 KKTVFIPVNEWAGSI
+263 RKTVLIPVNEWASDI
-278 PTTSLFE
+278 PTTALFE

-300 KKPTETLDKLAGI
+300 KKPKENLDKLAGI
-313 DFVFLGHTGWFK
+313 DFIFIGHDSWFK
-325 MRMEDLDMKNLNL
+325 MKMEDLDMKNLNL
-338 FKANILKI
+338 FKTNILKI
-346 RNNDIVEDNIP
+346 RNNDIVEDNVP

-377 QVNNVSRASYID
+377 EVNNISRVRNVD
-389 PNAPIIS
+389 PTAPI
-396 VKQDEPKLITA
+396 KAELHDEPKLIVA

-416 IDPTKIEKPTEE
+416 IDPTKIEKPTED

-434 ETIVDFTKNA
+434 EAIVDYSKNA
-444 EEAEREMDNSVD
+444 EEAEKEMDNSVD

-490 KERIANA
+490 KEKIANS
-497 TIAELVATEDT
+497 TIAELVAIEDT
-508 PLQSTNL
+508 PLQATDL
-515 SDKVESIDD
+515 SNKVETIDD
-524 EWSDLKKPN
+524 EWANLKKPN

-553 NKDIP
+553 NKDVP

-659 IRSLTKL
+659 IRALTKL
-666 KENNYKLDVKDG
+666 KENNYKLEVKDG
-678 DAVASPSKID
+678 DALASPSKID

-785 PGTRMTYSQASILN
+785 PGARMTYSQASILN

-826 LTEKRPT
+826 LSEKRPT
-833 NTKNYFRFSDGFLS
+833 NTKNYFRFNDGFLS
-847 FDDNYAPDAALL
+847 FNDNYAPDAALL
-859 VNGLSVIN
+859 VNGLAVIN

-1041 KSMINKLSMSTGFS
+1041 KTMINKLSMSTGFS

-1068 GIESTKGYI
+1068 GIKSTKGYI

-1084 RMSDASTLSITE
+1084 RMSDANTLSITE
-1096 AVTPFGT
+1096 ALTPFGT
-1103 THDDPFRTAMTF
+1103 TRDDPFRTAMTF
-1115 IQTAKHGMRTTEQH
+1115 IQTSKHGMRTTEQD
-1129 PLLVTNGADQ
+1129 PLLVSNGADQ

-1153 KWPAVVEEITDDY
+1153 KWNAVVEEITNDY
-1166 IIIANKANKSER
+1166 MIIANKSNPKEK

-1203 PKKYKKG
+1203 FKNYKKG
-1210 DSIKPG
+1210 DSIKAG
-1216 DIVAYDKES
+1216 DIVAYDKSS
-1225 YSDKIG
+1225 YSDTVG

-1244 IAIMHTEKGFEDSA
+1244 IAIMHTDKGFEDSA
-1258 CISQDLSTK
+1258 IISQSLSEK
-1267 MASEIVLQVN
+1267 MASEIVLQVD
-1277 VLLDGKDIDIQC
+1277 VLMDAKDIDIQC
-1289 IEIGKP
+1289 VEVGKQ
-1295 LQEGEVMM
+1295 LHEGEVIM
-1303 SYRSALEDQDA
+1303 SYRAALEDQDA
-1314 TDIINKMIQKNTGD
+1314 TDIINKMVQKNAGSD
-1328 SSNELMDDIGKIK
+1328 SKELMDEIGKIK

-1368 AAFVNKHNGPVDKM
+1368 ASFVNKYNGPVDKM
-1382 KSKLAK
+1382 KSKLGK
-1388 LGIDGTQYGT
+1388 LGIDGSQYGT

-1416 VEFFIKYYD
+1416 VEFYIKYYD

-1433 VYFSALKGTVKE
+1433 VYFSALKGVVKE
-1445 IFPEGKEPT
+1445 IFPEGKEPY
-1454 SEYRPNEK
+1454 SEYRPDEK
-1462 IHSFLPVG
+1462 VHSFLPVG
-1470 SVNARMVSSVLIL
+1470 SINARMVTSVLTH
-1483 GSLNKVLIELD
+1483 GSINKVLIELD

-1507 DL
+1507 NS

>member
-1 MGILN
+1 
-6 WFVKGFGVFYNIRLI
+6 
-21 LPIRLLY
+21 
-28 EFQMKNEVK
+28 
-37 RYDFNNRISEG
+37 
-48 GTTMPINIDKVKPF
+48 MPINIDKVKPF
-62 RLIKTPFFTPFNKKD
+62 RLLKTPFFTPFNKKD
-77 KRHGSAIFLMTKSF
+77 KRHGSAIFLMTKSLE
-91 DQSVNLINHP
+91 QSKQLIEHK
-101 LVSNLNMYNS
+101 LISNLNMFNS
-111 YFLEWNAMYLIN
+111 YFLEWNAMYLLKPSRIIN
-123 SNKIVNESL
+123 KDL
-132 EVDDPYVSKVYGN
+132 DVDDVYNSKVYGN
-145 NPIVTESHFED
+145 NPIMTESHFED
-156 SGNLFFFSEATP
+156 SENLFFFSEATP
-168 ENVLDVRLRK
+168 ENVLDTRLRK
-178 ILYRERLRNYNA
+178 ILYKERLRNSKDVKLRLNR
-190 IKSRVAN
+190 IKN
-197 IKEQCKYIRFTYPTI
+197 ECKYIKYTYPTI

-219 IYIDNH
+219 IYVDNH

-231 DISEA
+231 TMSET
-236 YNRDKAVDLLYA
+236 YNRDKAIDLLYA

-263 KKTVFIPVNEWAGSI
+263 KKTVLIPVNEWTGDI

-300 KKPTETLDKLAGI
+300 KKPKENLDKLAGM
-313 DFVFLGHTGWFK
+313 DFIFIGNNSWFK
-325 MRMEDLDMKNLNL
+325 MKMEDLDMKNLNL
-338 FKANILKI
+338 FKTNILKI
-346 RNNDIVEDNIP
+346 RNNDIVEDNVP

-364 TRLIGKIE
+364 TRLISKIE

-377 QVNNVSRASYID
+377 EVNNVSRVQD
-389 PNAPIIS
+389 VDHTVPIKAEI
-396 VKQDEPKLITA
+396 KDQPKLIVA

-416 IDPTKIEKPTEE
+416 IDPTKIEKPTED

-434 ETIVDFTKNA
+434 ENIVDYTKNA
-444 EEAEREMDNSVD
+444 EEAEKEMDNSVD

-490 KERIANA
+490 KEKIANS

-508 PLQSTNL
+508 PLQSTDL
-515 SDKVESIDD
+515 SKNVETIDD
-524 EWSDLKKPN
+524 EWANLKKPN
-533 FEADYNIDADIMKCL
+533 FEADYNIDADIVKCL

-553 NKDIP
+553 NKDVP
-558 MSVIDVSVEDRST
+558 MSVIDISTEDRST
-571 SEDSILT
+571 SEDSIIT

-659 IRSLTKL
+659 IRALTKL
-666 KENNYKLDVKDG
+666 KENNYKLEVKD
-678 DAVASPSKID
+678 DNDIPTPSKID
-688 LGNNAKISA
+688 LGNNAKIST

-709 KIFNKVTTS
+709 KIFNKITTS
-718 DGRVYYFNRDELIH
+718 DGRIYYFNRDELIH

-737 KVKVESDQ
+737 KVKIESDQ
-745 GFMVIGITKDNQA
+745 GFMVVGITKDNQP
-758 ITVPETGVSSALINH
+758 ITVPEEGVSSSLINH
-773 LGIHEYAYTFMK
+773 LGIHKYAYTFMK
-785 PGTRMTYSQASILN
+785 PGARMTYSQASILN

-812 GLTGALNAAGVEYN
+812 GLTGALNAAGIEYN
-826 LTEKRPT
+826 LSEKRPT
-833 NTKNYFRFSDGFLS
+833 NTKNYFRFNDGFLS
-847 FDDNYAPDAALL
+847 FNDSYAPDAALL
-859 VNGLSVIN
+859 VNGLAVIN

-958 FLYKSLATSYGM
+958 FLYKALATSYGM

-1041 KSMINKLSMSTGFS
+1041 NTMINKLSMSTGFS
-1055 ATVGINRQSTINM
+1055 ATVGINRQATINM

-1084 RMSDASTLSITE
+1084 RMSDANTLSITE
-1096 AVTPFGT
+1096 ALTPFGT
-1103 THDDPFRTAMTF
+1103 TRDDPFRTAMTF
-1115 IQTAKHGMRTTEQH
+1115 IQTSKHGMRTNSQD

-1139 ALPYLTSDTFAHKA
+1139 ALPYLTSDTFAHKT
-1153 KWPAVVEEITDDY
+1153 KWDAVVEEVNDDY
-1166 IIIANKANKSER
+1166 MIIANKSNRSEK

-1190 SDGGFFITIKLDT
+1190 SDGGFFITIKLDLA
-1203 PKKYKKG
+1203 KNYKKG
-1210 DSIKPG
+1210 QTIKPG
-1216 DIVAYDKES
+1216 EIIAYDKDS
-1225 YSDKIG
+1225 YSDKVG
-1231 IGNLAYNIGTLTK
+1231 VGNLAYNIGTLTK
-1244 IAIMHTEKGFEDSA
+1244 VAIMHTDKGFEDSA
-1258 CISQDLSTK
+1258 IISQDLSEK
-1267 MASEIVLQVN
+1267 MASEIVLQVD
-1277 VLLDGKDIDIQC
+1277 VLMDAKDIDIQC
-1289 IEIGKP
+1289 VEIGKP
-1295 LQEGEVMM
+1295 LHEGEVIM
-1303 SYRSALEDQDA
+1303 SYRAALEDQDA
-1314 TDIINKMIQKNTGD
+1314 TDIINKMVSKNAGAE
-1328 SSNELMDDIGKIK
+1328 SKELMDEIGKIK

-1347 GKLQDIKVYST
+1347 GKLQDIKIYST

-1368 AAFVNKHNGPVDKM
+1368 AAFVNKYNAPVDKM
-1382 KSKLAK
+1382 KSKLSK
-1388 LGIDGTQYGT
+1388 LGIDASQYGT
-1398 SGVLPPV
+1398 SGVLPAV
-1405 GKLKHCEGKVL
+1405 GKLKHAEGKVL
-1416 VEFFIKYYD
+1416 VEFYIKYYD

-1433 VYFSALKGTVKE
+1433 VYFSALKGVVKE
-1445 IFPEGKEPT
+1445 IFPEGKEPY
-1454 SEYRPNEK
+1454 SEYRPEEK
-1462 IHSFLPVG
+1462 VHSFLPVG
-1470 SVNARMVSSVLIL
+1470 SVNARMVTSVLTL
-1483 GSLNKVLIELD
+1483 GAINKVLIELD

-1507 DL
+1507 NL

>member
-1 MGILN
+1 
-6 WFVKGFGVFYNIRLI
+6 
-21 LPIRLLY
+21 
-28 EFQMKNEVK
+28 MKNEVK

-62 RLIKTPFFTPFNKKD
+62 RLLKTPFFTPFNVKD
-77 KRHGSAIFLMTKSF
+77 KRHGSAIFLMTKSLE
-91 DQSVNLINHP
+91 QSKQLIEHK
-101 LVSNLNMYNS
+101 LISNLNMFNS
-111 YFLEWNAMYLIN
+111 YFLEWNAMYLLKPNRIIN
-123 SNKIVNESL
+123 DDL
-132 EVDDPYVSKVYGN
+132 EVDDVYNSKAYGN
-145 NPIVTESHFED
+145 NPIMTESHFED
-156 SGNLFFFSEATP
+156 SENLFFFSEATP
-168 ENVLDVRLRK
+168 EGVLDVRLRR
-178 ILYRERLRNYNA
+178 ILYRERLRNFKEVKLRVNQ
-190 IKSRVAN
+190 IKN
-197 IKEQCKYIRFTYPTI
+197 ECKYIKYTYPTI

-219 IYIDNH
+219 IYVDNH

-231 DISEA
+231 TMSET
-236 YNRDKAVDLLYA
+236 YNRDKAIDLLYA
-248 LFDRFINNPNYKGYT
+248 LFDRFINNANYNGYT
-263 KKTVFIPVNEWAGSI
+263 RKTVLIPVNEWASNI

-300 KKPTETLDKLAGI
+300 KKPKENLNKLAGI
-313 DFVFLGHTGWFK
+313 DFIFIGNNSWFK
-325 MRMEDLDMKNLNL
+325 MKMEDLDMKNLNL
-338 FKANILKI
+338 FKTNILKI
-346 RNNDIVEDNIP
+346 RNNDIVEDNVP
-357 EDKDDIK
+357 EDKEDIK

-377 QVNNVSRASYID
+377 EVNNISRVHKVD
-389 PNAPIIS
+389 PIS
-396 VKQDEPKLITA
+396 PVVAAVKDQPQLVIA
-407 KGITGADQV
+407 KSATGDTQV
-416 IDPTKIEKPTEE
+416 VDPTKIEKPTEE

-434 ETIVDFTKNA
+434 EAIVDYTKNA
-444 EEAEREMDNSVD
+444 EEAEKEMDNSVD

-490 KERIANA
+490 KEKIANS
-497 TIAELVATEDT
+497 TIAELVAIEDT
-508 PLQSTNL
+508 PLQSTDL
-515 SDKVESIDD
+515 SSKVETIDD
-524 EWSDLKKPN
+524 EWANLKKPN

-553 NKDIP
+553 NKDVP
-558 MSVIDVSVEDRST
+558 MSVIDVTVEDRST

-659 IRSLTKL
+659 IRALTKL
-666 KENNYKLDVKDG
+666 KENNYKLEVKDG
-678 DAVASPSKID
+678 ETVASPSKID

-785 PGTRMTYSQASILN
+785 PGARMTYSQASILN

-826 LTEKRPT
+826 LSEKRPT
-833 NTKNYFRFSDGFLS
+833 NTKNYFRFNDGFLS
-847 FDDNYAPDAALL
+847 FNDNYAPDAALL

-994 ALSDVTTSDLSK
+994 ALADVTTSDLSK

-1041 KSMINKLSMSTGFS
+1041 KTMINKLSMSTGFS

-1084 RMSDASTLSITE
+1084 RMSDANTLSITE
-1096 AVTPFGT
+1096 ALTPFGT
-1103 THDDPFRTAMTF
+1103 TRDDPFRTAMTF
-1115 IQTAKHGMRTTEQH
+1115 IQTSKHGMRTTEQD
-1129 PLLVTNGADQ
+1129 PLLVSNGADQ

-1153 KWPAVVEEITDDY
+1153 KWNAVVEEITNDY
-1166 IIIANKANKSER
+1166 MIIANKSNPKEK

-1203 PKKYKKG
+1203 FKNYKKG
-1210 DSIKPG
+1210 DSIKAG
-1216 DIVAYDKES
+1216 DIIAYDKSS
-1225 YSDKIG
+1225 YSDTVG

-1244 IAIMHTEKGFEDSA
+1244 IAIMHTDKGFEDSA
-1258 CISQDLSTK
+1258 IISQDLSKK
-1267 MASEIVLQVN
+1267 MASEIVLQVD
-1277 VLLDGKDIDIQC
+1277 VLMDAKDIDIQC
-1289 IEIGKP
+1289 VEVGKE
-1295 LQEGEVMM
+1295 LHEGEVIM
-1303 SYRSALEDQDA
+1303 SYRAALEDQDA
-1314 TDIINKMIQKNTGD
+1314 TDIINKMVQKNAGSD
-1328 SSNELMDDIGKIK
+1328 SKELMDEIGKIK

-1368 AAFVNKHNGPVDKM
+1368 ASFVNKYNGPVDKM
-1382 KSKLAK
+1382 KSKLSK
-1388 LGIDGTQYGT
+1388 LGIDGSQYGT

-1416 VEFFIKYYD
+1416 VEFYIKYHD

-1433 VYFSALKGTVKE
+1433 VYFSALKGVVKE
-1445 IFPEGKEPT
+1445 IFPEGKEPY
-1454 SEYRPNEK
+1454 SEYRPEEK
-1462 IHSFLPVG
+1462 VHSFLPVG
-1470 SVNARMVSSVLIL
+1470 SINARMVSSVLTL
-1483 GSLNKVLIELD
+1483 GSINKVLIELD

-1507 DL
+1507 NP

>member
-1 MGILN
+1 
-6 WFVKGFGVFYNIRLI
+6 
-21 LPIRLLY
+21 
-28 EFQMKNEVK
+28 
-37 RYDFNNRISEG
+37 
-48 GTTMPINIDKVKPF
+48 MPINIDKVKPF
-62 RLIKTPFFTPFNKKD
+62 RLLKTPFFTPFNKKD
-77 KRHGSAIFLMTKSF
+77 KRHGSAIFLMTKSLE
-91 DQSVNLINHP
+91 QSKQLIEHK
-101 LVSNLNMYNS
+101 LISNLNMFNS
-111 YFLEWNAMYLIN
+111 YFLEWNAMYLLKPSRIIN
-123 SNKIVNESL
+123 KDL
-132 EVDDPYVSKVYGN
+132 DVDDVYNSKVYGN
-145 NPIVTESHFED
+145 NPIMTESHFED
-156 SGNLFFFSEATP
+156 SENLFFFSEATP
-168 ENVLDVRLRK
+168 ENVLDTRLRK
-178 ILYRERLRNYNA
+178 ILYKERLRNSKDVKLRLNR
-190 IKSRVAN
+190 IKN
-197 IKEQCKYIRFTYPTI
+197 ECKYIKYTYPTI

-219 IYIDNH
+219 IYVDNH

-231 DISEA
+231 TMSET
-236 YNRDKAVDLLYA
+236 YNRDKAIDLLYA

-263 KKTVFIPVNEWAGSI
+263 KKTVLIPVNEWAGDI

-300 KKPTETLDKLAGI
+300 KKPKENLDKLAGM
-313 DFVFLGHTGWFK
+313 DFIFIGNNSWFK
-325 MRMEDLDMKNLNL
+325 MKMEDLDMKNLNL
-338 FKANILKI
+338 FKTNILKI
-346 RNNDIVEDNIP
+346 RNNDIVEDNVP
-357 EDKDDIK
+357 EDKEDIK
-364 TRLIGKIE
+364 TRLISKIE

-377 QVNNVSRASYID
+377 EVNNVSRVQD
-389 PNAPIIS
+389 VDHTVPIKAEI
-396 VKQDEPKLITA
+396 KDQPKLIVA

-416 IDPTKIEKPTEE
+416 IDPTKIEKPTED

-434 ETIVDFTKNA
+434 ENIVDYTKNA
-444 EEAEREMDNSVD
+444 EEAEKEMDNSVD

-490 KERIANA
+490 KEKIANS

-508 PLQSTNL
+508 PLQSTDL
-515 SDKVESIDD
+515 SKNVETIDD
-524 EWSDLKKPN
+524 EWANLKKPN
-533 FEADYNIDADIMKCL
+533 FEADYNIDADIVKCL

-553 NKDIP
+553 NKDVP
-558 MSVIDVSVEDRST
+558 MSVIDISTEDRST
-571 SEDSILT
+571 SEDSIIT

-659 IRSLTKL
+659 IRALTKL
-666 KENNYKLDVKDG
+666 KENNYKLEIKD
-678 DAVASPSKID
+678 DNDIPTPSKID

-709 KIFNKVTTS
+709 KIFNKITTS

-745 GFMVIGITKDNQA
+745 GFMVVGITKDNQS
-758 ITVPETGVSSALINH
+758 ITVPEEGVSSSLINH
-773 LGIHEYAYTFMK
+773 LGIHKYAYTFMK
-785 PGTRMTYSQASILN
+785 PGARMTYSQASILN

-812 GLTGALNAAGVEYN
+812 GLTGALNAAGIEYN
-826 LTEKRPT
+826 LSEKRPT
-833 NTKNYFRFSDGFLS
+833 NTKNYFRFNDGFLS
-847 FDDNYAPDAALL
+847 FNDNYAPDAALL
-859 VNGLSVIN
+859 VNGLAVIN

-958 FLYKSLATSYGM
+958 FLYKALATSYGM

-1041 KSMINKLSMSTGFS
+1041 NTMINKLSMSTGFS
-1055 ATVGINRQSTINM
+1055 ATVGINRQATINM

-1084 RMSDASTLSITE
+1084 RMSDANTLSITE
-1096 AVTPFGT
+1096 ALTPFGT
-1103 THDDPFRTAMTF
+1103 TRDDPFRTAMTF
-1115 IQTAKHGMRTTEQH
+1115 IQTSKHGMRTNSQD

-1139 ALPYLTSDTFAHKA
+1139 ALPYLTSDTFAHKT
-1153 KWPAVVEEITDDY
+1153 KWDAVVEEVNDDY
-1166 IIIANKANKSER
+1166 MIIANKSNRSEK

-1190 SDGGFFITIKLDT
+1190 SDGGFFITIKLDLA
-1203 PKKYKKG
+1203 KNYKKG
-1210 DSIKPG
+1210 QTIKPG
-1216 DIVAYDKES
+1216 EIIAYDKDS
-1225 YSDKIG
+1225 YSDKVG
-1231 IGNLAYNIGTLTK
+1231 VGNLAYNIGTLTK
-1244 IAIMHTEKGFEDSA
+1244 VAIMHTDKGFEDSA
-1258 CISQDLSTK
+1258 IISQDLSEK
-1267 MASEIVLQVN
+1267 MASEIVLQVD
-1277 VLLDGKDIDIQC
+1277 VLMDAKDIDIQC
-1289 IEIGKP
+1289 VEIGKP
-1295 LQEGEVMM
+1295 LHEGEVIM
-1303 SYRSALEDQDA
+1303 SYRAALEDQDA
-1314 TDIINKMIQKNTGD
+1314 TDIINKMVSKNAGNE
-1328 SSNELMDDIGKIK
+1328 SKELMDEIGKIK

-1347 GKLQDIKVYST
+1347 GKLQDIRIYST

-1368 AAFVNKHNGPVDKM
+1368 AAFVNKYNAPIDKM
-1382 KSKLAK
+1382 KSKLSK
-1388 LGIDGTQYGT
+1388 LGIDSSQYGT
-1398 SGVLPPV
+1398 SGVLPAV
-1405 GKLKHCEGKVL
+1405 GKLKHAEGKVL
-1416 VEFFIKYYD
+1416 VEFYIKYYD

-1433 VYFSALKGTVKE
+1433 VYFSALKGVVKE
-1445 IFPEGKEPT
+1445 IFPEGKEPY
-1454 SEYRPNEK
+1454 SEYRPEEK
-1462 IHSFLPVG
+1462 VHSFLPVG
-1470 SVNARMVSSVLIL
+1470 SVNARMVTSVLTL
-1483 GSLNKVLIELD
+1483 GAINKVLIELD
-1494 RHVKDIMGVKWDP
+1494 RHVKDIMGVKWNP
-1507 DL
+1507 NL

>member
-1 MGILN
+1 
-6 WFVKGFGVFYNIRLI
+6 
-21 LPIRLLY
+21 
-28 EFQMKNEVK
+28 
-37 RYDFNNRISEG
+37 
-48 GTTMPINIDKVKPF
+48 MPINIDKVKPF
-62 RLIKTPFFTPFNKKD
+62 RLLKTPFFTPFNKKD
-77 KRHGSAIFLMTKSF
+77 KRHGSAIFLMTKSLE
-91 DQSVNLINHP
+91 QSKQLIEHQ
-101 LVSNLNMYNS
+101 LISNLNMFNS
-111 YFLEWNAMYLIN
+111 YFLEWNAMYLLKPSRIIN
-123 SNKIVNESL
+123 KDL
-132 EVDDPYVSKVYGN
+132 DVDDVYNSKVYGN
-145 NPIVTESHFED
+145 NPIMTESHFED
-156 SGNLFFFSEATP
+156 SENLFFFSEATP
-168 ENVLDVRLRK
+168 ENVLDTRLRK
-178 ILYRERLRNYNA
+178 ILYKERLRNSKDVKLRLNR
-190 IKSRVAN
+190 IKN
-197 IKEQCKYIRFTYPTI
+197 ECKYIKYTYPTI

-219 IYIDNH
+219 IYVDNH

-231 DISEA
+231 TMSET
-236 YNRDKAVDLLYA
+236 YNRDKAIDLLYA

-263 KKTVFIPVNEWAGSI
+263 KKTVLIPVNEWAGDI

-300 KKPTETLDKLAGI
+300 KKPKENLDKLSGM
-313 DFVFLGHTGWFK
+313 DFIFIGNNSWFK
-325 MRMEDLDMKNLNL
+325 MKMEDLDMKNLNL
-338 FKANILKI
+338 FKTNILKI
-346 RNNDIVEDNIP
+346 RNNDIVEDNVP
-357 EDKDDIK
+357 EDKEDIK
-364 TRLIGKIE
+364 TRLISKIE

-377 QVNNVSRASYID
+377 EVNNVSRVQDVD
-389 PNAPIIS
+389 PTVPIKAEI
-396 VKQDEPKLITA
+396 KDQPKLIVA

-416 IDPTKIEKPTEE
+416 IDPTKIEKPTED

-434 ETIVDFTKNA
+434 ENIVDYTKNA
-444 EEAEREMDNSVD
+444 EEAEKEMDNSVD

-490 KERIANA
+490 KEKIANS

-508 PLQSTNL
+508 PLESTDL
-515 SDKVESIDD
+515 SKNIETIDD
-524 EWSDLKKPN
+524 EWANLKKPN
-533 FEADYNIDADIMKCL
+533 FEADYNIDADIVKCL

-553 NKDIP
+553 NKDVP
-558 MSVIDVSVEDRST
+558 MSVIDISTEDRST
-571 SEDSILT
+571 SEDSIIT

-659 IRSLTKL
+659 IRALTKL
-666 KENNYKLDVKDG
+666 KENNYKLEIKD
-678 DAVASPSKID
+678 DNDIPTPSKID

-709 KIFNKVTTS
+709 KIFNKITTS

-745 GFMVIGITKDNQA
+745 GFMVIGITKDNQS
-758 ITVPETGVSSALINH
+758 ITVPEEGVSSSLINH
-773 LGIHEYAYTFMK
+773 LGIHKYAYTFMK
-785 PGTRMTYSQASILN
+785 PGARMTYSQASILN

-812 GLTGALNAAGVEYN
+812 GLTGALNAAGIEYN
-826 LTEKRPT
+826 LSEKRPT
-833 NTKNYFRFSDGFLS
+833 NTKNYFRFNDGFLS
-847 FDDNYAPDAALL
+847 FNDSYAPDAALL
-859 VNGLSVIN
+859 VNGLAVIN

-890 GRNRADGL
+890 GRN
-898 DSFANLMMD
+898 
-907 PITVEV
+907 
-913 CKTYKLPTDYIEVLA
+913 KTYKLPTDYIEVLA

-958 FLYKSLATSYGM
+958 FLYKALATSYGM

-1041 KSMINKLSMSTGFS
+1041 NTMINKLSMSTGFS
-1055 ATVGINRQSTINM
+1055 ATVGINRQATINM

-1084 RMSDASTLSITE
+1084 RMSDANTLSITE
-1096 AVTPFGT
+1096 ALTPFGT
-1103 THDDPFRTAMTF
+1103 TRDDPFRTAMTF
-1115 IQTAKHGMRTTEQH
+1115 IQTSKHGMRTNSQD

-1139 ALPYLTSDTFAHKA
+1139 ALPYLTSDTFAHKT
-1153 KWPAVVEEITDDY
+1153 KWDAVVEEVNDDY
-1166 IIIANKANKSER
+1166 MIIANKSNRNEK

-1190 SDGGFFITIKLDT
+1190 SDGGFFITIKLDLA
-1203 PKKYKKG
+1203 KNYKKG
-1210 DSIKPG
+1210 QTIKPG
-1216 DIVAYDKES
+1216 EIIAYDKDS
-1225 YSDKIG
+1225 YSDKVG
-1231 IGNLAYNIGTLTK
+1231 VGNLAYNIGTLTK
-1244 IAIMHTEKGFEDSA
+1244 VAIMHTDKGFEDSA
-1258 CISQDLSTK
+1258 IISQDLSEK
-1267 MASEIVLQVN
+1267 MASEIVLQVD
-1277 VLLDGKDIDIQC
+1277 VLMDAKDIDIQC
-1289 IEIGKP
+1289 VEIGKP
-1295 LQEGEVMM
+1295 LHEGEVIM
-1303 SYRSALEDQDA
+1303 SYRAALEDQDA
-1314 TDIINKMIQKNTGD
+1314 TDIINKMVSKNTGNE
-1328 SSNELMDDIGKIK
+1328 SKELMDEIGKIK

-1347 GKLQDIKVYST
+1347 GKLQDIRIYST

-1368 AAFVNKHNGPVDKM
+1368 AAFVNKYNAPIDKM
-1382 KSKLAK
+1382 KSKLSK
-1388 LGIDGTQYGT
+1388 LGIDASQYGT
-1398 SGVLPPV
+1398 SGVLPAV
-1405 GKLKHCEGKVL
+1405 GKLKHAEGKVL
-1416 VEFFIKYYD
+1416 VEFYIKYYD

-1433 VYFSALKGTVKE
+1433 VYFSALKGVVKE
-1445 IFPEGKEPT
+1445 IFPEGKEPY
-1454 SEYRPNEK
+1454 SEYRPEEK
-1462 IHSFLPVG
+1462 VHSFLPVG
-1470 SVNARMVSSVLIL
+1470 SVNARMVTSVLTL
-1483 GSLNKVLIELD
+1483 GAINKVLIELD

-1507 DL
+1507 NL

>member
-1 MGILN
+1 
-6 WFVKGFGVFYNIRLI
+6 
-21 LPIRLLY
+21 
-28 EFQMKNEVK
+28 MKNEVK
-37 RYDFNNRISEG
+37 CYDFNNRISEG

-62 RLIKTPFFTPFNKKD
+62 RLLKTPFFTPFNVKD
-77 KRHGSAIFLMTKSF
+77 KRHGSAIFLMTKSLE
-91 DQSVNLINHP
+91 QSKQLIEHK
-101 LVSNLNMYNS
+101 LISNLNMFNS
-111 YFLEWNAMYLIN
+111 YFLEWNAMYLLKPSRIIN
-123 SNKIVNESL
+123 KDL
-132 EVDDPYVSKVYGN
+132 EVDDVYNSKAYGN
-145 NPIVTESHFED
+145 NPIMTESHFED
-156 SGNLFFFSEATP
+156 SENLFFFSEATP
-168 ENVLDVRLRK
+168 ENVLDTRLRK
-178 ILYRERLRNYNA
+178 ILYRERLRNF
-190 IKSRVAN
+190 KEVKLRVN
-197 IKEQCKYIRFTYPTI
+197 RIKEECKYIKYTYPTI

-219 IYIDNH
+219 IYVDNH

-231 DISEA
+231 TMSET
-236 YNRDKAVDLLYA
+236 YNRDKAIDLLYA
-248 LFDRFINNPNYKGYT
+248 LFDRFINNPNYNGYT
-263 KKTVFIPVNEWAGSI
+263 RKTVLIPVNEWASDI
-278 PTTSLFE
+278 PTTALFE

-300 KKPTETLDKLAGI
+300 KKPKENLDKLAGI
-313 DFVFLGHTGWFK
+313 DFIFIGNGSWFK
-325 MRMEDLDMKNLNL
+325 MKMEDLDMKNLNL
-338 FKANILKI
+338 FKTNILKI
-346 RNNDIVEDNIP
+346 RNNDIVEDNVP
-357 EDKDDIK
+357 EDKEDIK

-377 QVNNVSRASYID
+377 EVNNISRVREID
-389 PNAPIIS
+389 PTAPIRAELH
-396 VKQDEPKLITA
+396 DEPKLIVA

-434 ETIVDFTKNA
+434 EDIVNYTKNA
-444 EEAEREMDNSVD
+444 EEAEKEMDNSVD

-490 KERIANA
+490 KEKIANS
-497 TIAELVATEDT
+497 TIAELVAIEDT
-508 PLQSTNL
+508 PLQATNL
-515 SDKVESIDD
+515 SNKVETIDD
-524 EWSDLKKPN
+524 EWANLKKPN

-553 NKDIP
+553 NKDVP

-659 IRSLTKL
+659 IRALTKL
-666 KENNYKLDVKDG
+666 KENNYKLDVKDETAD
-678 DAVASPSKID
+678 DAYLPSKID

-709 KIFNKVTTS
+709 KIFNKVTTK
-718 DGRVYYFNRDELIH
+718 DGRVYYFNRDELIN

-737 KVKVESDQ
+737 KVKVENEP
-745 GFMVIGITKDNQA
+745 GFLVVGISKDNNP
-758 ITVPETGVSSALINH
+758 ITVPETGVSMALINQ
-773 LGIHEYAYTFMK
+773 LSIGKYANTFMK
-785 PGTRMTYSQASILN
+785 PGARMTYSQASILN

-826 LTEKRPT
+826 LSEKRPT
-833 NTKNYFRFSDGFLS
+833 ETKNYFRFNDGFLS
-847 FDDNYAPDAALL
+847 FNDNYAPDAALL
-859 VNGLSVIN
+859 VNGLAVIN

-1041 KSMINKLSMSTGFS
+1041 KTMINKLSMSTGFS

-1084 RMSDASTLSITE
+1084 RMSDANTLSITE
-1096 AVTPFGT
+1096 ALTPFGT
-1103 THDDPFRTAMTF
+1103 TRDDPFRTAMTF
-1115 IQTAKHGMRTTEQH
+1115 IQTSKHGMRTTEQD
-1129 PLLVTNGADQ
+1129 PLLVSNGADQ

-1153 KWPAVVEEITDDY
+1153 KWNAVVEEITNDY
-1166 IIIANKANKSER
+1166 MIIANKSNPKEK

-1203 PKKYKKG
+1203 FKNYKKG
-1210 DSIKPG
+1210 DSIKAG
-1216 DIVAYDKES
+1216 DIVAYDKSS
-1225 YSDKIG
+1225 YSDTVG
-1231 IGNLAYNIGTLTK
+1231 VGNLAYNIGTLTK
-1244 IAIMHTEKGFEDSA
+1244 IAIMHTDKGFEDSA
-1258 CISQDLSTK
+1258 IISQSLSEK
-1267 MASEIVLQVN
+1267 MASEIVLQVD
-1277 VLLDGKDIDIQC
+1277 VLMDAKDIDIQC
-1289 IEIGKP
+1289 VEVGKQ
-1295 LQEGEVMM
+1295 LHEGEVIM
-1303 SYRSALEDQDA
+1303 SYRAALEDQDA
-1314 TDIINKMIQKNTGD
+1314 TDIINKMVQKNAGSD
-1328 SSNELMDDIGKIK
+1328 SKELMDEIGKIK

-1368 AAFVNKHNGPVDKM
+1368 ASFVNKYNGPVDKM
-1382 KSKLAK
+1382 KSKLGK
-1388 LGIDGTQYGT
+1388 LGIDGSQYGT

-1416 VEFFIKYYD
+1416 VEFYIKYYD

-1433 VYFSALKGTVKE
+1433 VYFSALKGVVKE
-1445 IFPEGKEPT
+1445 IFPEGKEPY
-1454 SEYRPNEK
+1454 SEYRPDEK
-1462 IHSFLPVG
+1462 VHSFLPVG
-1470 SVNARMVSSVLIL
+1470 SINARMVTSVLTH
-1483 GSLNKVLIELD
+1483 GSINKVLIELD

-1507 DL
+1507 NS

>member
-1 MGILN
+1 
-6 WFVKGFGVFYNIRLI
+6 
-21 LPIRLLY
+21 
-28 EFQMKNEVK
+28 MKNEVK

-62 RLIKTPFFTPFNKKD
+62 RLLKTPFFTPFNVKD
-77 KRHGSAIFLMTKSF
+77 KRHGSAIFLMTKSLE
-91 DQSVNLINHP
+91 QSKQLIEHK
-101 LVSNLNMYNS
+101 LISNLNMFNS
-111 YFLEWNAMYLIN
+111 YFLEWNAMYLLKPNRIIN
-123 SNKIVNESL
+123 DDL
-132 EVDDPYVSKVYGN
+132 EVDDVYNSKAYGN
-145 NPIVTESHFED
+145 NPIMTESHFED
-156 SGNLFFFSEATP
+156 SENLFFFSEATP
-168 ENVLDVRLRK
+168 ENVLDVRLRR
-178 ILYRERLRNYNA
+178 ILYRERLRNFKEVKLRVNQ
-190 IKSRVAN
+190 IKN
-197 IKEQCKYIRFTYPTI
+197 ECKYIKYTYPTI

-219 IYIDNH
+219 IYVDNY

-231 DISEA
+231 TMSET
-236 YNRDKAVDLLYA
+236 YNRDKAIDLLYA
-248 LFDRFINNPNYKGYT
+248 LFDRFINNANYKSYT
-263 KKTVFIPVNEWAGSI
+263 RKTVLIPVNEWASDI

-300 KKPTETLDKLAGI
+300 KKPKENLNKLAGI
-313 DFVFLGHTGWFK
+313 DFIFIGNNSWFK
-325 MRMEDLDMKNLNL
+325 MKMEDLDMKNLNL
-338 FKANILKI
+338 FKTNILKI
-346 RNNDIVEDNIP
+346 RNNDIVEDNVP
-357 EDKDDIK
+357 EDKEDIK

-377 QVNNVSRASYID
+377 EVNNISRVHKVD
-389 PNAPIIS
+389 PIS
-396 VKQDEPKLITA
+396 PVVAAVKDQPQLVIA
-407 KGITGADQV
+407 KSTTGDTQV
-416 IDPTKIEKPTEE
+416 VDPTKIEKPTEE

-434 ETIVDFTKNA
+434 EAIVDYTKNA
-444 EEAEREMDNSVD
+444 EEAEKEMDNSVD

-490 KERIANA
+490 KEKIANS

-508 PLQSTNL
+508 PLQSTDL
-515 SDKVESIDD
+515 SSKVETIDD
-524 EWSDLKKPN
+524 EWANLKKPN

-558 MSVIDVSVEDRST
+558 MSVIDVTVEDRST

-659 IRSLTKL
+659 IRALTKL
-666 KENNYKLDVKDG
+666 KENNYKLEVKDG
-678 DAVASPSKID
+678 DDIPTPSKID

-704 YVELS
+704 YVELA
-709 KIFNKVTTS
+709 KIFNKITTS

-812 GLTGALNAAGVEYN
+812 GLTGALNAAGVEYD

-833 NTKNYFRFSDGFLS
+833 NTKNYFRFNDGFLS
-847 FDDNYAPDAALL
+847 FNDNYAPDAALL
-859 VNGLSVIN
+859 VNGLAVIN

-958 FLYKSLATSYGM
+958 FLYKSLATSYGI

-994 ALSDVTTSDLSK
+994 ALADVTTSDLSK

-1041 KSMINKLSMSTGFS
+1041 KTMINKLSMSTGFS

-1084 RMSDASTLSITE
+1084 RMSDANTLSITE
-1096 AVTPFGT
+1096 ALTPFGT
-1103 THDDPFRTAMTF
+1103 TRDDPFRTAMTF
-1115 IQTAKHGMRTTEQH
+1115 IQTSKHGMRTTEQD
-1129 PLLVTNGADQ
+1129 PLLVSNGADQ

-1153 KWPAVVEEITDDY
+1153 KWNAVVEEITNDY
-1166 IIIANKANKSER
+1166 MIIANKSNPKEK

-1203 PKKYKKG
+1203 FKNYKKG
-1210 DSIKPG
+1210 DSIKAG
-1216 DIVAYDKES
+1216 DIVAYDKSS
-1225 YSDKIG
+1225 YSDTVG

-1244 IAIMHTEKGFEDSA
+1244 IAIMHTDKGFEDSA
-1258 CISQDLSTK
+1258 IISQDLSKK
-1267 MASEIVLQVN
+1267 MASEIVLQVD
-1277 VLLDGKDIDIQC
+1277 VLMDAKDIDIQC
-1289 IEIGKP
+1289 VEVGKQ
-1295 LQEGEVMM
+1295 LHEGEVIM
-1303 SYRSALEDQDA
+1303 SYRAALEDQDA
-1314 TDIINKMIQKNTGD
+1314 TDIINKMVQKNAGSD
-1328 SSNELMDDIGKIK
+1328 SKELMDEIGKIK

-1368 AAFVNKHNGPVDKM
+1368 ASFVNKYNGPVDKM
-1382 KSKLAK
+1382 KSKLGK
-1388 LGIDGTQYGT
+1388 LGIDGSQYGT

-1416 VEFFIKYYD
+1416 VEFYIKYHD

-1433 VYFSALKGTVKE
+1433 VYFSALKGVVKE
-1445 IFPEGKEPT
+1445 IFPEGKEPY
-1454 SEYRPNEK
+1454 SEYRPEEK
-1462 IHSFLPVG
+1462 VHSFLPVG
-1470 SVNARMVSSVLIL
+1470 SINARMVSSVLTL
-1483 GSLNKVLIELD
+1483 GSINKVLIELD

-1507 DL
+1507 NP

>member
-1 MGILN
+1 
-6 WFVKGFGVFYNIRLI
+6 
-21 LPIRLLY
+21 
-28 EFQMKNEVK
+28 
-37 RYDFNNRISEG
+37 
-48 GTTMPINIDKVKPF
+48 MPINIDKVKPF
-62 RLIKTPFFTPFNKKD
+62 RLLKTPFFTPFNKKD
-77 KRHGSAIFLMTKSF
+77 KRHGSAIFLMTKSLE
-91 DQSVNLINHP
+91 QSKQLIEHP
-101 LVSNLNMYNS
+101 LISNLNMFNS
-111 YFLEWNAMYLIN
+111 YFLEWNAMYLLKPSRIIN
-123 SNKIVNESL
+123 KDL
-132 EVDDPYVSKVYGN
+132 DVDDVYNSKVYGN
-145 NPIVTESHFED
+145 NPIMTESHFED
-156 SGNLFFFSEATP
+156 SENLFFFSEATP
-168 ENVLDVRLRK
+168 ENVLDTRLRK
-178 ILYRERLRNYNA
+178 ILYKERLRNSKDVKLRLNR
-190 IKSRVAN
+190 IKN
-197 IKEQCKYIRFTYPTI
+197 ECKYIKYTYPTI

-219 IYIDNH
+219 IYVDNH

-231 DISEA
+231 TMSET
-236 YNRDKAVDLLYA
+236 YNRDKAIDLLYA

-263 KKTVFIPVNEWAGSI
+263 KKTVLIPVNEWAGDI

-300 KKPTETLDKLAGI
+300 KKPKENLDKLAGM
-313 DFVFLGHTGWFK
+313 DFIFIGNNSWFK
-325 MRMEDLDMKNLNL
+325 MKMEDLDMKNLNL
-338 FKANILKI
+338 FKTNILKI
-346 RNNDIVEDNIP
+346 RNNDIVEDNVP
-357 EDKDDIK
+357 EDKEDIK
-364 TRLIGKIE
+364 TRLISKIE

-377 QVNNVSRASYID
+377 EVNNVSRVQDVD
-389 PNAPIIS
+389 PTVPYKAEI
-396 VKQDEPKLITA
+396 KDQPKLIVA

-416 IDPTKIEKPTEE
+416 IDPTKIEKPTED

-434 ETIVDFTKNA
+434 ENIVDYTKNA
-444 EEAEREMDNSVD
+444 EEAEKEMDNSVD

-490 KERIANA
+490 KEKIANS

-508 PLQSTNL
+508 PLQSTDL
-515 SDKVESIDD
+515 SKNVETIDD
-524 EWSDLKKPN
+524 EWANLKKPN

-553 NKDIP
+553 NKDVP
-558 MSVIDVSVEDRST
+558 MSVIDVSMEDRST
-571 SEDSILT
+571 SEDSIIT

-659 IRSLTKL
+659 IRALTKL
-666 KENNYKLDVKDG
+666 KENNYKLEIKD
-678 DAVASPSKID
+678 DNDIPTPSKID

-709 KIFNKVTTS
+709 KIFNKITTS

-745 GFMVIGITKDNQA
+745 GFMVVGITKDNQS
-758 ITVPETGVSSALINH
+758 ITVPEEGVSSSLINH
-773 LGIHEYAYTFMK
+773 LGIHKYAYTFMK
-785 PGTRMTYSQASILN
+785 PGARMTYSQASILN

-812 GLTGALNAAGVEYN
+812 GLTGALNAAGIEYN
-826 LTEKRPT
+826 LSEKRPT
-833 NTKNYFRFSDGFLS
+833 NTKNYFRFNDGFLS
-847 FDDNYAPDAALL
+847 FNDSYAPDAALL
-859 VNGLSVIN
+859 VNGLAVIN

-958 FLYKSLATSYGM
+958 FLYKALATSYGM

-994 ALSDVTTSDLSK
+994 ALADVTTSDLSK

-1041 KSMINKLSMSTGFS
+1041 KTMINKLSMSTGFS
-1055 ATVGINRQSTINM
+1055 ATVGINRQATINM

-1084 RMSDASTLSITE
+1084 RMSDANTLSITE
-1096 AVTPFGT
+1096 ALTPFGT
-1103 THDDPFRTAMTF
+1103 TRDDPFRTAMTF
-1115 IQTAKHGMRTTEQH
+1115 IQTSKHGMRTNSQD

-1139 ALPYLTSDTFAHKA
+1139 ALPYLTSDTFAHKT
-1153 KWPAVVEEITDDY
+1153 KWDAIVEEVNDDY
-1166 IIIANKANKSER
+1166 MIIANKSNRNEK

-1190 SDGGFFITIKLDT
+1190 SDGGFFITIKLDLA
-1203 PKKYKKG
+1203 KNYKKG
-1210 DSIKPG
+1210 QTIKPG
-1216 DIVAYDKES
+1216 EIIAYDKDS
-1225 YSDKIG
+1225 YSDKVG
-1231 IGNLAYNIGTLTK
+1231 VGNLAYNIGTLTK
-1244 IAIMHTEKGFEDSA
+1244 VAIMHTDKGFEDSA
-1258 CISQDLSTK
+1258 IISQDLSEK
-1267 MASEIVLQVN
+1267 MASEIVLQVD
-1277 VLLDGKDIDIQC
+1277 VLMDAKDIDIQC
-1289 IEIGKP
+1289 VEIGKP
-1295 LQEGEVMM
+1295 LHEGEVIM
-1303 SYRSALEDQDA
+1303 SYRAALEDQDA
-1314 TDIINKMIQKNTGD
+1314 TDIINKMVSKNAGNE
-1328 SSNELMDDIGKIK
+1328 SKELMDEIGKIK

-1347 GKLQDIKVYST
+1347 GKLQDIKIYST

-1368 AAFVNKHNGPVDKM
+1368 AAFVNKYNAPIDKM
-1382 KSKLAK
+1382 KSKLSK
-1388 LGIDGTQYGT
+1388 LGIDASQYGT
-1398 SGVLPPV
+1398 SGVLPAV
-1405 GKLKHCEGKVL
+1405 GKLKHAEGKVL
-1416 VEFFIKYYD
+1416 VEFYIKYYD

-1433 VYFSALKGTVKE
+1433 VYFSALKGVVKE
-1445 IFPEGKEPT
+1445 IFPEGKEPY
-1454 SEYRPNEK
+1454 SEYRPEEK
-1462 IHSFLPVG
+1462 VHSFLPVG
-1470 SVNARMVSSVLIL
+1470 SVNARMVTSVLTL
-1483 GSLNKVLIELD
+1483 GAINKVLIELD

-1507 DL
+1507 NL

>member
-1 MGILN
+1 
-6 WFVKGFGVFYNIRLI
+6 
-21 LPIRLLY
+21 
-28 EFQMKNEVK
+28 MKNEVK
-37 RYDFNNRISEG
+37 CYDFNNRISEG

-62 RLIKTPFFTPFNKKD
+62 RLLKTPFFTPFNVKD
-77 KRHGSAIFLMTKSF
+77 KRHGSAIFLMTKSLE
-91 DQSVNLINHP
+91 QSKQLIEHK
-101 LVSNLNMYNS
+101 LISNLNMFNS
-111 YFLEWNAMYLIN
+111 YFLEWNAMYLLKPSRIIN
-123 SNKIVNESL
+123 DDL
-132 EVDDPYVSKVYGN
+132 EVDDVYNSKAYGN
-145 NPIVTESHFED
+145 NPIMTESHFED
-156 SGNLFFFSEATP
+156 SENLFFFSEATP
-168 ENVLDVRLRK
+168 ENVLDTRLRR
-178 ILYRERLRNYNA
+178 ILYRERLRNF
-190 IKSRVAN
+190 KEVKLRVN
-197 IKEQCKYIRFTYPTI
+197 RIKEECKYIKYTYPTI

-219 IYIDNH
+219 IYVDNH

-231 DISEA
+231 TMSET
-236 YNRDKAVDLLYA
+236 YNRDKAIDLLYA
-248 LFDRFINNPNYKGYT
+248 LFDRFINNPNYNGYT
-263 KKTVFIPVNEWAGSI
+263 RKTVLIPVNEWASDI
-278 PTTSLFE
+278 PTTALFE

-300 KKPTETLDKLAGI
+300 KKPKENLNKLAGI
-313 DFVFLGHTGWFK
+313 DFIFIGNDSWFK
-325 MRMEDLDMKNLNL
+325 MKMEDLDIKNLNL
-338 FKANILKI
+338 FKTNILKI
-346 RNNDIVEDNIP
+346 RNNDIVEDNVP
-357 EDKDDIK
+357 EDKEDIK

-377 QVNNVSRASYID
+377 EVNNISRVHKVD
-389 PNAPIIS
+389 PTAPI
-396 VKQDEPKLITA
+396 KAELHDEPKLIVA

-416 IDPTKIEKPTEE
+416 IDPTKIEKPTED

-434 ETIVDFTKNA
+434 EAIVDYTKNA
-444 EEAEREMDNSVD
+444 EEAEKEMDNSVD

-490 KERIANA
+490 KEKIANS
-497 TIAELVATEDT
+497 TIAELVAIEDT
-508 PLQSTNL
+508 PLQATDL
-515 SDKVESIDD
+515 SNKVETIDD
-524 EWSDLKKPN
+524 EWANLKKPN

-553 NKDIP
+553 NKDVP

-659 IRSLTKL
+659 IRALTKL
-666 KENNYKLDVKDG
+666 KENNYKLEVKD
-678 DAVASPSKID
+678 DNADEAYLPSKID

-709 KIFNKVTTS
+709 KIFNKVTTK
-718 DGRVYYFNRDELIH
+718 DGRVYYFNRDELIN

-737 KVKVESDQ
+737 KVKVEDEP
-745 GFMVIGITKDNQA
+745 GFLVVGISKDNNP
-758 ITVPETGVSSALINH
+758 ITVPETGVSTALINQ
-773 LGIHEYAYTFMK
+773 LGIVKYAGTFMK

-812 GLTGALNAAGVEYN
+812 GLTSALNAAGVEYN
-826 LTEKRPT
+826 LSEKRPT
-833 NTKNYFRFSDGFLS
+833 ETKNYFRFNDGFLS
-847 FDDNYAPDAALL
+847 FNDNYAPDAALL

-994 ALSDVTTSDLSK
+994 ALADVTTSDLSK

-1041 KSMINKLSMSTGFS
+1041 KTMINKLSMSTGFS

-1084 RMSDASTLSITE
+1084 RMSDANTLSITE
-1096 AVTPFGT
+1096 ALTPFGT
-1103 THDDPFRTAMTF
+1103 TRDDPFRTAMTF
-1115 IQTAKHGMRTTEQH
+1115 IQTSKHGMRTTEQD
-1129 PLLVTNGADQ
+1129 PLLVSNGADQ

-1153 KWPAVVEEITDDY
+1153 KWNAVVEEITNDY
-1166 IIIANKANKSER
+1166 MIIANKSNPKEK

-1203 PKKYKKG
+1203 FKNYKKG
-1210 DSIKPG
+1210 DSIKAG
-1216 DIVAYDKES
+1216 DIVAYDKSS
-1225 YSDKIG
+1225 YSDTVG

-1244 IAIMHTEKGFEDSA
+1244 IAIMHTDKGFEDSA
-1258 CISQDLSTK
+1258 IISQDLSKK
-1267 MASEIVLQVN
+1267 MASEIVLQVD
-1277 VLLDGKDIDIQC
+1277 VLMDAKDIDIQC
-1289 IEIGKP
+1289 VEVGKE
-1295 LQEGEVMM
+1295 LHEGEVIM
-1303 SYRSALEDQDA
+1303 SYRAALEDQDA
-1314 TDIINKMIQKNTGD
+1314 TDIINKMVQKNAGSD
-1328 SSNELMDDIGKIK
+1328 SKELMDEIGKIK

-1368 AAFVNKHNGPVDKM
+1368 ASFVNKYNGPVDKM
-1382 KSKLAK
+1382 KSKLSK
-1388 LGIDGTQYGT
+1388 LGIDGSQYGT

-1416 VEFFIKYYD
+1416 VEFYIKYHD

-1433 VYFSALKGTVKE
+1433 VYFSALKGVVKE
-1445 IFPEGKEPT
+1445 IFPEGKEPY
-1454 SEYRPNEK
+1454 SEYRPEEK
-1462 IHSFLPVG
+1462 VHSFLPVG
-1470 SVNARMVSSVLIL
+1470 SINARMVSSVLTL
-1483 GSLNKVLIELD
+1483 GSINKVLIELD

-1507 DL
+1507 NP

>member
-1 MGILN
+1 
-6 WFVKGFGVFYNIRLI
+6 
-21 LPIRLLY
+21 
-28 EFQMKNEVK
+28 MKNEVK

-62 RLIKTPFFTPFNKKD
+62 RLLKTPFFTPFNVKD
-77 KRHGSAIFLMTKSF
+77 KRHGSAIFLMTKSLE
-91 DQSVNLINHP
+91 QSKQLIEHK
-101 LVSNLNMYNS
+101 LISNLNMFNS
-111 YFLEWNAMYLIN
+111 YFLEWNAMYLLKPNRIIN
-123 SNKIVNESL
+123 DDL
-132 EVDDPYVSKVYGN
+132 EVDDVYNSKAYGN
-145 NPIVTESHFED
+145 NPIMTESHFED
-156 SGNLFFFSEATP
+156 SENLFFFSEATP
-168 ENVLDVRLRK
+168 EGVLDVRLRR
-178 ILYRERLRNYNA
+178 ILYRERLRNFKEVKLRVNQ
-190 IKSRVAN
+190 IKN
-197 IKEQCKYIRFTYPTI
+197 ECKYIKYTYPTI

-219 IYIDNH
+219 IYVDNH

-231 DISEA
+231 SMSET
-236 YNRDKAVDLLYA
+236 YNRDKAIDLLYA
-248 LFDRFINNPNYKGYT
+248 LFDRFINNANYKSYT
-263 KKTVFIPVNEWAGSI
+263 RKTVLIPVNEWASDI

-300 KKPTETLDKLAGI
+300 KKPKENLNKLAGI
-313 DFVFLGHTGWFK
+313 DFIFIGNNSWFK
-325 MRMEDLDMKNLNL
+325 MKMEDLDMKNLNL
-338 FKANILKI
+338 FKTNILKI
-346 RNNDIVEDNIP
+346 RNNDIVEDNVP
-357 EDKDDIK
+357 EDKEDIK

-377 QVNNVSRASYID
+377 EVNNISRVHKVD
-389 PNAPIIS
+389 PIS
-396 VKQDEPKLITA
+396 PVVAAVKDQPQLVIA
-407 KGITGADQV
+407 KSATGDSQV
-416 IDPTKIEKPTEE
+416 VDPTKIEKPTEE

-434 ETIVDFTKNA
+434 EAIVDYTKNA
-444 EEAEREMDNSVD
+444 EEAEKEMDNSVD

-490 KERIANA
+490 KEKIANS

-508 PLQSTNL
+508 PLQSTDL
-515 SDKVESIDD
+515 SSKVETIDD
-524 EWSDLKKPN
+524 EWANLKKPN

-553 NKDIP
+553 NKDVP
-558 MSVIDVSVEDRST
+558 MSVIDVTVEDRST

-659 IRSLTKL
+659 IRALTKL
-666 KENNYKLDVKDG
+666 KENNYKLEVKDG
-678 DAVASPSKID
+678 DDIPTPSKID

-704 YVELS
+704 YVELA
-709 KIFNKVTTS
+709 KIFNKITTS

-773 LGIHEYAYTFMK
+773 LGIHEYAYTFIK
-785 PGTRMTYSQASILN
+785 PGARMTYSQASILN

-826 LTEKRPT
+826 LSEKRPT
-833 NTKNYFRFSDGFLS
+833 NTKNYFKFNDGFLS
-847 FDDNYAPDAALL
+847 FNDNYAPDAALL
-859 VNGLSVIN
+859 VNGLAVIN

-994 ALSDVTTSDLSK
+994 ALADVTTSDLSK

-1041 KSMINKLSMSTGFS
+1041 KTMINKLSMSTGFS

-1084 RMSDASTLSITE
+1084 RMSDANTLSITE
-1096 AVTPFGT
+1096 ALTPFGT
-1103 THDDPFRTAMTF
+1103 TRDDPFRTAMTF
-1115 IQTAKHGMRTTEQH
+1115 IQTSKHGMRTTEQD
-1129 PLLVTNGADQ
+1129 PLLVSNGADQ

-1153 KWPAVVEEITDDY
+1153 KWNAVVEEITNDY
-1166 IIIANKANKSER
+1166 MIIANKSNPKEK

-1203 PKKYKKG
+1203 FKNYKKG
-1210 DSIKPG
+1210 DSIKAG
-1216 DIVAYDKES
+1216 DIVAYDKSS
-1225 YSDKIG
+1225 YSDTVG

-1244 IAIMHTEKGFEDSA
+1244 IAIMHTDKGFEDSA
-1258 CISQDLSTK
+1258 IISQDLSKK
-1267 MASEIVLQVN
+1267 MASEIVLQVD
-1277 VLLDGKDIDIQC
+1277 VLMDAKDIDIQC
-1289 IEIGKP
+1289 VEVGKE
-1295 LQEGEVMM
+1295 LHEGEVIM
-1303 SYRSALEDQDA
+1303 SYRAALEDQDA
-1314 TDIINKMIQKNTGD
+1314 TDIINKMVQKNAGSD
-1328 SSNELMDDIGKIK
+1328 SNELMDEIGKIK

-1368 AAFVNKHNGPVDKM
+1368 ASFVNKYNGPVDKM
-1382 KSKLAK
+1382 KSKLSK
-1388 LGIDGTQYGT
+1388 LGIDGSQYGT

-1416 VEFFIKYYD
+1416 VEFYIKYYD

-1433 VYFSALKGTVKE
+1433 VYFSALKGVVKE
-1445 IFPEGKEPT
+1445 IFPEGKEPY
-1454 SEYRPNEK
+1454 SEYRPEEK
-1462 IHSFLPVG
+1462 VHSFLPVG
-1470 SVNARMVSSVLIL
+1470 SINARMVSSVLTL
-1483 GSLNKVLIELD
+1483 GSINKILIELD

-1507 DL
+1507 NL

>member
-1 MGILN
+1 
-6 WFVKGFGVFYNIRLI
+6 
-21 LPIRLLY
+21 
-28 EFQMKNEVK
+28 MKNEVK

-62 RLIKTPFFTPFNKKD
+62 RLLKTPFFTPFNVKD
-77 KRHGSAIFLMTKSF
+77 KRHGSAIFLMTKSLE
-91 DQSVNLINHP
+91 QSKQLIEHK
-101 LVSNLNMYNS
+101 LISNLNMFNS
-111 YFLEWNAMYLIN
+111 YFLEWNAMYLLKPNRIIN
-123 SNKIVNESL
+123 DDL
-132 EVDDPYVSKVYGN
+132 EVDDVYNSKSYGN
-145 NPIVTESHFED
+145 NPIMTESHFED
-156 SGNLFFFSEATP
+156 SENLFFFSEATP
-168 ENVLDVRLRK
+168 EGVLDVRLRR
-178 ILYRERLRNYNA
+178 ILYRERLRNFKEVKNRVEL
-190 IKSRVAN
+190 IKN
-197 IKEQCKYIRFTYPTI
+197 GCKYIKYTYPTI

-219 IYIDNH
+219 IYVDNH

-231 DISEA
+231 TMSET
-236 YNRDKAVDLLYA
+236 YNRDKAIDLLYA
-248 LFDRFINNPNYKGYT
+248 LFDRFINNANYKSYT
-263 KKTVFIPVNEWAGSI
+263 RKTVLIPVNEWASDI

-300 KKPTETLDKLAGI
+300 KKPKENLNKLAGI
-313 DFVFLGHTGWFK
+313 DFIFIGNNSWFK
-325 MRMEDLDMKNLNL
+325 MKMEDLDMKNLNL
-338 FKANILKI
+338 FKTNILKI
-346 RNNDIVEDNIP
+346 RNNDIVEDNVP
-357 EDKDDIK
+357 EDKEDIK

-377 QVNNVSRASYID
+377 EVNNISRVHKVD
-389 PNAPIIS
+389 PIS
-396 VKQDEPKLITA
+396 PVVAAVKDQPQLVIA
-407 KGITGADQV
+407 KSATGDTQV
-416 IDPTKIEKPTEE
+416 VDPTKIEKPTED

-434 ETIVDFTKNA
+434 EAIVDYTKNA
-444 EEAEREMDNSVD
+444 EEAEKEMDNSVD

-490 KERIANA
+490 KEKIANS
-497 TIAELVATEDT
+497 TIAELVAIEDT
-508 PLQSTNL
+508 PLQSTDL
-515 SDKVESIDD
+515 SSKVETIDD
-524 EWSDLKKPN
+524 EWANLKKPN

-558 MSVIDVSVEDRST
+558 MSVIDVTVEDRST

-659 IRSLTKL
+659 IRALTKL

-678 DAVASPSKID
+678 ETVASPSKID

-785 PGTRMTYSQASILN
+785 PGARMTYSQASILN

-826 LTEKRPT
+826 LSEKRPT
-833 NTKNYFRFSDGFLS
+833 NTKNYFRFNDGFLS
-847 FDDNYAPDAALL
+847 FNDNYSPDAALL
-859 VNGLSVIN
+859 VNGLAVIN

-994 ALSDVTTSDLSK
+994 ALADVTTSDLSK

-1041 KSMINKLSMSTGFS
+1041 KTMINKLSMSTGFS

-1084 RMSDASTLSITE
+1084 RMSDANTLSITE
-1096 AVTPFGT
+1096 ALTPFGT
-1103 THDDPFRTAMTF
+1103 TRDDPFRTAMTF
-1115 IQTAKHGMRTTEQH
+1115 IQTSKHGMRTTEQD
-1129 PLLVTNGADQ
+1129 PLLVSNGADQ

-1153 KWPAVVEEITDDY
+1153 KWNAVVEEITNDY
-1166 IIIANKANKSER
+1166 MIIANKSNPKEK

-1203 PKKYKKG
+1203 FKNYKKG
-1210 DSIKPG
+1210 DSIKAG
-1216 DIVAYDKES
+1216 DIVAYDKSS
-1225 YSDKIG
+1225 YSDTVG

-1244 IAIMHTEKGFEDSA
+1244 IAIMHTDKGFEDSA
-1258 CISQDLSTK
+1258 IISQDLSKK
-1267 MASEIVLQVN
+1267 MASEIVLQVD
-1277 VLLDGKDIDIQC
+1277 VLMDAKDIDIQC
-1289 IEIGKP
+1289 VEVGKE
-1295 LQEGEVMM
+1295 LHEGEVIM
-1303 SYRSALEDQDA
+1303 SYRAALEDQDA
-1314 TDIINKMIQKNTGD
+1314 TDIINKMVQKNVGSD
-1328 SSNELMDDIGKIK
+1328 SKELMDEIGKIK

-1368 AAFVNKHNGPVDKM
+1368 ASFVNKYNGPVDKM
-1382 KSKLAK
+1382 KSKLSK
-1388 LGIDGTQYGT
+1388 LGIDGSQYGT

-1416 VEFFIKYYD
+1416 VEFYIKYHD

-1433 VYFSALKGTVKE
+1433 VYFSALKGVVKE
-1445 IFPEGKEPT
+1445 IFPEGKEPY
-1454 SEYRPNEK
+1454 SEYRPEEK
-1462 IHSFLPVG
+1462 VHSFLPVG
-1470 SVNARMVSSVLIL
+1470 SINARMVSSVLTL
-1483 GSLNKVLIELD
+1483 GSINKVLIELD

-1507 DL
+1507 NP

>member
-1 MGILN
+1 
-6 WFVKGFGVFYNIRLI
+6 
-21 LPIRLLY
+21 
-28 EFQMKNEVK
+28 
-37 RYDFNNRISEG
+37 
-48 GTTMPINIDKVKPF
+48 MPINIDKVKPF
-62 RLIKTPFFTPFNKKD
+62 RLLKTPFFTPFNKKD
-77 KRHGSAIFLMTKSF
+77 KRHGSAIFLMTKSLE
-91 DQSVNLINHP
+91 QSKQLIDHQ
-101 LVSNLNMYNS
+101 LISNLNMFNS
-111 YFLEWNAMYLIN
+111 YFLEWNAMYLLKPSRIIN
-123 SNKIVNESL
+123 KDL
-132 EVDDPYVSKVYGN
+132 DVDDVYNSKVYGN
-145 NPIVTESHFED
+145 NPIMTESHFED
-156 SGNLFFFSEATP
+156 SENLFFFSEATP
-168 ENVLDVRLRK
+168 ENVLDTRLRK
-178 ILYRERLRNYNA
+178 ILYKERLRNSKDVKLRLNR
-190 IKSRVAN
+190 IKN
-197 IKEQCKYIRFTYPTI
+197 ECKYIKYTYPTI

-219 IYIDNH
+219 IYVDNH

-231 DISEA
+231 TMSET
-236 YNRDKAVDLLYA
+236 YNRDKAIDLLYA
-248 LFDRFINNPNYKGYT
+248 LFDRFINNPNYKRYT
-263 KKTVFIPVNEWAGSI
+263 KKTILIPVNEWAGDI

-300 KKPTETLDKLAGI
+300 KKPKENLDKLAGM
-313 DFVFLGHTGWFK
+313 DFIFIGNNSWFK
-325 MRMEDLDMKNLNL
+325 MKMEDLDMKNLNL
-338 FKANILKI
+338 FKTNILKI
-346 RNNDIVEDNIP
+346 RNNDIVEDNVP

-364 TRLIGKIE
+364 TRLISKIE

-377 QVNNVSRASYID
+377 EVNNVSRVQDVD
-389 PNAPIIS
+389 PTVPYKAEI
-396 VKQDEPKLITA
+396 KDQPKLIVA

-416 IDPTKIEKPTEE
+416 IDPTKIEKPTED

-434 ETIVDFTKNA
+434 ENIVDYTKNA
-444 EEAEREMDNSVD
+444 EEAEKEMDNSVD

-490 KERIANA
+490 KEKIANS

-508 PLQSTNL
+508 PLQSTDL
-515 SDKVESIDD
+515 SKNVETIDD
-524 EWSDLKKPN
+524 EWANLKKPN
-533 FEADYNIDADIMKCL
+533 FEADYNIDADIVKCL

-553 NKDIP
+553 NKDVP
-558 MSVIDVSVEDRST
+558 MSIIDISTEDRST
-571 SEDSILT
+571 SEDSIIT

-659 IRSLTKL
+659 IRALTKL
-666 KENNYKLDVKDG
+666 KENNYKLEIKD
-678 DAVASPSKID
+678 DNDIPTPSKID

-709 KIFNKVTTS
+709 KIFNKITTS

-745 GFMVIGITKDNQA
+745 GFMVVGITKDNQS
-758 ITVPETGVSSALINH
+758 ITVPEEGVSSSLINH
-773 LGIHEYAYTFMK
+773 LGIHKYAYTFMK
-785 PGTRMTYSQASILN
+785 PGARMTYSQASILN

-812 GLTGALNAAGVEYN
+812 GLTGALNAAGIEYN
-826 LTEKRPT
+826 LSEKRPT
-833 NTKNYFRFSDGFLS
+833 NTKNYFRFNDGFLS
-847 FDDNYAPDAALL
+847 FNDSYAPDAALL
-859 VNGLSVIN
+859 VNGLAVIN

-958 FLYKSLATSYGM
+958 FLYKALATSYGM

-1041 KSMINKLSMSTGFS
+1041 NTMINKLSMSTGFS
-1055 ATVGINRQSTINM
+1055 ATVGINRQATINM

-1084 RMSDASTLSITE
+1084 RMSDANTLSITE
-1096 AVTPFGT
+1096 ALTPFGT
-1103 THDDPFRTAMTF
+1103 TRDDPFRTAMTF
-1115 IQTAKHGMRTTEQH
+1115 IQTSKHGMRTNSQD

-1139 ALPYLTSDTFAHKA
+1139 ALPYLTSDTFAHKT
-1153 KWPAVVEEITDDY
+1153 KWDAIVEEVNNDY
-1166 IIIANKANKSER
+1166 MIIANKSNRSEK

-1190 SDGGFFITIKLDT
+1190 SDGGFFITIKLDLA
-1203 PKKYKKG
+1203 KNYKKG
-1210 DSIKPG
+1210 QTIKPG
-1216 DIVAYDKES
+1216 EIIAYDKDS
-1225 YSDKIG
+1225 YSDKVG
-1231 IGNLAYNIGTLTK
+1231 VGNLAYNIGTLTK
-1244 IAIMHTEKGFEDSA
+1244 VAIMHTDKGFEDSA
-1258 CISQDLSTK
+1258 IISQDLSEK
-1267 MASEIVLQVN
+1267 MASEIVLQVD
-1277 VLLDGKDIDIQC
+1277 VLMDAKDIDIQC
-1289 IEIGKP
+1289 VEIGKP
-1295 LQEGEVMM
+1295 LHEGEVIM
-1303 SYRSALEDQDA
+1303 SYRAALEDQDA
-1314 TDIINKMIQKNTGD
+1314 TDIINKMVSKNAGNE
-1328 SSNELMDDIGKIK
+1328 SKELMDEIGKIK

-1347 GKLQDIKVYST
+1347 GKLQDIKIYST

-1368 AAFVNKHNGPVDKM
+1368 AAFVNKYNAPIDKM
-1382 KSKLAK
+1382 KSKLSK
-1388 LGIDGTQYGT
+1388 LGIDASQYGT
-1398 SGVLPPV
+1398 SGVLPAV
-1405 GKLKHCEGKVL
+1405 GKLKHAEGKVL
-1416 VEFFIKYYD
+1416 VEFYIKYYD

-1433 VYFSALKGTVKE
+1433 VYFSALKGVVKE
-1445 IFPEGKEPT
+1445 IFPEGKEPY
-1454 SEYRPNEK
+1454 SEYRPEEK
-1462 IHSFLPVG
+1462 VHSFLPVG
-1470 SVNARMVSSVLIL
+1470 SVNARMVTSVLTL
-1483 GSLNKVLIELD
+1483 GAINKVLIELD

-1507 DL
+1507 NL

>member
-1 MGILN
+1 
-6 WFVKGFGVFYNIRLI
+6 
-21 LPIRLLY
+21 
-28 EFQMKNEVK
+28 
-37 RYDFNNRISEG
+37 
-48 GTTMPINIDKVKPF
+48 MPINIDKVKPF
-62 RLIKTPFFTPFNKKD
+62 RLLKTPFFTPFNKKD
-77 KRHGSAIFLMTKSF
+77 KRHGSAIFLITKSLE
-91 DQSVNLINHP
+91 QSKQLIEHQ
-101 LVSNLNMYNS
+101 LISNLNMFNS
-111 YFLEWNAMYLIN
+111 YFLEWNAMYLLKPSRIIN
-123 SNKIVNESL
+123 KDL
-132 EVDDPYVSKVYGN
+132 DVDDVYNSKVYGN
-145 NPIVTESHFED
+145 NPIMTESHFED
-156 SGNLFFFSEATP
+156 SENLFFFSEATP
-168 ENVLDVRLRK
+168 ENVLDTRLRK
-178 ILYRERLRNYNA
+178 ILYKERLRNSKDVKLRLNR
-190 IKSRVAN
+190 IKN
-197 IKEQCKYIRFTYPTI
+197 ECKYIKYTYPTI

-219 IYIDNH
+219 IYVDNH

-231 DISEA
+231 TMSET
-236 YNRDKAVDLLYA
+236 YNRDKAIDLLYA

-263 KKTVFIPVNEWAGSI
+263 KKTVLIPVNEWAGDI

-300 KKPTETLDKLAGI
+300 KKPKENLDKLAGM
-313 DFVFLGHTGWFK
+313 DFIFIGNNSWFK
-325 MRMEDLDMKNLNL
+325 MKMEDLDMKNLNL
-338 FKANILKI
+338 FKTNILKI
-346 RNNDIVEDNIP
+346 RNNDIVEDNVP
-357 EDKDDIK
+357 EDKEDIK
-364 TRLIGKIE
+364 TRLISKIE

-377 QVNNVSRASYID
+377 EVNNVSRVQDVD
-389 PNAPIIS
+389 PTVPYKAEI
-396 VKQDEPKLITA
+396 KDQPKLIVA

-416 IDPTKIEKPTEE
+416 IDPTKIEKPTED

-434 ETIVDFTKNA
+434 ENIVDYTKNA
-444 EEAEREMDNSVD
+444 EEAEKEMDNSVD

-490 KERIANA
+490 KEKIANS

-508 PLQSTNL
+508 PLQSTDL
-515 SDKVESIDD
+515 SKNVETIDD
-524 EWSDLKKPN
+524 EWANLKKPN
-533 FEADYNIDADIMKCL
+533 FEADYNIDADIVKCL

-553 NKDIP
+553 NKDVP
-558 MSVIDVSVEDRST
+558 MSVIDISTEDRST
-571 SEDSILT
+571 SEDAIIT

-659 IRSLTKL
+659 IRALTKL
-666 KENNYKLDVKDG
+666 KENNYKLEVKD
-678 DAVASPSKID
+678 DNDIPTPSKID

-709 KIFNKVTTS
+709 KIFNKITTS

-745 GFMVIGITKDNQA
+745 GFMVIGITKDNQS
-758 ITVPETGVSSALINH
+758 ITVPEEGVSSSLINH
-773 LGIHEYAYTFMK
+773 LGIHKYAYTFMK
-785 PGTRMTYSQASILN
+785 PGARMTYSQASILN

-812 GLTGALNAAGVEYN
+812 GLTGALNAAGIEYN
-826 LTEKRPT
+826 LSEKRPT
-833 NTKNYFRFSDGFLS
+833 NTKNYFRFNDGFLS
-847 FDDNYAPDAALL
+847 FNDSYAPDAALL
-859 VNGLSVIN
+859 VNGLAVIN

-958 FLYKSLATSYGM
+958 FLYKALATSYGM

-1041 KSMINKLSMSTGFS
+1041 KTMINKLSMSTGFS

-1084 RMSDASTLSITE
+1084 RMSDANTLSITE
-1096 AVTPFGT
+1096 ALTPFGT
-1103 THDDPFRTAMTF
+1103 TRDDPFRTAMTF
-1115 IQTAKHGMRTTEQH
+1115 IQTSKHGMRTNSQD

-1139 ALPYLTSDTFAHKA
+1139 ALPYLTSDTFAHKT
-1153 KWPAVVEEITDDY
+1153 KWDAVVEEVNDDY
-1166 IIIANKANKSER
+1166 MIIANKSNRSEK

-1190 SDGGFFITIKLDT
+1190 SDGGFFITIKLDLA
-1203 PKKYKKG
+1203 KNYKKG
-1210 DSIKPG
+1210 QTIKPG
-1216 DIVAYDKES
+1216 EIIAYDKDS
-1225 YSDKIG
+1225 YSDKVG
-1231 IGNLAYNIGTLTK
+1231 VGNLAYNIGTLTK
-1244 IAIMHTEKGFEDSA
+1244 VAIMHTDKGFEDSA
-1258 CISQDLSTK
+1258 IISQDLSEK
-1267 MASEIVLQVN
+1267 MASEIVLQVD
-1277 VLLDGKDIDIQC
+1277 VLMDAKDIDIQC
-1289 IEIGKP
+1289 VEIGKP
-1295 LQEGEVMM
+1295 LHEGEVIM
-1303 SYRSALEDQDA
+1303 SYRAALEDQDA
-1314 TDIINKMIQKNTGD
+1314 TDIINKMVSKNAGNE
-1328 SSNELMDDIGKIK
+1328 SKELMDEIGKIK

-1347 GKLQDIKVYST
+1347 GKLQDIRIYST

-1368 AAFVNKHNGPVDKM
+1368 AAFVNKYNAPIDKM
-1382 KSKLAK
+1382 KSKLSK
-1388 LGIDGTQYGT
+1388 LGIDASQYGT
-1398 SGVLPPV
+1398 SGVLPAV
-1405 GKLKHCEGKVL
+1405 GKLKHAEGKVL
-1416 VEFFIKYYD
+1416 VEFYIKYYD

-1433 VYFSALKGTVKE
+1433 VYFSALKGVVKE
-1445 IFPEGKEPT
+1445 IFPEGKEPY
-1454 SEYRPNEK
+1454 SEYRPEEK
-1462 IHSFLPVG
+1462 VHSFLPVG
-1470 SVNARMVSSVLIL
+1470 SVNARMVTSVLTL
-1483 GSLNKVLIELD
+1483 GAINKVLIELD

-1507 DL
+1507 NL